1 MKRGFA
7 RPTPEKAPVIKP
19 ENIVLPTPLSIPPP
33 EGKPWWIVVVGVVVI
48 GLLGG
53 MIAMTFAS
61 GSHVF
66 GGVGAIFPIFM
77 IGGMAMMMF
86 GGRFGGQQQMS
97 RPKLDAMRAQFMLM
111 LDMLRETAHESA
123 DSMDANYRWFHP
135 APTMLAS
142 AVGSSRMW
150 ERKPDGKD
158 LNFGVVR
165 VGVGMTRPEVTWGEP
180 QNMPTDIELEPV
192 TGKALQEFGRYQSVV
207 YNLPKMISLLVEPW
221 YSLIGGREQVLG
233 LMRAIVCQLAFS
245 HGPDHVQMVV
255 VSSDLE
261 QWDWVKWLPHFGDPR
276 RQDAAGNARMVYS
289 SVREFAAEQAELF
302 AGRGSFTPRH
312 ASSSAQTPTPHTVI
326 IADVTDPQWEFVK
339 SAEGIDGVTF
349 FDLTGASMW
358 AAVPER
364 TLQFDDLGV
373 IEALPRDRDTW
384 MVIDEKPWFFALT
397 DHISIAEAEEF
408 AQKLARWRLAEAYEE
423 IGQRV
428 AHIGA
433 RDIMAY
439 YGIDDPADIDFG
451 SLWGSR
457 TDTMGR
463 SRLRAPFGNRSDNG
477 ELLFL
482 DMKSLDEGG
491 DGPHGVMSGTT
502 GSGKSTLVRTVIES
516 LMLGH
521 PPQELQFVLADLK
534 GGSAV
539 KPFAGV
545 PHVSRIITDLEEDQA
560 LMERFLDALWGEIAR
575 RKAICDSAGVDD
587 AKEYNSVRS
596 RMRARGQDMP
606 PLPMLVVVI
615 DEFYEWFRIMPTAV
629 DVLDS
634 IGRQGRAYWIHLM
647 MASQTIESRAEKL
660 MENMGYRLVLKAR
673 TAGAAQ
679 AAGVPNAVNLPAQ
692 AGLGYFRRSLEDI
705 VRFQA
710 EFLWRDYISRGIT
723 IDGEEAPA
731 LVHSIDYVRPQLF
744 TNLFTPLEVSV
755 GGPDLEPVHSNGEV
769 LEAADA
775 EAEDEEEGIR
785 TPKVGTVIIDQL
797 RKIDFEPYRL
807 WQPPLSEPV
816 AIDELVN
823 RFIGHQWQQD
833 YGTARDLVFP
843 LGIIDRPFKHD
854 QPPWTV
860 DTSGPGANVLILG
873 AGGSGKTT
881 ALQTLICSAAL
892 THTPEQVQFY
902 CLAYSGTALT
912 TVARLPHVGE
922 VAGPTDPYGVR
933 RTVAELLAL
942 VRERKRSFLE
952 YRIASMDV
960 FRRRKFGGEAGPV
973 PNDGFGDVYLVID
986 NYRAL
991 AEENEVLIEQ
1001 VNLIINQGPSFGVH
1015 VVVSADRE
1023 SELRPPV
1030 RSGFGSRVE
1039 LRLAAVEDAKLVR
1052 SRFAKEVPVKPGRGM
1067 VAVNYVR
1074 LDADPQAGLHTLVA
1088 RPALGSTPTN
1098 VFASDSIVDAVSRL
1112 ASGQA
1117 PPIRRLPARFGV
1129 EQVRELAARD
1139 TRQGVG
1145 AGGIVWAISE
1155 LDLAPVYLN
1164 FAENAH
1170 LVVTGRRECGR
1181 TTTLATIMSEIGRL
1195 YAPGTSSA
1203 LAATGRAALCPG
1215 VAGRPA
1221 PSAADRAGLRV
1232 RREVRLQPRRRAGD
1246 DERHVRP
1253 SGQPRTTARL
1263 VGGGA
1268 AVALLVERSGDLPD
1282 RRRHTADA
1290 GRFRFAAAQGRR
1302 LGDPGR
1308 RCRPARDCHP
1318 HVRRLVVRGQRPDAA
1333 GTAPGER
1340 ATTGDGRRPRRG
1352 LHPRQ
1357 DEGWPAAP
1365 WSRPADGRGHRCV
1378 RPGGGHRAPQVEAAP
1393 PRWGW
1398 LACQPQRSGNFLSAN
1413 VFDGKLIS
1421 GVQSGGSSKSGIC
1434 LSHSATTMVSSIRA
1448 R

>member
-7 RPTPEKAPVIKP
+7 RPTPEKPPVIKP
-19 ENIVLPTPLSIPPP
+19 ENIVLSTPLSIPPP
-33 EGKPWWIVVVGVVVI
+33 EGKPWWLIVVGVVVV

-53 MIAMTFAS
+53 MVAMVFAS

-66 GGVGAIFPIFM
+66 GGIGSIFPLFM
-77 IGGMAMMMF
+77 MVGIMMMMF
-86 GGRFGGQQQMS
+86 RGMGGGQQQMS

-111 LDMLRETAHESA
+111 LDMLRETAQESA

-135 APTMLAS
+135 APNTLAA
-142 AVGSSRMW
+142 AVGSPRMW

-207 YNLPKMISLLVEPW
+207 YNLPKMVSLLVEPW
-221 YSLIGGREQVLG
+221 YALVGEREQVLG
-233 LMRAIVCQLAFS
+233 LMRAIICQLAFS
-245 HGPDHVQMVV
+245 HGPDHVQMIV
-255 VSSDLE
+255 VSSDLD
-261 QWDWVKWLPHFGDPR
+261 QWDWVKWLPHFGDSR
-276 RQDAAGNARMVYS
+276 RHDAAGNARMVYT

-326 IADVTDPQWEFVK
+326 IADVDDPQWEYVI
-339 SAEGIDGVTF
+339 SAEGVNGVTF
-349 FDLTGASMW
+349 FDLTGSSMW
-358 AAVPER
+358 TDIPER
-364 TLQFDDLGV
+364 KLQFDKTGV

-384 MVIDEKPWFFALT
+384 MVIDDKAWFFALT
-397 DHISIAEAEEF
+397 DQVSIAEAEEF
-408 AQKLARWRLAEAYEE
+408 AQKLAQWRLAEAYEE

-433 RDIMAY
+433 RDILSY
-439 YGIDDPADIDFG
+439 YGIDDPGNIDFD
-451 SLWGSR
+451 SLWASR

-516 LMLGH
+516 LMLSH
-521 PPQELQFVLADLK
+521 PPEELQFVLADLK

-587 AKEYNSVRS
+587 AKEYNSVRA
-596 RMRARGQDMP
+596 RMRARGQDMA

-692 AGLGYFRRSLEDI
+692 AGLGYFRKSLEDI
-705 VRFQA
+705 IRFQA
-710 EFLWRDYISRGIT
+710 EFLWRDYFQPGVS

-731 LVHSIDYVRPQLF
+731 LVHSIDYIRPQLF
-744 TNLFTPLEVSV
+744 TNSFTPLEVSV
-755 GGPDLEPVHSNGEV
+755 GGPDIEPVVAQPNGEV
-769 LEAADA
+769 LESDDI
-775 EAEDEEEGIR
+775 EGGEDEDEEGVR

-797 RKIDFEPYRL
+797 RKIKFEPYRL
-807 WQPPLSEPV
+807 WQPPLTQPV
-816 AIDELVN
+816 AIDDLVN
-823 RFIGHQWQQD
+823 RFLGRPWHKE
-833 YGTARDLVFP
+833 YGSACNLVFP
-843 LGIIDRPFKHD
+843 IGIIDRPYKHD

-892 THTPEQVQFY
+892 THTPQQVQFY
-902 CLAYSGTALT
+902 CLAYSSTALT
-912 TVARLPHVGE
+912 TVSRIPHVGE

-952 YRIASMDV
+952 CGIASMEM

-973 PNDGFGDVYLVID
+973 PDDGFGDVYLVID

-1001 VNLIINQGPSFGVH
+1001 VNVIINQGPSFGVH
-1015 VVVSADRE
+1015 VVVTADRE

-1030 RSGFGSRVE
+1030 RSGFGSRIE

-1052 SRFAKEVPVKPGRGM
+1052 SRFAKDVPVKPGRGM

-1074 LDADPQAGLHTLVA
+1074 LDSDPQAGLHTLVA
-1088 RPALGSTPTN
+1088 RPALGSTPDN
-1098 VFASDSIVDAVSRL
+1098 VFECDSVVAAVSRL
-1112 ASGQA
+1112 TSAQA
-1117 PPIRRLPARFGV
+1117 PPVRRLPARFGV
-1129 EQVRELAARD
+1129 EQVRELASRD

-1145 AGGIVWAISE
+1145 AGGIAWAISE

-1164 FAENAH
+1164 FAENSH
-1170 LVVTGRRECGR
+1170 LMVTGRRECGR

-1195 YAPGTSSA
+1195 YAPGASSA
-1203 LAATGRAALCPG
+1203 PPPAPGRPSAQVWLVDPRRQLLTALGSDYVERFAYNLDGVVAMMGELAAALAGREPPPGLSAEELLSRSWWSGPEIFLIVDDIQQLPPGFDSPLHKAVPFVNRAADVGLHVIFTRTFGGWSSAGSDPMLRALHQANAPLLVMDADPDEGFIRGKMKGGPLPRGRGLLMAEDTG
-1215 VAGRPA
+1215 VFVQV
-1221 PSAADRAGLRV
+1221 AATEV
-1232 RREVRLQPRRRAGD
+1232 RR
-1246 DERHVRP
+1246 
-1253 SGQPRTTARL
+1253 
-1263 VGGGA
+1263 
-1268 AVALLVERSGDLPD
+1268 
-1282 RRRHTADA
+1282 
-1290 GRFRFAAAQGRR
+1290 
-1302 LGDPGR
+1302 
-1308 RCRPARDCHP
+1308 
-1318 HVRRLVVRGQRPDAA
+1318 
-1333 GTAPGER
+1333 
-1340 ATTGDGRRPRRG
+1340 
-1352 LHPRQ
+1352 
-1357 DEGWPAAP
+1357 
-1365 WSRPADGRGHRCV
+1365 
-1378 RPGGGHRAPQVEAAP
+1378 
-1393 PRWGW
+1393 
-1398 LACQPQRSGNFLSAN
+1398 
-1413 VFDGKLIS
+1413 
-1421 GVQSGGSSKSGIC
+1421 
-1434 LSHSATTMVSSIRA
+1434 
-1448 R
+1448 

>member
-33 EGKPWWIVVVGVVVI
+33 EGKPWWLIVVGVVVV

-53 MIAMTFAS
+53 MVAMVFAS

-66 GGVGAIFPIFM
+66 GGVGSIFPIFM
-77 IGGMAMMMF
+77 MVGIIMMMF
-86 GGRFGGQQQMS
+86 RSVGAGGQQQMS

-111 LDMLRETAHESA
+111 LDMLRETAQESA
-123 DSMDANYRWFHP
+123 DSMDSNYRWFHP
-135 APTMLAS
+135 APSTLAA
-142 AVGSSRMW
+142 AVGSPRMW

-221 YSLIGGREQVLG
+221 YALVGEREQALG
-233 LMRAIVCQLAFS
+233 LMRAIICQLTFS
-245 HGPDHVQMVV
+245 HGPDHVQFIV
-255 VSSDLE
+255 VSSDLDE
-261 QWDWVKWLPHFGDPR
+261 WEWVKWLPHFGDSR
-276 RQDAAGNARMVYS
+276 RYDAAGNARMVYS

-326 IADVTDPQWEFVK
+326 ICDVDDPQWEYVI
-339 SAEGIDGVTF
+339 SAEGVDGVTF
-349 FDLTGASMW
+349 FDLTGSPMW
-358 AAVPER
+358 TNVPER
-364 TLQFDDLGV
+364 KLEFDKTGV

-384 MVIDEKPWFFALT
+384 MVIDDNAWFFALT
-397 DHISIAEAEEF
+397 DHVSIAEAEEF
-408 AQKLARWRLAEAYEE
+408 GQKLAQWRLAEAYEE

-433 RDIMAY
+433 RDILAY
-439 YGIDDPADIDFG
+439 YGIDDPGNIDFDY
-451 SLWGSR
+451 LWGSR
-457 TDTMGR
+457 TDSMGR

-521 PPQELQFVLADLK
+521 PPEELQFVLADLK

-587 AKEYNSVRS
+587 AKEYNSVRG
-596 RMRARGQDMP
+596 RMRARGQDMA

-629 DVLDS
+629 DVLES

-692 AGLGYFRRSLEDI
+692 AGLGYFRKSLEDI
-705 VRFQA
+705 IRFQA
-710 EFLWRDYISRGIT
+710 EFLWRDYFQPGIT
-723 IDGEEAPA
+723 VDGEEAPV
-731 LVHSIDYVRPQLF
+731 LVHSIDYIRPQLF
-744 TNLFTPLEVSV
+744 TNSFTPLEVTV
-755 GGPDLEPVHSNGEV
+755 GGPEIDKVVAHANGEV
-769 LEAADA
+769 VEEA
-775 EAEDEEEGIR
+775 EAEAEEEGIR
-785 TPKVGTVIIDQL
+785 VPKVGTVIIDQL
-797 RKIDFEPYRL
+797 RRINFEPYRL
-807 WQPPLSEPV
+807 WQPPLTQPV
-816 AIDELVN
+816 AIDDLVN
-823 RFIGHQWQQD
+823 RFLGHPWQKE
-833 YGTARDLVFP
+833 YGSARNLVFP
-843 LGIIDRPFKHD
+843 IGVIDRPFKHD

-860 DTSGPGANVLILG
+860 DTSGPGSNVLILG

-881 ALQTLICSAAL
+881 ALQTLISSAAL
-892 THTPEQVQFY
+892 THTPDQVQFY
-902 CLAYSGTALT
+902 CLAYSSTALT
-912 TVARLPHVGE
+912 TVSKLPHVGE

-952 YRIASMDV
+952 YGIASMEM

-1001 VNLIINQGPSFGVH
+1001 VNVIINQGPSFGVH
-1015 VVVSADRE
+1015 VVVTADRE

-1052 SRFAKEVPVKPGRGM
+1052 SRFAKDVPVKPGRGM

-1074 LDADPQAGLHTLVA
+1074 LDSDPQAGLHTLVA
-1088 RPALGSTPTN
+1088 RPAMGSTPTN
-1098 VFASDSIVDAVSRL
+1098 VFECDSVVAAVSRL
-1112 ASGQA
+1112 TTSQA
-1117 PPIRRLPARFGV
+1117 PPVRRLPASFGV
-1129 EQVRELAARD
+1129 DQVRQLAARD

-1145 AGGIVWAISE
+1145 VGGIAWAISE
-1155 LDLAPVYLN
+1155 LDLQPVYLN
-1164 FAENAH
+1164 FAENSH
-1170 LVVTGRRECGR
+1170 LMVTGRRECGR

-1195 YAPGTSSA
+1195 YAPGATSVPAPPPGQPSA
-1203 LAATGRAALCPG
+1203 QVWLIDPRRQLLTALGSNYVERFAYNLDGVQAMMGELAAVL
-1215 VAGRPA
+1215 AGREP
-1221 PSAADRAGLRV
+1221 PPGLSAEELLSRSWWSGPEIFLIV
-1232 RREVRLQPRRRAGD
+1232 D
-1246 DERHVRP
+1246 DI
-1253 SGQPRTTARL
+1253 QQ
-1263 VGGGA
+1263 
-1268 AVALLVERSGDLPD
+1268 LP
-1282 RRRHTADA
+1282 
-1290 GRFRFAAAQGRR
+1290 
-1302 LGDPGR
+1302 PGFDS
-1308 RCRPARDCHP
+1308 P
-1318 HVRRLVVRGQRPDAA
+1318 
-1333 GTAPGER
+1333 
-1340 ATTGDGRRPRRG
+1340 
-1352 LHPRQ
+1352 LHK
-1357 DEGWPAAP
+1357 AAP
-1365 WSRPADGRGHRCV
+1365 WVNRAADVGLHVIVTRSFGGWSSAGSDPMLRALHQANAPLLVMDADPDEGFIRGKMKGGPLPRGRGLLMAEDTGVFVQVALTEV
-1378 RPGGGHRAPQVEAAP
+1378 R
-1393 PRWGW
+1393 
-1398 LACQPQRSGNFLSAN
+1398 
-1413 VFDGKLIS
+1413 K
-1421 GVQSGGSSKSGIC
+1421 
-1434 LSHSATTMVSSIRA
+1434 
-1448 R
+1448 

>member
-7 RPTPEKAPVIKP
+7 RPTPEKPPVIKP
-19 ENIVLPTPLSIPPP
+19 ENIVLSTPLSIPPP
-33 EGKPWWIVVVGVVVI
+33 EGKPWWLIVVGVVVV

-53 MIAMTFAS
+53 MVAMVFAS

-66 GGVGAIFPIFM
+66 GGIGSIFPLFM
-77 IGGMAMMMF
+77 MVGIMMMMF
-86 GGRFGGQQQMS
+86 RGMGGGQQQMS

-111 LDMLRETAHESA
+111 LDMLRETAQESA

-135 APTMLAS
+135 APNTLAA
-142 AVGSSRMW
+142 AVGSPRMW

-207 YNLPKMISLLVEPW
+207 YNLPKMVSLLVEPW
-221 YSLIGGREQVLG
+221 YALVGEREQVLG
-233 LMRAIVCQLAFS
+233 LMRAIICQLAFS
-245 HGPDHVQMVV
+245 HGPDHVQMIV
-255 VSSDLE
+255 VSSDLD
-261 QWDWVKWLPHFGDPR
+261 QWDWVKWLPHFGDSR
-276 RQDAAGNARMVYS
+276 RHDAAGNARMVYT

-326 IADVTDPQWEFVK
+326 IADVDDPQWEYVI
-339 SAEGIDGVTF
+339 SAEGVDGVTF
-349 FDLTGASMW
+349 FDLTGSSMW
-358 AAVPER
+358 TDIPER
-364 TLQFDDLGV
+364 KLQFDKTGV

-384 MVIDEKPWFFALT
+384 MVIDDKAWFFALT
-397 DHISIAEAEEF
+397 DQVSIAEAEEF
-408 AQKLARWRLAEAYEE
+408 AQKLAQWRLAEAYEE

-433 RDIMAY
+433 RDILSY
-439 YGIDDPADIDFG
+439 YGIDDPGNIDFD
-451 SLWGSR
+451 SLWASR

-516 LMLGH
+516 LMLSH
-521 PPQELQFVLADLK
+521 PPEELQFVLADLK

-587 AKEYNSVRS
+587 AKEYNSVRA
-596 RMRARGQDMP
+596 RMRARGQDMA

-692 AGLGYFRRSLEDI
+692 AGLGYFRKSLEDI
-705 VRFQA
+705 IRFQA
-710 EFLWRDYISRGIT
+710 EFLWRDYFQPGVS

-731 LVHSIDYVRPQLF
+731 LVHSIDYIRPQLF
-744 TNLFTPLEVSV
+744 TNSFTPLEVSV
-755 GGPDLEPVHSNGEV
+755 GGPDIEPVVAQPNGEV
-769 LEAADA
+769 LESDDI
-775 EAEDEEEGIR
+775 EGGEDEDEEGVR

-797 RKIDFEPYRL
+797 RKIKFEPYRL
-807 WQPPLSEPV
+807 WQPPLTQPV
-816 AIDELVN
+816 AIDDLVN
-823 RFIGHQWQQD
+823 RFLGRPWHKE
-833 YGTARDLVFP
+833 YGSACNLVFP
-843 LGIIDRPFKHD
+843 IGIIDRPYKHD

-892 THTPEQVQFY
+892 THTPQQVQFY
-902 CLAYSGTALT
+902 CLAYSSTALT
-912 TVARLPHVGE
+912 TVSRIPHVGE

-952 YRIASMDV
+952 CGIASMEM

-973 PNDGFGDVYLVID
+973 PDDGFGDVYLVID

-1001 VNLIINQGPSFGVH
+1001 VNVIINQGPSFGVH
-1015 VVVSADRE
+1015 VVVTADRE

-1030 RSGFGSRVE
+1030 RSGFGSRIE

-1052 SRFAKEVPVKPGRGM
+1052 SRFAKDVPVKPGRGM

-1074 LDADPQAGLHTLVA
+1074 LDSDPQAGLHTQVA
-1088 RPALGSTPTN
+1088 RPALGSTPDN
-1098 VFASDSIVDAVSRL
+1098 VFECDSVVAAVSRL
-1112 ASGQA
+1112 TSAQA
-1117 PPIRRLPARFGV
+1117 PPVRRLPARFGV
-1129 EQVRELAARD
+1129 EQVRELASRD

-1145 AGGIVWAISE
+1145 AGGIAWAISE

-1164 FAENAH
+1164 FAENSH
-1170 LVVTGRRECGR
+1170 LMVTGRRECGR

-1195 YAPGTSSA
+1195 YAPGASSA
-1203 LAATGRAALCPG
+1203 PPPAPGRPSAQVWLVDPRRQLLTALGSDYVERFAYNLDGVVAMMGELAAALAGREPPPGLSAEELLSRSWWSGPEIFLIVDDIQQLPPGFDSPLHKAVPFVNRAADVGLHVIVTRTFGGWSSAGSDPMLRALHQANAPLLVMDADPDEGFIRGKMKGGPLPRGRGLLMAEDTG
-1215 VAGRPA
+1215 VFVQV
-1221 PSAADRAGLRV
+1221 AATEV
-1232 RREVRLQPRRRAGD
+1232 RR
-1246 DERHVRP
+1246 
-1253 SGQPRTTARL
+1253 
-1263 VGGGA
+1263 
-1268 AVALLVERSGDLPD
+1268 
-1282 RRRHTADA
+1282 
-1290 GRFRFAAAQGRR
+1290 
-1302 LGDPGR
+1302 
-1308 RCRPARDCHP
+1308 
-1318 HVRRLVVRGQRPDAA
+1318 
-1333 GTAPGER
+1333 
-1340 ATTGDGRRPRRG
+1340 
-1352 LHPRQ
+1352 
-1357 DEGWPAAP
+1357 
-1365 WSRPADGRGHRCV
+1365 
-1378 RPGGGHRAPQVEAAP
+1378 
-1393 PRWGW
+1393 
-1398 LACQPQRSGNFLSAN
+1398 
-1413 VFDGKLIS
+1413 
-1421 GVQSGGSSKSGIC
+1421 
-1434 LSHSATTMVSSIRA
+1434 
-1448 R
+1448 

>member
-7 RPTPEKAPVIKP
+7 RPTPEKPPVIKP
-19 ENIVLPTPLSIPPP
+19 ENIVLSTPLSIPPP
-33 EGKPWWIVVVGVVVI
+33 EGKPWWLIVVGVVVV

-53 MIAMTFAS
+53 MVAMVFAS

-66 GGVGAIFPIFM
+66 GGIGSIFPLFM
-77 IGGMAMMMF
+77 MVGIMMMMF
-86 GGRFGGQQQMS
+86 RGMGGGQQQMS

-111 LDMLRETAHESA
+111 LDMLRETAQESA

-135 APTMLAS
+135 APNTLAA
-142 AVGSSRMW
+142 AVGSPRMW

-207 YNLPKMISLLVEPW
+207 YNLPKMVSLLVEPW
-221 YSLIGGREQVLG
+221 YALVGEREQVLG
-233 LMRAIVCQLAFS
+233 LMRAIICQLAFS
-245 HGPDHVQMVV
+245 HGPDHVQMIV
-255 VSSDLE
+255 VSSDLD
-261 QWDWVKWLPHFGDPR
+261 QWDWVKWLPHFGDSR
-276 RQDAAGNARMVYS
+276 RHDAAGNARMVYT

-326 IADVTDPQWEFVK
+326 IADVDDPQWEYVI
-339 SAEGIDGVTF
+339 SAEGVDGVTF
-349 FDLTGASMW
+349 FDLTGSSMW
-358 AAVPER
+358 TDIPER
-364 TLQFDDLGV
+364 KLQFDKTGV

-384 MVIDEKPWFFALT
+384 MVIDDKAWFFALT
-397 DHISIAEAEEF
+397 DQVSIAEAEEF
-408 AQKLARWRLAEAYEE
+408 AQKLAQWRLAEAYEE

-433 RDIMAY
+433 RDILSY
-439 YGIDDPADIDFG
+439 YGIDDPGNIDFD
-451 SLWGSR
+451 SLWASR

-516 LMLGH
+516 LMLSH
-521 PPQELQFVLADLK
+521 PPEELQFVLADLK

-587 AKEYNSVRS
+587 AKEYNSVRA
-596 RMRARGQDMP
+596 RMRARGQDMA

-692 AGLGYFRRSLEDI
+692 AGLGYFRKSLEDI
-705 VRFQA
+705 IRFQA
-710 EFLWRDYISRGIT
+710 EFLWRDYFQPGVS

-731 LVHSIDYVRPQLF
+731 LVHSIDYIRPQLF
-744 TNLFTPLEVSV
+744 TNSFTPLEVSV
-755 GGPDLEPVHSNGEV
+755 GGPDIEPVVAQPNGEV
-769 LEAADA
+769 LESDDI
-775 EAEDEEEGIR
+775 EGGEDEDEEGVR

-797 RKIDFEPYRL
+797 RKIKFEPYRL
-807 WQPPLSEPV
+807 WQPPLTQPV
-816 AIDELVN
+816 AIDDLVN
-823 RFIGHQWQQD
+823 RFLGRPWHKE
-833 YGTARDLVFP
+833 YGSACNLVFP
-843 LGIIDRPFKHD
+843 IGIIDRPYKHD

-892 THTPEQVQFY
+892 THTPQQVQFY
-902 CLAYSGTALT
+902 CLAYSSTALT
-912 TVARLPHVGE
+912 TVSRIPHVGE

-952 YRIASMDV
+952 CGIASMEM

-973 PNDGFGDVYLVID
+973 PDDGFGDVYLVID

-991 AEENEVLIEQ
+991 AEENEVMIEQ
-1001 VNLIINQGPSFGVH
+1001 VNVIINQGPSFGVH
-1015 VVVSADRE
+1015 VVVTADRE

-1030 RSGFGSRVE
+1030 RSGFGSRIE

-1052 SRFAKEVPVKPGRGM
+1052 SRFAKDVPVKPGRGM

-1074 LDADPQAGLHTLVA
+1074 LDSDPQAGLHTLVA
-1088 RPALGSTPTN
+1088 RPALGSTPDN
-1098 VFASDSIVDAVSRL
+1098 VFECDSVVAAVSRL
-1112 ASGQA
+1112 TSAQA
-1117 PPIRRLPARFGV
+1117 PPVRRLPARFGV
-1129 EQVRELAARD
+1129 EQVRELASRD

-1145 AGGIVWAISE
+1145 AGGIAWAISE

-1164 FAENAH
+1164 FAENSH
-1170 LVVTGRRECGR
+1170 LMVTGRRECGR

-1195 YAPGTSSA
+1195 YAPGASSA
-1203 LAATGRAALCPG
+1203 PPPAPGRPSAQVWLVDPRRQLLTALGSDYVERFAYNLDGVVAMMGELAAALAGREPPPGLSAEELLSRSWWSGPEIFLIVDDIQQLPPGFDSPLHKAVPFVNRAADVGLHVIVTRTFGGWSSAGSDPMLRALHQANAPLLVMDADPDEGFIRGKMKGGPLPRGRGLLMAEDTG
-1215 VAGRPA
+1215 VFVQV
-1221 PSAADRAGLRV
+1221 AATEV
-1232 RREVRLQPRRRAGD
+1232 RR
-1246 DERHVRP
+1246 
-1253 SGQPRTTARL
+1253 
-1263 VGGGA
+1263 
-1268 AVALLVERSGDLPD
+1268 
-1282 RRRHTADA
+1282 
-1290 GRFRFAAAQGRR
+1290 
-1302 LGDPGR
+1302 
-1308 RCRPARDCHP
+1308 
-1318 HVRRLVVRGQRPDAA
+1318 
-1333 GTAPGER
+1333 
-1340 ATTGDGRRPRRG
+1340 
-1352 LHPRQ
+1352 
-1357 DEGWPAAP
+1357 
-1365 WSRPADGRGHRCV
+1365 
-1378 RPGGGHRAPQVEAAP
+1378 
-1393 PRWGW
+1393 
-1398 LACQPQRSGNFLSAN
+1398 
-1413 VFDGKLIS
+1413 
-1421 GVQSGGSSKSGIC
+1421 
-1434 LSHSATTMVSSIRA
+1434 
-1448 R
+1448 

>member
-7 RPTPEKAPVIKP
+7 RPTAEKPPVIKP

-33 EGKPWWIVVVGVVVI
+33 EGKPWWLIVVGVVVI

-53 MIAMTFAS
+53 MVAMTFAS

-66 GGVGAIFPIFM
+66 GGAGSIFPIFM
-77 IGGMAMMMF
+77 VGGMMMMMF
-86 GGRFGGQQQMS
+86 GGRFGGGKQQMS

-111 LDMLRETAHESA
+111 LDMLRETANESA

-135 APTMLAS
+135 APTTLAA

-207 YNLPKMISLLVEPW
+207 YNLPKMVSLLVEPW
-221 YSLIGGREQVLG
+221 YALIGEREQVLAM
-233 LMRAIVCQLAFS
+233 MRAIICQLAFS
-245 HGPDHVQMVV
+245 HGPDHVQMIV

-326 IADVTDPQWEFVK
+326 IADVTDPQWEYVI
-339 SAEGIDGVTF
+339 SAEGVDGVTF
-349 FDLTGASMW
+349 FDLTGSSMW
-358 AAVPER
+358 TSVPER
-364 TLQFDDLGV
+364 TLRFDEIGV

-384 MVIDEKPWFFALT
+384 MVIDDKPWFFALT
-397 DHISIAEAEEF
+397 DQISIAEAEEF
-408 AQKLARWRLAEAYEE
+408 AQKLAYWRLAEAYEE

-433 RDIMAY
+433 RDILSY
-439 YGIDDPADIDFG
+439 YGIDNPAEIDFED
-451 SLWGSR
+451 LWGSR

-463 SRLRAPFGNRSDNG
+463 SRLRVPFGNRSDNG

-521 PPQELQFVLADLK
+521 PPEELKFVLADLK

-575 RKAICDSAGVDD
+575 RKAVCDNAGVDD
-587 AKEYNSVRS
+587 AKEYNSVRT

-692 AGLGYFRRSLEDI
+692 AGLGYFRKSLEDI
-705 VRFQA
+705 IRFQA
-710 EFLWRDYISRGIT
+710 EFLWRDFYSRGIT
-723 IDGEEAPA
+723 IDGVEAPA

-744 TNLFTPLEVSV
+744 TNAFTPLEVSEA
-755 GGPDLEPVHSNGEV
+755 GPDIEALAAHANGNGEA
-769 LEAADA
+769 LEVI
-775 EAEDEEEGIR
+775 ESEEEEDEGIR

-797 RKIDFEPYRL
+797 RQIDFEPYRL
-807 WQPPLSEPV
+807 WQPPLTKPV

-823 RFIGHQWQQD
+823 RFLKRPWNKD

-843 LGIIDRPFKHD
+843 IGIIDRPFKHD

-902 CLAYSGTALT
+902 CLAYSSTALT

-942 VRERKRSFLE
+942 VRERKRTFLE
-952 YRIASMDV
+952 YEIASMEV
-960 FRRRKFGGEAGPV
+960 FRRRKFGGEPGPV
-973 PNDGFGDVYLVID
+973 PNDGFGDVFLVID

-1001 VNLIINQGPSFGVH
+1001 VNVIINQGPSFGVH
-1015 VVVSADRE
+1015 VVVTADRE

-1030 RSGFGSRVE
+1030 RSGFGSRIE

-1052 SRFAKEVPVKPGRGM
+1052 SRFAKDVPVKPGRGM

-1074 LDADPQAGLHTLVA
+1074 LDSDPQSGLHTLVA
-1088 RPALGSTPTN
+1088 RPALAEHRRQHLRVRQRGRGGQPAGERPGPAGAPAAGEVRRGAGARAGGPGHPSRRWRGRNRLGDIGIGSAAGVSQLRRERAPDGDGSTRMW
-1098 VFASDSIVDAVSRL
+1098 ADDDAGHHHVRNRPAVCAGSHQRTDT
-1112 ASGQA
+1112 ASG
-1117 PPIRRLPARFGV
+1117 
-1129 EQVRELAARD
+1129 
-1139 TRQGVG
+1139 
-1145 AGGIVWAISE
+1145 
-1155 LDLAPVYLN
+1155 
-1164 FAENAH
+1164 
-1170 LVVTGRRECGR
+1170 
-1181 TTTLATIMSEIGRL
+1181 TTVCA
-1195 YAPGTSSA
+1195 
-1203 LAATGRAALCPG
+1203 G

-1221 PSAADRAGLRV
+1221 PSAADHAGLRV
-1232 RREVRLQPRRRAGD
+1232 RGEVRLQPRRCAGD
-1246 DERHVRP
+1246 DGRAGRGIGRP
-1253 SGQPRTTARL
+1253 RAAARL
-1263 VGGGA
+1263 VRRRA
-1268 AVALLVERSGDLPD
+1268 AVAVVVERSGDLLD
-1282 RRRHTADA
+1282 RRRHPAAPA
-1290 GRFRFAAAQGRR
+1290 GFRLAAAQGRS
-1302 LGDPGR
+1302 LGDQGR
-1308 RCRPARDCHP
+1308 RRRLARDRHP
-1318 HVRRLVVRGQRPDAA
+1318 HVRWLVFGGQRPDAA
-1333 GTAPGER
+1333 GTASGEC
-1340 ATTGDGRRPRRG
+1340 AVAGDGRRPRRG

-1357 DEGWPAAP
+1357 DEGRSAAP
-1365 WSRPADGRGHRCV
+1365 RPRPADGRGHRGV
-1378 RPGGGHRAPQVEAAP
+1378 RPGGRNRAA
-1393 PRWGW
+1393 
-1398 LACQPQRSGNFLSAN
+1398 
-1413 VFDGKLIS
+1413 
-1421 GVQSGGSSKSGIC
+1421 
-1434 LSHSATTMVSSIRA
+1434 
-1448 R
+1448 

>member
-7 RPTPEKAPVIKP
+7 RPTPEKPPVIKP
-19 ENIVLPTPLSIPPP
+19 ENIVLSTPLSIPPP
-33 EGKPWWIVVVGVVVI
+33 EGKPWWLIVVGVVVV

-53 MIAMTFAS
+53 MVAMVFAS

-66 GGVGAIFPIFM
+66 GGIGSIFPLFM
-77 IGGMAMMMF
+77 MVGIMMMMF
-86 GGRFGGQQQMS
+86 RGMGGGQQQMS

-111 LDMLRETAHESA
+111 LDMLRETAQESA

-135 APTMLAS
+135 APNTLAA
-142 AVGSSRMW
+142 AVGSPRMW

-207 YNLPKMISLLVEPW
+207 YNLPKMVSLLVEPW
-221 YSLIGGREQVLG
+221 YALVGEREQVLG
-233 LMRAIVCQLAFS
+233 LMRAIICQLAFS
-245 HGPDHVQMVV
+245 HGPDHVQMIV
-255 VSSDLE
+255 VSSDLD
-261 QWDWVKWLPHFGDPR
+261 QWDWVKWLPHFGDSR
-276 RQDAAGNARMVYS
+276 RHDAAGNARMVYT

-326 IADVTDPQWEFVK
+326 IADVDDPQWEYVI
-339 SAEGIDGVTF
+339 SAEGVDGVTF
-349 FDLTGASMW
+349 FDLTGSSMW
-358 AAVPER
+358 TDIPER
-364 TLQFDDLGV
+364 KLQFDKTGV

-384 MVIDEKPWFFALT
+384 MVIDDKAWFFALT
-397 DHISIAEAEEF
+397 DQVSIAEAEEF
-408 AQKLARWRLAEAYEE
+408 AQKLAQWRLAEAYEE

-433 RDIMAY
+433 RDILSY
-439 YGIDDPADIDFG
+439 YGIDDPGNIDFD
-451 SLWGSR
+451 SLWASR

-516 LMLGH
+516 LMLSH
-521 PPQELQFVLADLK
+521 PPEELQFVLADLK

-587 AKEYNSVRS
+587 AKEYNSVRA
-596 RMRARGQDMP
+596 RMRARGQDMA

-679 AAGVPNAVNLPAQ
+679 AAGVLNAVNLPAQ
-692 AGLGYFRRSLEDI
+692 AGLGYFRKSLEDI
-705 VRFQA
+705 IRFQA
-710 EFLWRDYISRGIT
+710 EFLWRDYFQPGVS

-731 LVHSIDYVRPQLF
+731 LVHSIDYIRPQLF
-744 TNLFTPLEVSV
+744 TNSFTPLEVSV
-755 GGPDLEPVHSNGEV
+755 GGPDIEPVVAQPNGEV
-769 LEAADA
+769 LESDDI
-775 EAEDEEEGIR
+775 EGGEDEDEEGVR

-797 RKIDFEPYRL
+797 RKIKFEPYRL
-807 WQPPLSEPV
+807 WQPPLTQPV
-816 AIDELVN
+816 AIDDLVN
-823 RFIGHQWQQD
+823 RFLGRPWHKE
-833 YGTARDLVFP
+833 YGSACNLVFP
-843 LGIIDRPFKHD
+843 IGIIDRPYKHD

-892 THTPEQVQFY
+892 THTPQQVQFY
-902 CLAYSGTALT
+902 CLAYSSTALT
-912 TVARLPHVGE
+912 TVSRIPHVGE

-952 YRIASMDV
+952 CGIASMEM

-973 PNDGFGDVYLVID
+973 PDDGFGDVYLVID

-1001 VNLIINQGPSFGVH
+1001 VNVIINQGPSFGVH
-1015 VVVSADRE
+1015 VVVTADRE

-1030 RSGFGSRVE
+1030 RSGFGSRIE

-1052 SRFAKEVPVKPGRGM
+1052 SRFAKDVPVKPGRGM

-1074 LDADPQAGLHTLVA
+1074 LDSDPQAGLHTLVA
-1088 RPALGSTPTN
+1088 RPALGSTPDN
-1098 VFASDSIVDAVSRL
+1098 VFECDSVVAAVSRL
-1112 ASGQA
+1112 TSAQA
-1117 PPIRRLPARFGV
+1117 PPVRRLPARFGV
-1129 EQVRELAARD
+1129 EQVRELASRD

-1145 AGGIVWAISE
+1145 AGGIAWAISE

-1164 FAENAH
+1164 FAENSH
-1170 LVVTGRRECGR
+1170 LMVTGRRECGR

-1195 YAPGTSSA
+1195 YAPGASSA
-1203 LAATGRAALCPG
+1203 PPPAPGRPSAQVWLVDPRRQLLTALGSDYVERFAYNLDGVVAMMGELAAALAGREPPPGLSAEELLSRSWWSGPEIFLIVDDIQQLPPGFDSPLHKAVPFVNRAADVGLHVIFTRTFGGWSSAGSDPMLRALHQANAPLLVMDADPDEGFIRGKMKGGPLPRGRGLLMAEDTG
-1215 VAGRPA
+1215 VFVQV
-1221 PSAADRAGLRV
+1221 AATEV
-1232 RREVRLQPRRRAGD
+1232 RR
-1246 DERHVRP
+1246 
-1253 SGQPRTTARL
+1253 
-1263 VGGGA
+1263 
-1268 AVALLVERSGDLPD
+1268 
-1282 RRRHTADA
+1282 
-1290 GRFRFAAAQGRR
+1290 
-1302 LGDPGR
+1302 
-1308 RCRPARDCHP
+1308 
-1318 HVRRLVVRGQRPDAA
+1318 
-1333 GTAPGER
+1333 
-1340 ATTGDGRRPRRG
+1340 
-1352 LHPRQ
+1352 
-1357 DEGWPAAP
+1357 
-1365 WSRPADGRGHRCV
+1365 
-1378 RPGGGHRAPQVEAAP
+1378 
-1393 PRWGW
+1393 
-1398 LACQPQRSGNFLSAN
+1398 
-1413 VFDGKLIS
+1413 
-1421 GVQSGGSSKSGIC
+1421 
-1434 LSHSATTMVSSIRA
+1434 
-1448 R
+1448 

>member
-33 EGKPWWIVVVGVVVI
+33 EGKPWWLIVVGVVVV

-53 MIAMTFAS
+53 MVAMVFAS

-66 GGVGAIFPIFM
+66 GGVGSIFPIFM
-77 IGGMAMMMF
+77 MVGIMMMMF
-86 GGRFGGQQQMS
+86 RSVGGGGQQQMS

-111 LDMLRETAHESA
+111 LDMLRETAQESA
-123 DSMDANYRWFHP
+123 DSMDSNYRWFHP
-135 APTMLAS
+135 APSTLAA
-142 AVGSSRMW
+142 AVGSPRMW

-221 YSLIGGREQVLG
+221 YALVGEREQALG
-233 LMRAIVCQLAFS
+233 LMRAIICQLTFS
-245 HGPDHVQMVV
+245 HGPDHVQFIV
-255 VSSDLE
+255 VSSDLDE
-261 QWDWVKWLPHFGDPR
+261 WEWVKWLPHFGDSR
-276 RQDAAGNARMVYS
+276 RYDAAGNARMVYS

-326 IADVTDPQWEFVK
+326 ICDVDDPQWEYVI
-339 SAEGIDGVTF
+339 SAEGVDGVTF
-349 FDLTGASMW
+349 FDLTGSPMW
-358 AAVPER
+358 TNVPER
-364 TLQFDDLGV
+364 KLEFDKTGV

-384 MVIDEKPWFFALT
+384 MVIDDNAWFFALT
-397 DHISIAEAEEF
+397 DHVSIAEAEEF
-408 AQKLARWRLAEAYEE
+408 GQKLAQWRLAEAYEE

-433 RDIMAY
+433 RDILAY
-439 YGIDDPADIDFG
+439 YGIDDPGNIDFDY
-451 SLWGSR
+451 LWGSR
-457 TDTMGR
+457 TDSMGR

-521 PPQELQFVLADLK
+521 PPEELQFVLADLK

-587 AKEYNSVRS
+587 AKEYNSVRG
-596 RMRARGQDMP
+596 RMRARGQDMA

-692 AGLGYFRRSLEDI
+692 AGLGYFRKSLEDI
-705 VRFQA
+705 IRFQA
-710 EFLWRDYISRGIT
+710 EFLWRDYFQPGIT
-723 IDGEEAPA
+723 VDGEEAPV
-731 LVHSIDYVRPQLF
+731 LVHSIDYIRPQLF
-744 TNLFTPLEVSV
+744 TNSFTPLEVTV
-755 GGPDLEPVHSNGEV
+755 GGPEIDKVVAHANGEV
-769 LEAADA
+769 VEEA
-775 EAEDEEEGIR
+775 EAEAEEEGIR
-785 TPKVGTVIIDQL
+785 VPKVGTVIIDQL
-797 RKIDFEPYRL
+797 RRINFEPYRL
-807 WQPPLSEPV
+807 WQPPLTQPV
-816 AIDELVN
+816 AIDDLVN
-823 RFIGHQWQQD
+823 RFLGHPWQKE
-833 YGTARDLVFP
+833 YGSARNLVFP
-843 LGIIDRPFKHD
+843 IGVIDRPFKHD

-860 DTSGPGANVLILG
+860 DTSGPGSNVLILG

-881 ALQTLICSAAL
+881 ALQTLISSAAL
-892 THTPEQVQFY
+892 THTPDQVQFY
-902 CLAYSGTALT
+902 CLAYSSTALT
-912 TVARLPHVGE
+912 TVSKLPHVGE

-952 YRIASMDV
+952 YGIASMEM

-1001 VNLIINQGPSFGVH
+1001 VNVIINQGPSFGVH
-1015 VVVSADRE
+1015 VVVTADRE

-1052 SRFAKEVPVKPGRGM
+1052 SRFAKDVPVKPGRGM

-1074 LDADPQAGLHTLVA
+1074 LDSDPQAGLHTLVA
-1088 RPALGSTPTN
+1088 RPAMGSTPTN
-1098 VFASDSIVDAVSRL
+1098 VFECDSVVAAVSRL
-1112 ASGQA
+1112 TTSQA
-1117 PPIRRLPARFGV
+1117 PPVRRLPASFGV
-1129 EQVRELAARD
+1129 DQVRQLAARD

-1145 AGGIVWAISE
+1145 VGGIAWAISE
-1155 LDLAPVYLN
+1155 LDLQPVYLN
-1164 FAENAH
+1164 FAENSH
-1170 LVVTGRRECGR
+1170 LMVTGRRECGR

-1195 YAPGTSSA
+1195 YAPGATSVPAPPPGQPSA
-1203 LAATGRAALCPG
+1203 QVWLIDPRRQLLTALGSNYVERFAYNLDGVQAMMGELAAVL
-1215 VAGRPA
+1215 AGREP
-1221 PSAADRAGLRV
+1221 PPGLSAEELLSRSWWSGPEIFLIV
-1232 RREVRLQPRRRAGD
+1232 D
-1246 DERHVRP
+1246 DI
-1253 SGQPRTTARL
+1253 QQ
-1263 VGGGA
+1263 
-1268 AVALLVERSGDLPD
+1268 LP
-1282 RRRHTADA
+1282 
-1290 GRFRFAAAQGRR
+1290 
-1302 LGDPGR
+1302 PGFDS
-1308 RCRPARDCHP
+1308 P
-1318 HVRRLVVRGQRPDAA
+1318 
-1333 GTAPGER
+1333 
-1340 ATTGDGRRPRRG
+1340 
-1352 LHPRQ
+1352 LHK
-1357 DEGWPAAP
+1357 AAP
-1365 WSRPADGRGHRCV
+1365 WVNRAADVGLHVIVTRSFGGWSSAGSDPMLRALHQANAPLLVMDADPDEGFIRGKMKGGPLPRGRGLLMAEDTGVFVQVALTEV
-1378 RPGGGHRAPQVEAAP
+1378 R
-1393 PRWGW
+1393 
-1398 LACQPQRSGNFLSAN
+1398 
-1413 VFDGKLIS
+1413 K
-1421 GVQSGGSSKSGIC
+1421 
-1434 LSHSATTMVSSIRA
+1434 
-1448 R
+1448 

>member
-33 EGKPWWIVVVGVVVI
+33 EGKPWWLIVVGVVVV

-53 MIAMTFAS
+53 MVAMVFAS

-66 GGVGAIFPIFM
+66 GGVGSIFPIFM
-77 IGGMAMMMF
+77 MVGIMMMMF
-86 GGRFGGQQQMS
+86 RSVGAGGQQQMS

-111 LDMLRETAHESA
+111 LDMLRETAQESA
-123 DSMDANYRWFHP
+123 DSMDSNYRWFHP
-135 APTMLAS
+135 APSTLAA
-142 AVGSSRMW
+142 AVGSPRMW

-221 YSLIGGREQVLG
+221 YALVGEREQALG
-233 LMRAIVCQLAFS
+233 LMRAIICQLTFS
-245 HGPDHVQMVV
+245 HGPDHVQFIV
-255 VSSDLE
+255 VSSDLAE
-261 QWDWVKWLPHFGDPR
+261 WEWVKWLPHFGDSR
-276 RQDAAGNARMVYS
+276 RYDAAGNARMVYS
-289 SVREFAAEQAELF
+289 SVREFAAEQGELF

-326 IADVTDPQWEFVK
+326 ICDVDDPQWEYVI
-339 SAEGIDGVTF
+339 SAEGVDGVTF
-349 FDLTGASMW
+349 FDLTGSPMW
-358 AAVPER
+358 TNVPER
-364 TLQFDDLGV
+364 KLEFDKTGV

-384 MVIDEKPWFFALT
+384 MVIDDNAWFFALT
-397 DHISIAEAEEF
+397 DHVSIAEAEEF
-408 AQKLARWRLAEAYEE
+408 GQKLAQWRLAEAYEE

-433 RDIMAY
+433 RDILAY
-439 YGIDDPADIDFG
+439 YGIDDPGNIDFDY
-451 SLWGSR
+451 LWGSR
-457 TDTMGR
+457 TDSMGR

-521 PPQELQFVLADLK
+521 PPEELQFVLADLK

-587 AKEYNSVRS
+587 AKEYNSVRG
-596 RMRARGQDMP
+596 RMRARGQDMA

-692 AGLGYFRRSLEDI
+692 AGLGYFRKSLEDI
-705 VRFQA
+705 IRFQA
-710 EFLWRDYISRGIT
+710 EFLWRDYFQPGIT
-723 IDGEEAPA
+723 VDGEEAPV
-731 LVHSIDYVRPQLF
+731 LVHSIDYIRPQLF
-744 TNLFTPLEVSV
+744 TNSFTPLEVTV
-755 GGPDLEPVHSNGEV
+755 GGPEIDKVVAHANGEV
-769 LEAADA
+769 VEEVEA
-775 EAEDEEEGIR
+775 EAEEEGIR
-785 TPKVGTVIIDQL
+785 VPKVGTVIIDQL
-797 RKIDFEPYRL
+797 RRINFEPYRL
-807 WQPPLSEPV
+807 WQPPLTQPV
-816 AIDELVN
+816 AIDDLVN
-823 RFIGHQWQQD
+823 RFLGHPWQKE
-833 YGTARDLVFP
+833 YGSARNLVFP
-843 LGIIDRPFKHD
+843 IGVIDRPFKHD

-860 DTSGPGANVLILG
+860 DTSGPGSNVLILG

-881 ALQTLICSAAL
+881 ALQTLISSAAL
-892 THTPEQVQFY
+892 THTPDQVQFY
-902 CLAYSGTALT
+902 CLAYSSTALT
-912 TVARLPHVGE
+912 TVSKLPHVGE

-952 YRIASMDV
+952 YGIASMEM

-1015 VVVSADRE
+1015 VVVTADRE

-1052 SRFAKEVPVKPGRGM
+1052 SRFAKDVPVKPGRGM

-1074 LDADPQAGLHTLVA
+1074 LDSDPQAGLHTLVA
-1088 RPALGSTPTN
+1088 RPAMGSTPTN
-1098 VFASDSIVDAVSRL
+1098 VFECDSVVAAVSRL
-1112 ASGQA
+1112 TTSQA
-1117 PPIRRLPARFGV
+1117 PPVRRLPASFGV
-1129 EQVRELAARD
+1129 DQVRQLAARD

-1145 AGGIVWAISE
+1145 VGGIAWAISE
-1155 LDLAPVYLN
+1155 LDLQPVYLN
-1164 FAENAH
+1164 FAENSH
-1170 LVVTGRRECGR
+1170 LMVTGRRECGR

-1195 YAPGTSSA
+1195 YAPGATSVPAPPPGQPSA
-1203 LAATGRAALCPG
+1203 QVWLIDPRRQLLTALGSNYVERFAYNLDGVQAMMGELAAVL
-1215 VAGRPA
+1215 AGREP
-1221 PSAADRAGLRV
+1221 PPGLSAEELLSRSWWSGPEIFLIV
-1232 RREVRLQPRRRAGD
+1232 D
-1246 DERHVRP
+1246 DI
-1253 SGQPRTTARL
+1253 QQ
-1263 VGGGA
+1263 
-1268 AVALLVERSGDLPD
+1268 LP
-1282 RRRHTADA
+1282 
-1290 GRFRFAAAQGRR
+1290 
-1302 LGDPGR
+1302 PGFDS
-1308 RCRPARDCHP
+1308 P
-1318 HVRRLVVRGQRPDAA
+1318 
-1333 GTAPGER
+1333 
-1340 ATTGDGRRPRRG
+1340 
-1352 LHPRQ
+1352 LHK
-1357 DEGWPAAP
+1357 AAP
-1365 WSRPADGRGHRCV
+1365 WVNRAADVGLHVIVTRSFGGWSSAGSDPMLRALHQANAPLLVMDADPDEGFIRGKMKGGPLPRGRGLLMAEDTGVFVQVALTEV
-1378 RPGGGHRAPQVEAAP
+1378 R
-1393 PRWGW
+1393 
-1398 LACQPQRSGNFLSAN
+1398 
-1413 VFDGKLIS
+1413 K
-1421 GVQSGGSSKSGIC
+1421 
-1434 LSHSATTMVSSIRA
+1434 
-1448 R
+1448 

>member
-7 RPTPEKAPVIKP
+7 RPTPEKPPVIKP
-19 ENIVLPTPLSIPPP
+19 ENIVLSTPLSIPPP
-33 EGKPWWIVVVGVVVI
+33 EGKPWWLIVVGVVVV

-53 MIAMTFAS
+53 MVAMVFAS

-66 GGVGAIFPIFM
+66 GGIGSIFPLFM
-77 IGGMAMMMF
+77 MVGIMMMMF
-86 GGRFGGQQQMS
+86 RGMSGGQQQMS

-111 LDMLRETAHESA
+111 LDMLRETAQESA

-135 APTMLAS
+135 APNTLAA
-142 AVGSSRMW
+142 AVGSPRMW

-207 YNLPKMISLLVEPW
+207 YNLPKMVSLLVEPW
-221 YSLIGGREQVLG
+221 YALVGEREQVLG
-233 LMRAIVCQLAFS
+233 LMRAIICQLAFS
-245 HGPDHVQMVV
+245 HGPDHVQMIV
-255 VSSDLE
+255 VSSDLD
-261 QWDWVKWLPHFGDPR
+261 QWDWVKWLPHFGDSR
-276 RQDAAGNARMVYS
+276 RHDAAGNARMVYT

-326 IADVTDPQWEFVK
+326 IADVDDPQWEYVI
-339 SAEGIDGVTF
+339 SAEGVDGVTF
-349 FDLTGASMW
+349 FDLTGSSMW
-358 AAVPER
+358 TDIPER
-364 TLQFDDLGV
+364 KLQFDKTGV

-384 MVIDEKPWFFALT
+384 MVIDDKAWFFALT
-397 DHISIAEAEEF
+397 DQVSIAEAEEF
-408 AQKLARWRLAEAYEE
+408 AQKLAQWRLAEAYEE

-433 RDIMAY
+433 RDILSY
-439 YGIDDPADIDFG
+439 YGIDDPGNIDFD
-451 SLWGSR
+451 SLWASR

-516 LMLGH
+516 LMLSH
-521 PPQELQFVLADLK
+521 PPEELQFVLADLK

-587 AKEYNSVRS
+587 AKEYNSVRA
-596 RMRARGQDMP
+596 RMRARGQDMA

-692 AGLGYFRRSLEDI
+692 AGLGYFRKSLEDI
-705 VRFQA
+705 IRFQA
-710 EFLWRDYISRGIT
+710 EFLWRDYFQPGVS

-731 LVHSIDYVRPQLF
+731 LVHSIDYIRPQLF
-744 TNLFTPLEVSV
+744 TNSFTPLEVSV
-755 GGPDLEPVHSNGEV
+755 GGPDIEPVVAQPNGEV
-769 LEAADA
+769 LESDDI
-775 EAEDEEEGIR
+775 EGGEDEDEEGVR

-797 RKIDFEPYRL
+797 RKIKFEPYRL
-807 WQPPLSEPV
+807 WQPPLTQPV
-816 AIDELVN
+816 AIDDLVN
-823 RFIGHQWQQD
+823 RFLGRPWHKE
-833 YGTARDLVFP
+833 YGSACNLVFP
-843 LGIIDRPFKHD
+843 IGIIDRPYKHD

-892 THTPEQVQFY
+892 THTPQQVQFY
-902 CLAYSGTALT
+902 CLAYSSTALT
-912 TVARLPHVGE
+912 TVSRIPHVGE

-952 YRIASMDV
+952 CGIASMEM

-973 PNDGFGDVYLVID
+973 PDDGFGDVYLVID

-1001 VNLIINQGPSFGVH
+1001 VNVIINQGPSFGVH
-1015 VVVSADRE
+1015 VVVTADRE

-1030 RSGFGSRVE
+1030 RSGFGSRIE

-1052 SRFAKEVPVKPGRGM
+1052 SRFAKDVPVKPGRGM

-1074 LDADPQAGLHTLVA
+1074 LDSDPQAGLHTLVA
-1088 RPALGSTPTN
+1088 RPALGSTPDN
-1098 VFASDSIVDAVSRL
+1098 VFECDSVVAAVSRL
-1112 ASGQA
+1112 TSAQA
-1117 PPIRRLPARFGV
+1117 PPVRRLPARFGV
-1129 EQVRELAARD
+1129 EQVRELASRD

-1145 AGGIVWAISE
+1145 AGGIAWAISE

-1164 FAENAH
+1164 FAENSH
-1170 LVVTGRRECGR
+1170 LMVTGRRECGR

-1195 YAPGTSSA
+1195 YAPGASSA
-1203 LAATGRAALCPG
+1203 PPPAPGRPSAQVWLVDPRRQLLTALGSDYVERFAYNLDGVVAMMGELAAALAGREPPPGLSAEELLSRSWWSGPEIFLIVDDIQQLPPGFDSPLHKAVPFVNRAADVGLHVIFTRTFGGWSSAGSDPMLRALHQANAPLLVMDADPDEGFIRGKMKGGPLPRGRGLLMAEDTG
-1215 VAGRPA
+1215 VFVQV
-1221 PSAADRAGLRV
+1221 AATEV
-1232 RREVRLQPRRRAGD
+1232 RR
-1246 DERHVRP
+1246 
-1253 SGQPRTTARL
+1253 
-1263 VGGGA
+1263 
-1268 AVALLVERSGDLPD
+1268 
-1282 RRRHTADA
+1282 
-1290 GRFRFAAAQGRR
+1290 
-1302 LGDPGR
+1302 
-1308 RCRPARDCHP
+1308 
-1318 HVRRLVVRGQRPDAA
+1318 
-1333 GTAPGER
+1333 
-1340 ATTGDGRRPRRG
+1340 
-1352 LHPRQ
+1352 
-1357 DEGWPAAP
+1357 
-1365 WSRPADGRGHRCV
+1365 
-1378 RPGGGHRAPQVEAAP
+1378 
-1393 PRWGW
+1393 
-1398 LACQPQRSGNFLSAN
+1398 
-1413 VFDGKLIS
+1413 
-1421 GVQSGGSSKSGIC
+1421 
-1434 LSHSATTMVSSIRA
+1434 
-1448 R
+1448 

>member
-7 RPTPEKAPVIKP
+7 RPTPEKPPVIKP
-19 ENIVLPTPLSIPPP
+19 ENIVLSTPLSIPPP
-33 EGKPWWIVVVGVVVI
+33 EGKPWWLIVVGVVVV

-53 MIAMTFAS
+53 MVAMVFAS

-66 GGVGAIFPIFM
+66 GGIGSIFPLFM
-77 IGGMAMMMF
+77 MVGIMMMMF
-86 GGRFGGQQQMS
+86 RGMGGGQQQMS

-111 LDMLRETAHESA
+111 LDMLRETAQESA

-135 APTMLAS
+135 APNTLAA
-142 AVGSSRMW
+142 AVGSPRMW

-207 YNLPKMISLLVEPW
+207 YNLPKMVSLLVEPW
-221 YSLIGGREQVLG
+221 YALVGEREQVLG
-233 LMRAIVCQLAFS
+233 LMRAIICQLAFS
-245 HGPDHVQMVV
+245 HGPDHVQMIV
-255 VSSDLE
+255 VSSDLD
-261 QWDWVKWLPHFGDPR
+261 QWDWVKWLPHFGDSR
-276 RQDAAGNARMVYS
+276 RHDAAGNARMVYT

-326 IADVTDPQWEFVK
+326 IADVDDPQWEYVI
-339 SAEGIDGVTF
+339 SAEGVDGVTF
-349 FDLTGASMW
+349 FDLTGSSMW
-358 AAVPER
+358 TDIPER
-364 TLQFDDLGV
+364 KLQFDKTGV

-384 MVIDEKPWFFALT
+384 MVIDDKAWFFALT
-397 DHISIAEAEEF
+397 DQVSIAEAEEF
-408 AQKLARWRLAEAYEE
+408 AQKLAQWRLAEAYEE

-433 RDIMAY
+433 RDILSY
-439 YGIDDPADIDFG
+439 YGIDDPGNIDFD
-451 SLWGSR
+451 SLWASR

-516 LMLGH
+516 LMLSH
-521 PPQELQFVLADLK
+521 PPEELQFVLADLK

-587 AKEYNSVRS
+587 AKEYNSVRA
-596 RMRARGQDMP
+596 RMRARGQDMA

-692 AGLGYFRRSLEDI
+692 AGLGYFRKSLEDI
-705 VRFQA
+705 IRFQA
-710 EFLWRDYISRGIT
+710 EFLWRDYFQPGVS

-731 LVHSIDYVRPQLF
+731 LVHSIDYIRPQLF
-744 TNLFTPLEVSV
+744 TNSFTPLEVSV
-755 GGPDLEPVHSNGEV
+755 GGPDIEPVVAQPNGEV
-769 LEAADA
+769 LESDDI
-775 EAEDEEEGIR
+775 EGGEDEDEQGVR

-797 RKIDFEPYRL
+797 RKIKFEPYRL
-807 WQPPLSEPV
+807 WQPPLTQPV
-816 AIDELVN
+816 AIDDLVN
-823 RFIGHQWQQD
+823 RFLGRPWHKE
-833 YGTARDLVFP
+833 YGSACNLVFP
-843 LGIIDRPFKHD
+843 IGIIDRPYKHD

-892 THTPEQVQFY
+892 THTPQQVQFY
-902 CLAYSGTALT
+902 CLAYSSTALT
-912 TVARLPHVGE
+912 TVSRIPHVGE

-952 YRIASMDV
+952 CGIASMEM

-973 PNDGFGDVYLVID
+973 PDDGFGDVYLVID

-1001 VNLIINQGPSFGVH
+1001 VNVIINQGPSFGVH
-1015 VVVSADRE
+1015 VVVTADRE

-1030 RSGFGSRVE
+1030 RSGFGSRIE

-1052 SRFAKEVPVKPGRGM
+1052 SRFAKDVPVKPGRGM

-1074 LDADPQAGLHTLVA
+1074 LDSDPQAGLHTLVA
-1088 RPALGSTPTN
+1088 RPALGSTPDN
-1098 VFASDSIVDAVSRL
+1098 VFECDSVVAAVSRL
-1112 ASGQA
+1112 TSAQA
-1117 PPIRRLPARFGV
+1117 PPVRRLPARFGV
-1129 EQVRELAARD
+1129 EQVRELASRD

-1145 AGGIVWAISE
+1145 AGGIAWAISE

-1164 FAENAH
+1164 FAENSH
-1170 LVVTGRRECGR
+1170 LMVTGRRECGR

-1195 YAPGTSSA
+1195 YAPGASSA
-1203 LAATGRAALCPG
+1203 PPPAPGRPSAQVWLVDPRRQLLTALGSDYVERFAYNLDGVVAMMGELAAALAGREPPPGLSAEELLSRSWWSGPEIFLIVDDIQQLPPGFDSPLHKAVPFVNRAADVGLHVIVTRTFGGWSSAGSDPMLRALHQANAPLLVMDADPDEGFIRGKMKGGPLPRGRGLLMAEDTG
-1215 VAGRPA
+1215 VFVQV
-1221 PSAADRAGLRV
+1221 AATEV
-1232 RREVRLQPRRRAGD
+1232 RR
-1246 DERHVRP
+1246 
-1253 SGQPRTTARL
+1253 
-1263 VGGGA
+1263 
-1268 AVALLVERSGDLPD
+1268 
-1282 RRRHTADA
+1282 
-1290 GRFRFAAAQGRR
+1290 
-1302 LGDPGR
+1302 
-1308 RCRPARDCHP
+1308 
-1318 HVRRLVVRGQRPDAA
+1318 
-1333 GTAPGER
+1333 
-1340 ATTGDGRRPRRG
+1340 
-1352 LHPRQ
+1352 
-1357 DEGWPAAP
+1357 
-1365 WSRPADGRGHRCV
+1365 
-1378 RPGGGHRAPQVEAAP
+1378 
-1393 PRWGW
+1393 
-1398 LACQPQRSGNFLSAN
+1398 
-1413 VFDGKLIS
+1413 
-1421 GVQSGGSSKSGIC
+1421 
-1434 LSHSATTMVSSIRA
+1434 
-1448 R
+1448 

>member
-7 RPTPEKAPVIKP
+7 RPTPEKPPVIKP
-19 ENIVLPTPLSIPPP
+19 ENIVLSTPLSIPPP
-33 EGKPWWIVVVGVVVI
+33 EGKPWWLIVVGVVVV

-53 MIAMTFAS
+53 MVAMVFAS

-66 GGVGAIFPIFM
+66 GGIGSIFPLFM
-77 IGGMAMMMF
+77 MVGIIMMMF
-86 GGRFGGQQQMS
+86 RGMGGGQQQMS

-111 LDMLRETAHESA
+111 LDMLRETAQESA

-135 APTMLAS
+135 APNTLAA
-142 AVGSSRMW
+142 AVGSPRMW

-207 YNLPKMISLLVEPW
+207 YNLPKMVSLLVEPW
-221 YSLIGGREQVLG
+221 YALVGEREQVLG
-233 LMRAIVCQLAFS
+233 LMRAIICQLAFS
-245 HGPDHVQMVV
+245 HGPDHVQMIV
-255 VSSDLE
+255 VSSDLD
-261 QWDWVKWLPHFGDPR
+261 QWDWVKWLPHFGDSR
-276 RQDAAGNARMVYS
+276 RHDAAGNARMVYT

-326 IADVTDPQWEFVK
+326 IADVDDPQWEYVI
-339 SAEGIDGVTF
+339 SAEGVDGVTF
-349 FDLTGASMW
+349 FDLTGSSMW
-358 AAVPER
+358 TDIPER
-364 TLQFDDLGV
+364 KLQFDKTGV

-384 MVIDEKPWFFALT
+384 MVIDDKAWFFALT
-397 DHISIAEAEEF
+397 DQVSIAEAEEF
-408 AQKLARWRLAEAYEE
+408 AQKLAQWRLAEAYEE

-433 RDIMAY
+433 RDILSY
-439 YGIDDPADIDFG
+439 YGIDDPGNIDFD
-451 SLWGSR
+451 SLWASR

-516 LMLGH
+516 LMLSH
-521 PPQELQFVLADLK
+521 PPEELQFVLADLK

-587 AKEYNSVRS
+587 AKEYNSVRA
-596 RMRARGQDMP
+596 RMRARGQDMA

-692 AGLGYFRRSLEDI
+692 AGLGYFRKSLEDI
-705 VRFQA
+705 IRFQA
-710 EFLWRDYISRGIT
+710 EFLWRDYFQPGVS

-731 LVHSIDYVRPQLF
+731 LVHSIDYIRPQLF
-744 TNLFTPLEVSV
+744 TNSFTPLEVSV
-755 GGPDLEPVHSNGEV
+755 GGPDIEPVVAQPNGEV
-769 LEAADA
+769 LESDDI
-775 EAEDEEEGIR
+775 EGGEDEDEEGVR

-797 RKIDFEPYRL
+797 RKIKFEPYRL
-807 WQPPLSEPV
+807 WQPPLTQPV
-816 AIDELVN
+816 AIDDLVN
-823 RFIGHQWQQD
+823 RFLGRPWHKE
-833 YGTARDLVFP
+833 YGSACNLVFP
-843 LGIIDRPFKHD
+843 IGIIDRPYKHD

-892 THTPEQVQFY
+892 THTPQQVQFY
-902 CLAYSGTALT
+902 CLAYSSTALT
-912 TVARLPHVGE
+912 TVSRIPHVGE

-952 YRIASMDV
+952 CGIASMEM

-973 PNDGFGDVYLVID
+973 PDDGFGDVYLVID

-1001 VNLIINQGPSFGVH
+1001 VNVIINQGPSFGVH
-1015 VVVSADRE
+1015 VVVTADRE

-1030 RSGFGSRVE
+1030 RSGFGSRIE

-1052 SRFAKEVPVKPGRGM
+1052 SRFAKDVPVKPGRGM

-1074 LDADPQAGLHTLVA
+1074 LDSDPQAGLHTLVA
-1088 RPALGSTPTN
+1088 RPALGSTPDN
-1098 VFASDSIVDAVSRL
+1098 VFECDSVVAAVSRL
-1112 ASGQA
+1112 TSAQA
-1117 PPIRRLPARFGV
+1117 PPVRRLPARFGV
-1129 EQVRELAARD
+1129 EQVRELASRD

-1145 AGGIVWAISE
+1145 AGGIAWAISE

-1164 FAENAH
+1164 FAENSH
-1170 LVVTGRRECGR
+1170 LMVTGRRECGR

-1195 YAPGTSSA
+1195 YAPGASSA
-1203 LAATGRAALCPG
+1203 PPPAPGRPSAQVWLVDPRRQLLTALGSDYVERFAYNLDGVVAMMGELAAALAGREPPPGLSAEELLSRSWWSGPEIFLIVDDIQQLPPGFDSPLHKAVPFVNRAADVGLHVIVTRTFGGWSSAGSDPMLRALHQANAPLLVMDADPDEGFIRGKMKGGPLPRGRGLLMAEDTG
-1215 VAGRPA
+1215 VFVQV
-1221 PSAADRAGLRV
+1221 AATEV
-1232 RREVRLQPRRRAGD
+1232 RR
-1246 DERHVRP
+1246 
-1253 SGQPRTTARL
+1253 
-1263 VGGGA
+1263 
-1268 AVALLVERSGDLPD
+1268 
-1282 RRRHTADA
+1282 
-1290 GRFRFAAAQGRR
+1290 
-1302 LGDPGR
+1302 
-1308 RCRPARDCHP
+1308 
-1318 HVRRLVVRGQRPDAA
+1318 
-1333 GTAPGER
+1333 
-1340 ATTGDGRRPRRG
+1340 
-1352 LHPRQ
+1352 
-1357 DEGWPAAP
+1357 
-1365 WSRPADGRGHRCV
+1365 
-1378 RPGGGHRAPQVEAAP
+1378 
-1393 PRWGW
+1393 
-1398 LACQPQRSGNFLSAN
+1398 
-1413 VFDGKLIS
+1413 
-1421 GVQSGGSSKSGIC
+1421 
-1434 LSHSATTMVSSIRA
+1434 
-1448 R
+1448 

>member
-7 RPTPEKAPVIKP
+7 RPTAEKAPVIKP

-33 EGKPWWIVVVGVVVI
+33 EGKPVWIIIVGVLVI
-48 GLLGG
+48 GLLIG
-53 MIAMTFAS
+53 MVAMVVGS

-66 GGVGAIFPIFM
+66 GGVGSIFPIFM
-77 IGGMAMMMF
+77 IGGMMFMMF
-86 GGRFGGQQQMS
+86 GRGMGGQQQMS

-111 LDMLRETAHESA
+111 LDMLRDTAHESA
-123 DSMDANYRWFHP
+123 DSMDANYRWYHP
-135 APTMLAS
+135 APTTLAA
-142 AVGSSRMW
+142 AVGSARMW

-207 YNLPKMISLLVEPW
+207 YNLPKMISVLVEPW
-221 YSLIGGREQVLG
+221 YSLVGEREQALG
-233 LMRAIVCQLAFS
+233 LMRAIICQLTFS
-245 HGPDHVQMVV
+245 HGPDHMQMIV
-255 VSSDLE
+255 VSSDLD

-276 RQDAAGNARMVYS
+276 RTDAAGYARMVYS

-312 ASSSAQTPTPHTVI
+312 ASSSTQTPTPHTVI
-326 IADVTDPQWEFVK
+326 ISDITDPQWEYVI

-358 AAVPER
+358 SSVPER
-364 TLQFDDLGV
+364 TLRFDERGV
-373 IEALPRDRDTW
+373 IDALPRDRDTW
-384 MVIDEKPWFFALT
+384 MVIDENAWFFALT
-397 DHISIAEAEEF
+397 DQLSIAESEEF

-439 YGIDDPADIDFG
+439 YGIDDPSDIDFDA
-451 SLWGSR
+451 LWGSR
-457 TDTMGR
+457 TDAMGR

-521 PPQELQFVLADLK
+521 PPEELQFVLADLK

-539 KPFAGV
+539 KPFNGV

-710 EFLWRDYISRGIT
+710 EFLWRDYITRGIT
-723 IDGEEAPA
+723 VDGEEAPA

-744 TNLFTPLEVSV
+744 TNSFTPLEVSV
-755 GGPDLEPVHSNGEV
+755 GGPDLDRVAVHSNGDSAEV
-769 LEAADA
+769 
-775 EAEDEEEGIR
+775 EDEEEDEEGIR
-785 TPKVGTVIIDQL
+785 TPKFGTVIIDQL

-807 WQPPLSEPV
+807 WQPPLNTPL
-816 AIDELVN
+816 AIDVLVN
-823 RFIGHQWQQD
+823 RFLGHEWQQD
-833 YGTARDLVFP
+833 YGLARDLVFP
-843 LGIIDRPFKHD
+843 IGVIDRPFKHD
-854 QPPWTV
+854 QPPWSV

-881 ALQTLICSAAL
+881 ALQTLICSAAM

-933 RTVAELLAL
+933 RTVAELLAV

-952 YRIASMDV
+952 YGIASMEV
-960 FRRRKFGGEAGPV
+960 FRRRKFGGEPGPV

-1001 VNLIINQGPSFGVH
+1001 VNVIINQGPSFGVH
-1015 VVVSADRE
+1015 VVVTADRE

-1088 RPALGSTPTN
+1088 RPALANTADN
-1098 VFASDSIVDAVSRL
+1098 VFHSDSIVEAVSRL

-1117 PPIRRLPARFGV
+1117 APVRRLPARFGV

-1139 TRQGVG
+1139 NRQGVG

-1170 LVVTGRRECGR
+1170 LIVTGRRECGR
-1181 TTTLATIMSEIGRL
+1181 TTTLATIMSEIGRI
-1195 YAPGTSSA
+1195 YAPGASSA
-1203 LAATGRAALCPG
+1203 PPTSHPSAQVWLVDPRRQLLTVLGSDYVEKFAYNLDGVQEMMNDLSALLASREPPPGLSAEQLLSRSWWSGPEIFLIVDDIQQMPAGFDSPLHKAAAWVTRAADVGLHVIGTRTFGGWSSAGSDPMLRALHQANAPLLVMDADPDEGFIRGKMKGGPLPRGRGLLMAEDTGVFVQVAAT
-1215 VAGRPA
+1215 
-1221 PSAADRAGLRV
+1221 
-1232 RREVRLQPRRRAGD
+1232 E
-1246 DERHVRP
+1246 
-1253 SGQPRTTARL
+1253 
-1263 VGGGA
+1263 
-1268 AVALLVERSGDLPD
+1268 
-1282 RRRHTADA
+1282 
-1290 GRFRFAAAQGRR
+1290 FR
-1302 LGDPGR
+1302 
-1308 RCRPARDCHP
+1308 
-1318 HVRRLVVRGQRPDAA
+1318 
-1333 GTAPGER
+1333 
-1340 ATTGDGRRPRRG
+1340 
-1352 LHPRQ
+1352 
-1357 DEGWPAAP
+1357 
-1365 WSRPADGRGHRCV
+1365 
-1378 RPGGGHRAPQVEAAP
+1378 
-1393 PRWGW
+1393 
-1398 LACQPQRSGNFLSAN
+1398 
-1413 VFDGKLIS
+1413 K
-1421 GVQSGGSSKSGIC
+1421 
-1434 LSHSATTMVSSIRA
+1434 
-1448 R
+1448 

>member
-7 RPTPEKAPVIKP
+7 RPTPEKPPVIKP
-19 ENIVLPTPLSIPPP
+19 ENIVLSTPLSIPPP
-33 EGKPWWIVVVGVVVI
+33 EGKPWWLIVVGVVVV

-53 MIAMTFAS
+53 MVAMVFAS

-66 GGVGAIFPIFM
+66 GGIGSIFPLFM
-77 IGGMAMMMF
+77 MVGIMMMMF
-86 GGRFGGQQQMS
+86 RGMGGGQQQMS

-111 LDMLRETAHESA
+111 LDMLRETAQESA

-135 APTMLAS
+135 APNTLAA
-142 AVGSSRMW
+142 AVGSPRMW

-207 YNLPKMISLLVEPW
+207 YNLPKMVSLLVEPW
-221 YSLIGGREQVLG
+221 YALVGEREQVLG
-233 LMRAIVCQLAFS
+233 LMRAIICQLAFS
-245 HGPDHVQMVV
+245 HGPDHVQMIV
-255 VSSDLE
+255 VSSDLD
-261 QWDWVKWLPHFGDPR
+261 QWDWVKWLPHFGDSR
-276 RQDAAGNARMVYS
+276 RHDAAGNARMVYT

-326 IADVTDPQWEFVK
+326 IADVDDPQWEYVI
-339 SAEGIDGVTF
+339 SAEGVDGVTF
-349 FDLTGASMW
+349 FDLTGSSMW
-358 AAVPER
+358 TDIPER
-364 TLQFDDLGV
+364 KLQFDKTGV

-384 MVIDEKPWFFALT
+384 MVIDDKAWFFALT
-397 DHISIAEAEEF
+397 DQVSIAEAEEF
-408 AQKLARWRLAEAYEE
+408 AQKLAQWRLAEAYEE

-433 RDIMAY
+433 RDILSY
-439 YGIDDPADIDFG
+439 YGIDDPGNIDFD
-451 SLWGSR
+451 SLWASR

-516 LMLGH
+516 LMLSH
-521 PPQELQFVLADLK
+521 PPEELQFVLADLK

-587 AKEYNSVRS
+587 AKEYNSVRA
-596 RMRARGQDMP
+596 RMRARGQDMA

-705 VRFQA
+705 IRFQA
-710 EFLWRDYISRGIT
+710 EFLWRDYFQPGVS

-731 LVHSIDYVRPQLF
+731 LVHSIDYIRPQLF
-744 TNLFTPLEVSV
+744 TNSFTPLEVSV
-755 GGPDLEPVHSNGEV
+755 GGPDIEPVVAQPNGEV
-769 LEAADA
+769 LESDDI
-775 EAEDEEEGIR
+775 EGGEDEDEEGVR

-797 RKIDFEPYRL
+797 RKIKFEPYRL
-807 WQPPLSEPV
+807 WQPPLTQPV
-816 AIDELVN
+816 AIDDLVN
-823 RFIGHQWQQD
+823 RFLGRPWHKE
-833 YGTARDLVFP
+833 YGSACNLVFP
-843 LGIIDRPFKHD
+843 IGIIDRPYKHD

-892 THTPEQVQFY
+892 THTPQQVQFY
-902 CLAYSGTALT
+902 CLAYSSTALT
-912 TVARLPHVGE
+912 TVSRIPHVGE

-952 YRIASMDV
+952 CGIASMEM

-973 PNDGFGDVYLVID
+973 PDDGFGDVYLVID

-1001 VNLIINQGPSFGVH
+1001 VNVIINQGPSFGVH
-1015 VVVSADRE
+1015 VVVTADRE

-1030 RSGFGSRVE
+1030 RSGFGSRIE

-1052 SRFAKEVPVKPGRGM
+1052 SRFAKDVPVKPGRGM

-1074 LDADPQAGLHTLVA
+1074 LDSDPQAGLHTLVA
-1088 RPALGSTPTN
+1088 RPALGSTPDN
-1098 VFASDSIVDAVSRL
+1098 VFECDSVVAAVSRL
-1112 ASGQA
+1112 TSAQA
-1117 PPIRRLPARFGV
+1117 PPVRRLPARFGV
-1129 EQVRELAARD
+1129 EQVRELASRD

-1145 AGGIVWAISE
+1145 AGGIAWAISE

-1164 FAENAH
+1164 FAENSH
-1170 LVVTGRRECGR
+1170 LMVTGRRECGR

-1195 YAPGTSSA
+1195 YAPGASSA
-1203 LAATGRAALCPG
+1203 PPPAPGRPSAQVWLVDPRRQLLTALGSDYVERFAYNLDGVVAMMGELAAALAGREPPPGLSAEELLSRSWWSGPEIFLIVDDIQQLPPGFDSPLHKAVPFVNRAADVGLHVIVTRTFGGWSSAGSDPMLRALHQANAPLLVMDADPDEGFIRGKMKGGPLPRGRGLLMAEDTG
-1215 VAGRPA
+1215 VFVQV
-1221 PSAADRAGLRV
+1221 AATEV
-1232 RREVRLQPRRRAGD
+1232 RR
-1246 DERHVRP
+1246 
-1253 SGQPRTTARL
+1253 
-1263 VGGGA
+1263 
-1268 AVALLVERSGDLPD
+1268 
-1282 RRRHTADA
+1282 
-1290 GRFRFAAAQGRR
+1290 
-1302 LGDPGR
+1302 
-1308 RCRPARDCHP
+1308 
-1318 HVRRLVVRGQRPDAA
+1318 
-1333 GTAPGER
+1333 
-1340 ATTGDGRRPRRG
+1340 
-1352 LHPRQ
+1352 
-1357 DEGWPAAP
+1357 
-1365 WSRPADGRGHRCV
+1365 
-1378 RPGGGHRAPQVEAAP
+1378 
-1393 PRWGW
+1393 
-1398 LACQPQRSGNFLSAN
+1398 
-1413 VFDGKLIS
+1413 
-1421 GVQSGGSSKSGIC
+1421 
-1434 LSHSATTMVSSIRA
+1434 
-1448 R
+1448 

>member
-7 RPTPEKAPVIKP
+7 RPTPEKPPVIKP
-19 ENIVLPTPLSIPPP
+19 ENIVLSTPLSIPPP
-33 EGKPWWIVVVGVVVI
+33 EGKPWWLIVVGVVVV

-53 MIAMTFAS
+53 MVAMVFAS

-66 GGVGAIFPIFM
+66 SGIGSIFPLFM
-77 IGGMAMMMF
+77 MVGIMMMMF
-86 GGRFGGQQQMS
+86 RGMGGGQQQMS

-111 LDMLRETAHESA
+111 LDMLRETAQESA

-135 APTMLAS
+135 APNTLAA
-142 AVGSSRMW
+142 AVGSPRMW

-207 YNLPKMISLLVEPW
+207 YNLPKMVSLLVEPW
-221 YSLIGGREQVLG
+221 YALVGEREQVLG
-233 LMRAIVCQLAFS
+233 LMRAIICQLAFS
-245 HGPDHVQMVV
+245 HGPDHVQMIV
-255 VSSDLE
+255 VSSDLD
-261 QWDWVKWLPHFGDPR
+261 QWDWVKWLPHFGDSR
-276 RQDAAGNARMVYS
+276 RHDAAGNARMVYT

-326 IADVTDPQWEFVK
+326 IADVDDPQWEYVI
-339 SAEGIDGVTF
+339 SAEGVDGVTF
-349 FDLTGASMW
+349 FDLTGSSMW
-358 AAVPER
+358 TDIPER
-364 TLQFDDLGV
+364 KLQFDKTGV

-384 MVIDEKPWFFALT
+384 MVIDDKAWFFALT
-397 DHISIAEAEEF
+397 DQVSIAEAEEF
-408 AQKLARWRLAEAYEE
+408 AQKLAQWRLAEAYEE

-433 RDIMAY
+433 RDILSY
-439 YGIDDPADIDFG
+439 YGIDDPGNIDFD
-451 SLWGSR
+451 SLWASR

-516 LMLGH
+516 LMLSH
-521 PPQELQFVLADLK
+521 PPEELQFVLADLK

-587 AKEYNSVRS
+587 AKEYNSVRA
-596 RMRARGQDMP
+596 RMRARGQDMA

-692 AGLGYFRRSLEDI
+692 AGLGYFRKSLEDI
-705 VRFQA
+705 IRFQA
-710 EFLWRDYISRGIT
+710 EFLWRDYFQPGVS

-731 LVHSIDYVRPQLF
+731 LVHSIDYIRPQLF
-744 TNLFTPLEVSV
+744 TNSFTPLEVSV
-755 GGPDLEPVHSNGEV
+755 GGPDIEPVVAQPNGEV
-769 LEAADA
+769 LESDDI
-775 EAEDEEEGIR
+775 EGGEDEDEEGVR

-797 RKIDFEPYRL
+797 RKIKFEPYRL
-807 WQPPLSEPV
+807 WQPPLTQPV
-816 AIDELVN
+816 AIDDLVN
-823 RFIGHQWQQD
+823 RFLGRPWHKE
-833 YGTARDLVFP
+833 YGSACNLVFP
-843 LGIIDRPFKHD
+843 IGIIDRPYKHD

-892 THTPEQVQFY
+892 THTPQQVQFY
-902 CLAYSGTALT
+902 CLAYSSTALT
-912 TVARLPHVGE
+912 TVSRIPHVGE

-952 YRIASMDV
+952 CGIASMEM

-973 PNDGFGDVYLVID
+973 PDDGFGDVYLVID

-1001 VNLIINQGPSFGVH
+1001 VNVIINQGPSFGVH
-1015 VVVSADRE
+1015 VVVTADRE

-1030 RSGFGSRVE
+1030 RSGFGSRIE

-1052 SRFAKEVPVKPGRGM
+1052 SRFAKDVPVKPGRGM

-1074 LDADPQAGLHTLVA
+1074 LDSDPQAGLHTLVA
-1088 RPALGSTPTN
+1088 RPALGSTPDN
-1098 VFASDSIVDAVSRL
+1098 VFECDSVVAAVSRL
-1112 ASGQA
+1112 TSAQA
-1117 PPIRRLPARFGV
+1117 PPVRRLPARFGV
-1129 EQVRELAARD
+1129 EQVRELASRD

-1145 AGGIVWAISE
+1145 AGGIAWAISE

-1164 FAENAH
+1164 FAENSH
-1170 LVVTGRRECGR
+1170 LMVTGRRECGR

-1195 YAPGTSSA
+1195 YAPGASSA
-1203 LAATGRAALCPG
+1203 PPPAPGRPSAQVWLVDPRRQLLTALGSDYVERFAYNLDGVVAMMGELAAALAGREPPPGLSAEELLSRSWWSGPEIFLIVDDIQQLPPGFDSPLHKAVPFVNRAADVGLHVIVTRTFGGWSSAGSDPMLRALHQANAPLLVMDADPDEGFIRGKMKGGPLPRGRGLLMAEDTG
-1215 VAGRPA
+1215 VFVQV
-1221 PSAADRAGLRV
+1221 AATEV
-1232 RREVRLQPRRRAGD
+1232 RR
-1246 DERHVRP
+1246 
-1253 SGQPRTTARL
+1253 
-1263 VGGGA
+1263 
-1268 AVALLVERSGDLPD
+1268 
-1282 RRRHTADA
+1282 
-1290 GRFRFAAAQGRR
+1290 
-1302 LGDPGR
+1302 
-1308 RCRPARDCHP
+1308 
-1318 HVRRLVVRGQRPDAA
+1318 
-1333 GTAPGER
+1333 
-1340 ATTGDGRRPRRG
+1340 
-1352 LHPRQ
+1352 
-1357 DEGWPAAP
+1357 
-1365 WSRPADGRGHRCV
+1365 
-1378 RPGGGHRAPQVEAAP
+1378 
-1393 PRWGW
+1393 
-1398 LACQPQRSGNFLSAN
+1398 
-1413 VFDGKLIS
+1413 
-1421 GVQSGGSSKSGIC
+1421 
-1434 LSHSATTMVSSIRA
+1434 
-1448 R
+1448 

>member
-7 RPTPEKAPVIKP
+7 RPTPEKPPVIKP
-19 ENIVLPTPLSIPPP
+19 ENIVLSTPLSIPPP
-33 EGKPWWIVVVGVVVI
+33 EGKPWWLIVVGVVVV

-53 MIAMTFAS
+53 MVAMVFAS

-66 GGVGAIFPIFM
+66 GGIGSIFPLFM
-77 IGGMAMMMF
+77 MVGIMMMMF
-86 GGRFGGQQQMS
+86 RGMGGGQQQMS

-111 LDMLRETAHESA
+111 LDMLRETAQESA

-135 APTMLAS
+135 APNMLAA
-142 AVGSSRMW
+142 AVGSPRMW

-207 YNLPKMISLLVEPW
+207 YNLPKMVSLLVEPW
-221 YSLIGGREQVLG
+221 YALVGEREQVLG
-233 LMRAIVCQLAFS
+233 LMRAIICQLAFS
-245 HGPDHVQMVV
+245 HGPDHVQMIV
-255 VSSDLE
+255 VSSDLD
-261 QWDWVKWLPHFGDPR
+261 QWDWVKWLPHFGDSR
-276 RQDAAGNARMVYS
+276 RHDAAGNARMVYT

-326 IADVTDPQWEFVK
+326 IADVDDPQWEYVI
-339 SAEGIDGVTF
+339 SAEGVDGVTF
-349 FDLTGASMW
+349 FDLTGSSMW
-358 AAVPER
+358 TDIPER
-364 TLQFDDLGV
+364 KLQFDKTGV

-384 MVIDEKPWFFALT
+384 MVIDDKAWFFALT
-397 DHISIAEAEEF
+397 DQVSIAEAEEF
-408 AQKLARWRLAEAYEE
+408 AQKLAQWRLAEAYEE

-433 RDIMAY
+433 RDILSY
-439 YGIDDPADIDFG
+439 YGIDDPGNIDFD
-451 SLWGSR
+451 SLWASR

-516 LMLGH
+516 LMLSH
-521 PPQELQFVLADLK
+521 PPEELQFVLADLK

-587 AKEYNSVRS
+587 AKEYNSVRA
-596 RMRARGQDMP
+596 RMRARGQDMA

-692 AGLGYFRRSLEDI
+692 AGLGYFRKSLEDI
-705 VRFQA
+705 IRFQA
-710 EFLWRDYISRGIT
+710 EFLWRDYFQPGVS

-731 LVHSIDYVRPQLF
+731 LVHSIDYIRPQLF
-744 TNLFTPLEVSV
+744 TNSFTPLEVSV
-755 GGPDLEPVHSNGEV
+755 GGPDIEPVVAQPNGEV
-769 LEAADA
+769 LESDDI
-775 EAEDEEEGIR
+775 EGGEDEDEEGVR

-797 RKIDFEPYRL
+797 RKIKFEPYRL
-807 WQPPLSEPV
+807 WQPPLTQPV
-816 AIDELVN
+816 AIDDLVN
-823 RFIGHQWQQD
+823 RFLGRPWHKE
-833 YGTARDLVFP
+833 YGSACNLVFP
-843 LGIIDRPFKHD
+843 IGIIDRPYKHD

-892 THTPEQVQFY
+892 THTPQQVQFY
-902 CLAYSGTALT
+902 CLAYSSTALT
-912 TVARLPHVGE
+912 TVSRIPHVGE

-952 YRIASMDV
+952 CGIASMEM

-973 PNDGFGDVYLVID
+973 PDDGFGDVYLVID

-1001 VNLIINQGPSFGVH
+1001 VNVIINQGPSFGVH
-1015 VVVSADRE
+1015 VVVTADRE

-1030 RSGFGSRVE
+1030 RSGFGSRIE

-1052 SRFAKEVPVKPGRGM
+1052 SRFAKDVPVKPGRGM

-1074 LDADPQAGLHTLVA
+1074 LDSDPQAGLHTLVA
-1088 RPALGSTPTN
+1088 RPALGSTPDN
-1098 VFASDSIVDAVSRL
+1098 VFECDSVVAAVSRL
-1112 ASGQA
+1112 TSAQA
-1117 PPIRRLPARFGV
+1117 PPVRRLPARFGV
-1129 EQVRELAARD
+1129 EQVRELASRD

-1145 AGGIVWAISE
+1145 AGGIAWAISE

-1164 FAENAH
+1164 FAENSH
-1170 LVVTGRRECGR
+1170 LMVTGRRECGR

-1195 YAPGTSSA
+1195 YAPGASSA
-1203 LAATGRAALCPG
+1203 PPPAPGRPSAQVWLVDPRRQLLTALGSDYVERFAYNLDGVVAMMGELAAALAGREPPPGLSAEELLSRSWWSGPEIFLIVDDIQQLPPGFDSPLHKAVPFVNRAADVGLHVIVTRTFGGWSSAGSDPMLRALHQANAPLLVMDADPDEGFIRGKMKGGPLPRGRGLLMAEDTG
-1215 VAGRPA
+1215 VFVQV
-1221 PSAADRAGLRV
+1221 AATEV
-1232 RREVRLQPRRRAGD
+1232 RR
-1246 DERHVRP
+1246 
-1253 SGQPRTTARL
+1253 
-1263 VGGGA
+1263 
-1268 AVALLVERSGDLPD
+1268 
-1282 RRRHTADA
+1282 
-1290 GRFRFAAAQGRR
+1290 
-1302 LGDPGR
+1302 
-1308 RCRPARDCHP
+1308 
-1318 HVRRLVVRGQRPDAA
+1318 
-1333 GTAPGER
+1333 
-1340 ATTGDGRRPRRG
+1340 
-1352 LHPRQ
+1352 
-1357 DEGWPAAP
+1357 
-1365 WSRPADGRGHRCV
+1365 
-1378 RPGGGHRAPQVEAAP
+1378 
-1393 PRWGW
+1393 
-1398 LACQPQRSGNFLSAN
+1398 
-1413 VFDGKLIS
+1413 
-1421 GVQSGGSSKSGIC
+1421 
-1434 LSHSATTMVSSIRA
+1434 
-1448 R
+1448 

>member
-7 RPTPEKAPVIKP
+7 RPTPEKPPVIKP
-19 ENIVLPTPLSIPPP
+19 ENIVLSTPLSIPPP
-33 EGKPWWIVVVGVVVI
+33 EGKPWWLIVVGVVVV

-53 MIAMTFAS
+53 MVAMVFAS

-66 GGVGAIFPIFM
+66 GGIGSIFPLFM
-77 IGGMAMMMF
+77 MVGIMMMMF
-86 GGRFGGQQQMS
+86 RGMGGGQQQMS

-111 LDMLRETAHESA
+111 LDMLRETAQESA

-135 APTMLAS
+135 APNTLAA
-142 AVGSSRMW
+142 AVGSPRMW

-207 YNLPKMISLLVEPW
+207 YNLPKMVSLLVEPW
-221 YSLIGGREQVLG
+221 YALVGEREQVLG
-233 LMRAIVCQLAFS
+233 LMRAIICQLAFS
-245 HGPDHVQMVV
+245 HGPDHVQMIV
-255 VSSDLE
+255 VSSDLD
-261 QWDWVKWLPHFGDPR
+261 QWDWVKWLPHFGDSR
-276 RQDAAGNARMVYS
+276 RHDAAGNARMVYT

-326 IADVTDPQWEFVK
+326 IADVDDPQWEYVI
-339 SAEGIDGVTF
+339 SAEGVDGVTF
-349 FDLTGASMW
+349 FDLTGSSMW
-358 AAVPER
+358 TDIPER
-364 TLQFDDLGV
+364 KLQFDKTGV

-384 MVIDEKPWFFALT
+384 MVIDDKAWFFALT
-397 DHISIAEAEEF
+397 DQVSIAEAEEF
-408 AQKLARWRLAEAYEE
+408 AQKLAQWRLAEAYEE

-433 RDIMAY
+433 RDILSY
-439 YGIDDPADIDFG
+439 YGIDDPGNIDFD
-451 SLWGSR
+451 SLWASR

-516 LMLGH
+516 LMLSH
-521 PPQELQFVLADLK
+521 PPEELQFVLADLK

-587 AKEYNSVRS
+587 AKEYNSVRA
-596 RMRARGQDMP
+596 RMRARGQDMA

-692 AGLGYFRRSLEDI
+692 AGLGYFRKSLEDI
-705 VRFQA
+705 IRFQA
-710 EFLWRDYISRGIT
+710 EFLWRDYFQPGVS

-731 LVHSIDYVRPQLF
+731 LVHSIDYIRPQLF
-744 TNLFTPLEVSV
+744 TNSFTPLEVSV
-755 GGPDLEPVHSNGEV
+755 GGPDIEPVVAQPNGEV
-769 LEAADA
+769 LESDDI
-775 EAEDEEEGIR
+775 EGGEDEDEEGVR

-797 RKIDFEPYRL
+797 RKIKFEPYWL
-807 WQPPLSEPV
+807 WQPPLTQPV
-816 AIDELVN
+816 AIDDLVN
-823 RFIGHQWQQD
+823 RFLGRPWHKE
-833 YGTARDLVFP
+833 YGSACNLVFP
-843 LGIIDRPFKHD
+843 IGIIDRPYKHD

-892 THTPEQVQFY
+892 THTPQQVQFY
-902 CLAYSGTALT
+902 CLAYSSTALT
-912 TVARLPHVGE
+912 TVSRIPHVGE

-952 YRIASMDV
+952 CGIASMEM

-973 PNDGFGDVYLVID
+973 PDDGFGDVYLVID

-1001 VNLIINQGPSFGVH
+1001 VNVIINQGPSFGVH
-1015 VVVSADRE
+1015 VVVTADRE

-1030 RSGFGSRVE
+1030 RSGFGSRIE

-1052 SRFAKEVPVKPGRGM
+1052 SRFAKDVPVKPGRGM

-1074 LDADPQAGLHTLVA
+1074 LDSDPQAGLHTLVA
-1088 RPALGSTPTN
+1088 RPALGSTPDN
-1098 VFASDSIVDAVSRL
+1098 VFECDSVVAAVSRL
-1112 ASGQA
+1112 TSAQA
-1117 PPIRRLPARFGV
+1117 PPVRRLPARFGV
-1129 EQVRELAARD
+1129 EQVRELASRD

-1145 AGGIVWAISE
+1145 AGGIAWAISE

-1164 FAENAH
+1164 FAENSH
-1170 LVVTGRRECGR
+1170 LMVTGRRECGR

-1195 YAPGTSSA
+1195 YAPGASSA
-1203 LAATGRAALCPG
+1203 PPPAPGRPSAQVWLVDPRRQLLTALGSDYVERFAYNLDGVVAMMGELAAALAGREPPPGLSAEELLSRSWWSGPEIFLIVDDIQQLPPGFDSPLHKAVPFVNRAADVGLHVIVTRTFGGWSSAGSDPMLRALHQANAPLLVMDADPDEGFIRGKMKGGPLPRGRGLLMAEDTG
-1215 VAGRPA
+1215 VFVQV
-1221 PSAADRAGLRV
+1221 AATEV
-1232 RREVRLQPRRRAGD
+1232 RR
-1246 DERHVRP
+1246 
-1253 SGQPRTTARL
+1253 
-1263 VGGGA
+1263 
-1268 AVALLVERSGDLPD
+1268 
-1282 RRRHTADA
+1282 
-1290 GRFRFAAAQGRR
+1290 
-1302 LGDPGR
+1302 
-1308 RCRPARDCHP
+1308 
-1318 HVRRLVVRGQRPDAA
+1318 
-1333 GTAPGER
+1333 
-1340 ATTGDGRRPRRG
+1340 
-1352 LHPRQ
+1352 
-1357 DEGWPAAP
+1357 
-1365 WSRPADGRGHRCV
+1365 
-1378 RPGGGHRAPQVEAAP
+1378 
-1393 PRWGW
+1393 
-1398 LACQPQRSGNFLSAN
+1398 
-1413 VFDGKLIS
+1413 
-1421 GVQSGGSSKSGIC
+1421 
-1434 LSHSATTMVSSIRA
+1434 
-1448 R
+1448 

>member
-7 RPTPEKAPVIKP
+7 RPTPEKPPVIKP
-19 ENIVLPTPLSIPPP
+19 ENIVLSTPLSIPPP
-33 EGKPWWIVVVGVVVI
+33 EGKPWWLIVVGVVVV

-53 MIAMTFAS
+53 MVAMVFAS

-66 GGVGAIFPIFM
+66 GGIGSIFPLFM
-77 IGGMAMMMF
+77 MVGIMMMMF
-86 GGRFGGQQQMS
+86 RGMGGGQQQMS

-111 LDMLRETAHESA
+111 LDMLRETAQESA

-135 APTMLAS
+135 APNTLAA
-142 AVGSSRMW
+142 AVGSPRMW

-207 YNLPKMISLLVEPW
+207 YNLPKMVSLLVEPW
-221 YSLIGGREQVLG
+221 YALVGEREQVLG
-233 LMRAIVCQLAFS
+233 LMRAIICQLAFS
-245 HGPDHVQMVV
+245 HGPDHVQMIV
-255 VSSDLE
+255 VSCDLD
-261 QWDWVKWLPHFGDPR
+261 QWDWVKWLPHFGDSR
-276 RQDAAGNARMVYS
+276 RHDAAGNARMVYT

-326 IADVTDPQWEFVK
+326 IADVDDPQWEYVI
-339 SAEGIDGVTF
+339 SAEGVDGVTF
-349 FDLTGASMW
+349 FDLTGSSMW
-358 AAVPER
+358 TDIPER
-364 TLQFDDLGV
+364 KLQFDKTGV

-384 MVIDEKPWFFALT
+384 MVIDDKAWFFALT
-397 DHISIAEAEEF
+397 DQVSIAEAEEF
-408 AQKLARWRLAEAYEE
+408 AQKLAQWRLAEAYEE

-433 RDIMAY
+433 RDILSY
-439 YGIDDPADIDFG
+439 YGIDDPGNIDFD
-451 SLWGSR
+451 SLWASR

-516 LMLGH
+516 LMLSH
-521 PPQELQFVLADLK
+521 PPEELQFVLADLK

-587 AKEYNSVRS
+587 AKEYNSVRA
-596 RMRARGQDMP
+596 RMRARGQDMA

-673 TAGAAQ
+673 TTGAAQ

-692 AGLGYFRRSLEDI
+692 AGLGYFRKSLEDI
-705 VRFQA
+705 IRFQA
-710 EFLWRDYISRGIT
+710 EFLWRDYFQPGVS

-731 LVHSIDYVRPQLF
+731 LVHSIDYIRPQLF
-744 TNLFTPLEVSV
+744 TNSFTPLEVSV
-755 GGPDLEPVHSNGEV
+755 GGPDIEPVVAQPNGEV
-769 LEAADA
+769 LESDDI
-775 EAEDEEEGIR
+775 EGGEDEDEEGVR

-797 RKIDFEPYRL
+797 RKIKFEPYRL
-807 WQPPLSEPV
+807 WQPPLTQPV
-816 AIDELVN
+816 AIDDLVN
-823 RFIGHQWQQD
+823 RFLGRPWHKE
-833 YGTARDLVFP
+833 YGSACNLVFP
-843 LGIIDRPFKHD
+843 IGIIDRPYKHD

-892 THTPEQVQFY
+892 THTPQQVQFY
-902 CLAYSGTALT
+902 CLAYSSTALT
-912 TVARLPHVGE
+912 TVSRIPHVGE

-952 YRIASMDV
+952 CGIASMEM

-973 PNDGFGDVYLVID
+973 PDDGFGDVYLVID

-1001 VNLIINQGPSFGVH
+1001 VNVIINQGPSFGVH
-1015 VVVSADRE
+1015 VVVTADRE

-1030 RSGFGSRVE
+1030 RSGFGSRIE

-1052 SRFAKEVPVKPGRGM
+1052 SRFAKDVPVKPGRGM

-1074 LDADPQAGLHTLVA
+1074 LDSDPQAGLHTLVA
-1088 RPALGSTPTN
+1088 RPALGSTPDN
-1098 VFASDSIVDAVSRL
+1098 VFECDSVVAAVSRL
-1112 ASGQA
+1112 TSAQA
-1117 PPIRRLPARFGV
+1117 PPVRRLPARFGV
-1129 EQVRELAARD
+1129 EQVRELASRD

-1145 AGGIVWAISE
+1145 AGGIAWAISE

-1164 FAENAH
+1164 FAENSH
-1170 LVVTGRRECGR
+1170 LMVTGRRECGR

-1195 YAPGTSSA
+1195 YAPGASSA
-1203 LAATGRAALCPG
+1203 PPPAPGRPSAQVWLVDPRRQLLTALGSDYVERFAYNLDGVVAMMGELAAALAGREPPPGLSAEELLSRSWWSGPEIFLIVDDIQQLPPGFDSPLHKAVPFVNRAADVGLHVIFTRTFGGWSSAGSDPMLRALHQANAPLLVMDADPDEGFIRGKMKGGPLPRGRGLLMAEDTG
-1215 VAGRPA
+1215 VFVQV
-1221 PSAADRAGLRV
+1221 AATEV
-1232 RREVRLQPRRRAGD
+1232 RR
-1246 DERHVRP
+1246 
-1253 SGQPRTTARL
+1253 
-1263 VGGGA
+1263 
-1268 AVALLVERSGDLPD
+1268 
-1282 RRRHTADA
+1282 
-1290 GRFRFAAAQGRR
+1290 
-1302 LGDPGR
+1302 
-1308 RCRPARDCHP
+1308 
-1318 HVRRLVVRGQRPDAA
+1318 
-1333 GTAPGER
+1333 
-1340 ATTGDGRRPRRG
+1340 
-1352 LHPRQ
+1352 
-1357 DEGWPAAP
+1357 
-1365 WSRPADGRGHRCV
+1365 
-1378 RPGGGHRAPQVEAAP
+1378 
-1393 PRWGW
+1393 
-1398 LACQPQRSGNFLSAN
+1398 
-1413 VFDGKLIS
+1413 
-1421 GVQSGGSSKSGIC
+1421 
-1434 LSHSATTMVSSIRA
+1434 
-1448 R
+1448 

>member
-7 RPTPEKAPVIKP
+7 RPTPEKPPVIKP
-19 ENIVLPTPLSIPPP
+19 ENIVLSTPLSIPPP
-33 EGKPWWIVVVGVVVI
+33 EGKPWWLIVVGVVVV

-53 MIAMTFAS
+53 MVAMVFAS

-66 GGVGAIFPIFM
+66 GGIGSIFPLFM
-77 IGGMAMMMF
+77 MVGIMMMMF
-86 GGRFGGQQQMS
+86 RGMGGGQQQMS

-111 LDMLRETAHESA
+111 LDMLRETAQESA

-135 APTMLAS
+135 APNTLAA
-142 AVGSSRMW
+142 AVGSPRMW

-207 YNLPKMISLLVEPW
+207 YNLPKMVSLLVEPW
-221 YSLIGGREQVLG
+221 YALVGEREQVLG
-233 LMRAIVCQLAFS
+233 LMRAIICQLAFS
-245 HGPDHVQMVV
+245 HGPDHVQMIV
-255 VSSDLE
+255 VSSDLD
-261 QWDWVKWLPHFGDPR
+261 QWDWVKWLPHFGDSR
-276 RQDAAGNARMVYS
+276 RHDAAGNARMVYT

-326 IADVTDPQWEFVK
+326 IADVDDPQWEYVI
-339 SAEGIDGVTF
+339 SAEGVDGVTF
-349 FDLTGASMW
+349 FDLTGSSMW
-358 AAVPER
+358 TDIPER
-364 TLQFDDLGV
+364 KLQFDKTGV

-384 MVIDEKPWFFALT
+384 MVIDDKAWFFALT
-397 DHISIAEAEEF
+397 DQVSIAEAEEF
-408 AQKLARWRLAEAYEE
+408 AQKLAQWRLAEAYEE

-433 RDIMAY
+433 RDILSY
-439 YGIDDPADIDFG
+439 YGIDDPGNIDFD
-451 SLWGSR
+451 SLWASR

-516 LMLGH
+516 LMLSH
-521 PPQELQFVLADLK
+521 PPEELQFVLADLK

-587 AKEYNSVRS
+587 AKEYNSVRA

-692 AGLGYFRRSLEDI
+692 AGLGYFRKSLEDI
-705 VRFQA
+705 IRFQA
-710 EFLWRDYISRGIT
+710 EFLWRDYFQPGVS

-731 LVHSIDYVRPQLF
+731 LVHSIDYIRPQLF
-744 TNLFTPLEVSV
+744 TNSFTPLEVSV
-755 GGPDLEPVHSNGEV
+755 GGPDIEPVVAQPNGEV
-769 LEAADA
+769 LESDDI
-775 EAEDEEEGIR
+775 EGGEDEDEEGVR

-797 RKIDFEPYRL
+797 RKIKFEPYRL
-807 WQPPLSEPV
+807 WQPPLTQPV
-816 AIDELVN
+816 AIDDLVN
-823 RFIGHQWQQD
+823 RFLGRPWHKE
-833 YGTARDLVFP
+833 YGSACNLVFP
-843 LGIIDRPFKHD
+843 IGIIDRPYKHD

-892 THTPEQVQFY
+892 THTPQQVQFY
-902 CLAYSGTALT
+902 CLAYSSTALT
-912 TVARLPHVGE
+912 TVSRIPHVGE

-952 YRIASMDV
+952 CGIASMEM

-973 PNDGFGDVYLVID
+973 PDDGFGDVYLVID

-1001 VNLIINQGPSFGVH
+1001 VNVIINQGPSFGVH
-1015 VVVSADRE
+1015 VVVTADRE

-1030 RSGFGSRVE
+1030 RSGFGSRIE

-1052 SRFAKEVPVKPGRGM
+1052 SRFAKDVPVKPGRGM

-1074 LDADPQAGLHTLVA
+1074 LDSDPQAGLHTLVA
-1088 RPALGSTPTN
+1088 RPALGSTPDN
-1098 VFASDSIVDAVSRL
+1098 VFECDSVVAAVSRL
-1112 ASGQA
+1112 TSAQA
-1117 PPIRRLPARFGV
+1117 PPVRRLPARFGV
-1129 EQVRELAARD
+1129 EQVRELASRD

-1145 AGGIVWAISE
+1145 AGGIAWAISE

-1164 FAENAH
+1164 FAENSH
-1170 LVVTGRRECGR
+1170 LMVTGRRECGR

-1195 YAPGTSSA
+1195 YAPGASSA
-1203 LAATGRAALCPG
+1203 PPPAPGRPSAQVWLVDPRRQLLTALGSDYVERFAYNLDGVVAMMGELAAALAGREPPPGLSAEELLSRSWWSGPEIFLIVDDIQQLPPGFDSPLHKAVPFVNRAADVGLHVIFTRTFGGWSSAGSDPMLRALHQANAPLLVMDADPDEGFIRGKMKGGPLPRGRGLLMAEDTG
-1215 VAGRPA
+1215 VFVQV
-1221 PSAADRAGLRV
+1221 AATEV
-1232 RREVRLQPRRRAGD
+1232 RR
-1246 DERHVRP
+1246 
-1253 SGQPRTTARL
+1253 
-1263 VGGGA
+1263 
-1268 AVALLVERSGDLPD
+1268 
-1282 RRRHTADA
+1282 
-1290 GRFRFAAAQGRR
+1290 
-1302 LGDPGR
+1302 
-1308 RCRPARDCHP
+1308 
-1318 HVRRLVVRGQRPDAA
+1318 
-1333 GTAPGER
+1333 
-1340 ATTGDGRRPRRG
+1340 
-1352 LHPRQ
+1352 
-1357 DEGWPAAP
+1357 
-1365 WSRPADGRGHRCV
+1365 
-1378 RPGGGHRAPQVEAAP
+1378 
-1393 PRWGW
+1393 
-1398 LACQPQRSGNFLSAN
+1398 
-1413 VFDGKLIS
+1413 
-1421 GVQSGGSSKSGIC
+1421 
-1434 LSHSATTMVSSIRA
+1434 
-1448 R
+1448 

>member
-7 RPTPEKAPVIKP
+7 RPTPEKPPVIKP
-19 ENIVLPTPLSIPPP
+19 ENIVLSTPLSIPPP
-33 EGKPWWIVVVGVVVI
+33 EGKPWWLIVVGVVVV

-53 MIAMTFAS
+53 MVAMVFAS

-66 GGVGAIFPIFM
+66 GGIGSIFPLFM
-77 IGGMAMMMF
+77 MVGIMMMMF
-86 GGRFGGQQQMS
+86 RGMGGGQQQMS

-111 LDMLRETAHESA
+111 LDMLRETAQESA

-135 APTMLAS
+135 APNTLAA
-142 AVGSSRMW
+142 AVGSPRMW

-207 YNLPKMISLLVEPW
+207 YNLPKMVSLLVEPW
-221 YSLIGGREQVLG
+221 YALVGEREQVLG
-233 LMRAIVCQLAFS
+233 LMRAIICQLAFS
-245 HGPDHVQMVV
+245 HGPDHVQMIV
-255 VSSDLE
+255 VSSDLD
-261 QWDWVKWLPHFGDPR
+261 QWDWVKWLPHFGDSR
-276 RQDAAGNARMVYS
+276 RHDAAGNARMVYT

-326 IADVTDPQWEFVK
+326 IADVDDPQWEYVI
-339 SAEGIDGVTF
+339 SAEGVDGVTF
-349 FDLTGASMW
+349 FDLTGSSMW
-358 AAVPER
+358 TDIPER
-364 TLQFDDLGV
+364 KLQFDKTGV

-384 MVIDEKPWFFALT
+384 MVIDDKAWFFALT
-397 DHISIAEAEEF
+397 DQVSIAEAEEF
-408 AQKLARWRLAEAYEE
+408 AQKLAQWRLAEAYEE

-433 RDIMAY
+433 RDILSY
-439 YGIDDPADIDFG
+439 YGIDDPGNIDFD
-451 SLWGSR
+451 SLWASR

-516 LMLGH
+516 LMLSH
-521 PPQELQFVLADLK
+521 PPEELQFVLADLK

-587 AKEYNSVRS
+587 AKEYNSVRA
-596 RMRARGQDMP
+596 RMRARGQDMA

-692 AGLGYFRRSLEDI
+692 AGLGYFRKSLEDI
-705 VRFQA
+705 IRFQA
-710 EFLWRDYISRGIT
+710 EFLWRDYFQPGVS

-731 LVHSIDYVRPQLF
+731 LVHSIDYIRPQLF
-744 TNLFTPLEVSV
+744 TNSFTPLEVSV
-755 GGPDLEPVHSNGEV
+755 GGPDIEPVVAQPNGEV
-769 LEAADA
+769 LESDDI
-775 EAEDEEEGIR
+775 EGGEDEDEEGVR

-797 RKIDFEPYRL
+797 RKIKFEPYRL
-807 WQPPLSEPV
+807 WQPPLTQPV
-816 AIDELVN
+816 AIDDLVN
-823 RFIGHQWQQD
+823 RFLGRPWHKE
-833 YGTARDLVFP
+833 YGSACNLVFP
-843 LGIIDRPFKHD
+843 IGIIDRPYKHD

-892 THTPEQVQFY
+892 THTPQQVQFY
-902 CLAYSGTALT
+902 CLAYSSTALT
-912 TVARLPHVGE
+912 TVSRIPHVGE

-952 YRIASMDV
+952 CGIASMEM

-973 PNDGFGDVYLVID
+973 PDDGFGDVYLVID

-1001 VNLIINQGPSFGVH
+1001 VNVIINQGPSFGVH
-1015 VVVSADRE
+1015 VVVTADRE

-1030 RSGFGSRVE
+1030 RSGFGSRIE

-1052 SRFAKEVPVKPGRGM
+1052 SRFAKDVPVKPGRGM

-1074 LDADPQAGLHTLVA
+1074 LDSDPQAGLHTLVA
-1088 RPALGSTPTN
+1088 RPALGSTPDN
-1098 VFASDSIVDAVSRL
+1098 VFECDSVVAAVSRL
-1112 ASGQA
+1112 TSAQA
-1117 PPIRRLPARFGV
+1117 PQVRRLPARFGV
-1129 EQVRELAARD
+1129 EQVRELASRD

-1145 AGGIVWAISE
+1145 AGGIAWAISE

-1164 FAENAH
+1164 FAENSH
-1170 LVVTGRRECGR
+1170 LMVTGRRECGR

-1195 YAPGTSSA
+1195 YAPGASSA
-1203 LAATGRAALCPG
+1203 PPPAPGRPSAQVWLVDPRRQLLTALGSDYVERFAYNLDGVVAMMGELAAALAGREPPPGLSAEELLSRSWWSGPEIFLIVDDIQQLPPGFDSPLHKAVPFVNRAADVGLHVIVTRTFGGWSSAGSDPMLRALHQANAPLLVMDADPDEGFIRGKMKGGPLPRGRGLLMAEDTG
-1215 VAGRPA
+1215 VFVQV
-1221 PSAADRAGLRV
+1221 AATEV
-1232 RREVRLQPRRRAGD
+1232 RR
-1246 DERHVRP
+1246 
-1253 SGQPRTTARL
+1253 
-1263 VGGGA
+1263 
-1268 AVALLVERSGDLPD
+1268 
-1282 RRRHTADA
+1282 
-1290 GRFRFAAAQGRR
+1290 
-1302 LGDPGR
+1302 
-1308 RCRPARDCHP
+1308 
-1318 HVRRLVVRGQRPDAA
+1318 
-1333 GTAPGER
+1333 
-1340 ATTGDGRRPRRG
+1340 
-1352 LHPRQ
+1352 
-1357 DEGWPAAP
+1357 
-1365 WSRPADGRGHRCV
+1365 
-1378 RPGGGHRAPQVEAAP
+1378 
-1393 PRWGW
+1393 
-1398 LACQPQRSGNFLSAN
+1398 
-1413 VFDGKLIS
+1413 
-1421 GVQSGGSSKSGIC
+1421 
-1434 LSHSATTMVSSIRA
+1434 
-1448 R
+1448 

>member
-7 RPTPEKAPVIKP
+7 RPTPEKPPVIKP
-19 ENIVLPTPLSIPPP
+19 ENIVLSTPLSIPPP
-33 EGKPWWIVVVGVVVI
+33 EGKPWWLIVVGVVVV

-53 MIAMTFAS
+53 MVAMVFAS

-66 GGVGAIFPIFM
+66 GGIGSIFPLFM
-77 IGGMAMMMF
+77 MVGIMMMMF
-86 GGRFGGQQQMS
+86 RGMGGGQQQMS

-111 LDMLRETAHESA
+111 LDMLRETAQESA

-135 APTMLAS
+135 APNTLAA
-142 AVGSSRMW
+142 AVGSPRMW

-207 YNLPKMISLLVEPW
+207 YNLPKMVSLLVEPW
-221 YSLIGGREQVLG
+221 YALVGEREQVLG
-233 LMRAIVCQLAFS
+233 LMRAIICQLAFS
-245 HGPDHVQMVV
+245 HGPDHVQMIV
-255 VSSDLE
+255 VSSDLD
-261 QWDWVKWLPHFGDPR
+261 QWDWVKWLPHFGDSR
-276 RQDAAGNARMVYS
+276 RHDAAGNARMVYT

-326 IADVTDPQWEFVK
+326 IADVDDPQWEYVI
-339 SAEGIDGVTF
+339 SAEGVDGVTF
-349 FDLTGASMW
+349 FDLTGSSMW
-358 AAVPER
+358 TDIPER
-364 TLQFDDLGV
+364 KLQFDKTGV

-384 MVIDEKPWFFALT
+384 MVIDDKAWFFALT
-397 DHISIAEAEEF
+397 DQVSIAEAEEF
-408 AQKLARWRLAEAYEE
+408 AQKLAQWRLAEAYEE

-433 RDIMAY
+433 RDILSY
-439 YGIDDPADIDFG
+439 YGIDDPGNIDFD
-451 SLWGSR
+451 SLWASR

-516 LMLGH
+516 LMLSH
-521 PPQELQFVLADLK
+521 PPEELQFVLADLK

-587 AKEYNSVRS
+587 AKEYNSVRA
-596 RMRARGQDMP
+596 RMRARGQDMA

-692 AGLGYFRRSLEDI
+692 AGLGYFRKSLEDI
-705 VRFQA
+705 IRFQA
-710 EFLWRDYISRGIT
+710 EFLWRDYFQPGVS

-731 LVHSIDYVRPQLF
+731 LVHSIDYIRPQLF
-744 TNLFTPLEVSV
+744 TNSFTPLEVSV
-755 GGPDLEPVHSNGEV
+755 GGPDIEPVVAQPNGEV
-769 LEAADA
+769 LESDDI
-775 EAEDEEEGIR
+775 EGGEDEDEEGVR

-797 RKIDFEPYRL
+797 RKIKFEPYRL
-807 WQPPLSEPV
+807 WQPPLTQPV
-816 AIDELVN
+816 AIDDLVN
-823 RFIGHQWQQD
+823 RFLGRPWHKE
-833 YGTARDLVFP
+833 YGSACNLVFP
-843 LGIIDRPFKHD
+843 IGIIDRPYKHD

-892 THTPEQVQFY
+892 THTPQQVQFY
-902 CLAYSGTALT
+902 CLAYSSTALT
-912 TVARLPHVGE
+912 TVSRIPHVGE

-952 YRIASMDV
+952 CGIASMEM

-973 PNDGFGDVYLVID
+973 PDDGFGDVYLVID

-1001 VNLIINQGPSFGVH
+1001 VNVIINQGPSFGVH
-1015 VVVSADRE
+1015 VVVTADRE

-1030 RSGFGSRVE
+1030 RSGFGSRIE

-1052 SRFAKEVPVKPGRGM
+1052 SRFAKDVPVKPGRGM

-1074 LDADPQAGLHTLVA
+1074 LDSDPQAGLHTLVA
-1088 RPALGSTPTN
+1088 RPALGSTPDN
-1098 VFASDSIVDAVSRL
+1098 VFECDSVVAAVSRL
-1112 ASGQA
+1112 TSAQA
-1117 PPIRRLPARFGV
+1117 PPVRRLPARFGV
-1129 EQVRELAARD
+1129 EQVRELASRD

-1145 AGGIVWAISE
+1145 AGGIAWAISE

-1164 FAENAH
+1164 FAENSH
-1170 LVVTGRRECGR
+1170 LMVTGRRECGR

-1195 YAPGTSSA
+1195 YAPGASSA
-1203 LAATGRAALCPG
+1203 PPPAPGRLSAQVWLVDPRRQLLTALGSDYVERFAYNLDGVVAMMGELAAALAGREPPPGLSAEELLSRSWWSGPEIFLIVDDIQQLPPGFDSPLHKAVPFVNRAADVGLHVIVTRTFGGWSSAGSDPMLRALHQANAPLLVMDADPDEGFIRGKMKGGPLPRGRGLLMAEDTG
-1215 VAGRPA
+1215 VFVQV
-1221 PSAADRAGLRV
+1221 AATEV
-1232 RREVRLQPRRRAGD
+1232 RR
-1246 DERHVRP
+1246 
-1253 SGQPRTTARL
+1253 
-1263 VGGGA
+1263 
-1268 AVALLVERSGDLPD
+1268 
-1282 RRRHTADA
+1282 
-1290 GRFRFAAAQGRR
+1290 
-1302 LGDPGR
+1302 
-1308 RCRPARDCHP
+1308 
-1318 HVRRLVVRGQRPDAA
+1318 
-1333 GTAPGER
+1333 
-1340 ATTGDGRRPRRG
+1340 
-1352 LHPRQ
+1352 
-1357 DEGWPAAP
+1357 
-1365 WSRPADGRGHRCV
+1365 
-1378 RPGGGHRAPQVEAAP
+1378 
-1393 PRWGW
+1393 
-1398 LACQPQRSGNFLSAN
+1398 
-1413 VFDGKLIS
+1413 
-1421 GVQSGGSSKSGIC
+1421 
-1434 LSHSATTMVSSIRA
+1434 
-1448 R
+1448 

>member
-7 RPTPEKAPVIKP
+7 RPTPERPPVIKP

-33 EGKPWWIVVVGVVVI
+33 EGKPWWLIVVGVVVI

-53 MIAMTFAS
+53 MVAMTFAS

-66 GGVGAIFPIFM
+66 GGVGSIFPIFM
-77 IGGMAMMMF
+77 VGGMMMMMF
-86 GGRFGGQQQMS
+86 RGVGGGQQQMS

-111 LDMLRETAHESA
+111 LDMLRETAQESA

-135 APTMLAS
+135 APNTLAA
-142 AVGSSRMW
+142 AVGTQRMW

-207 YNLPKMISLLVEPW
+207 YNLPKMISVLVEPW
-221 YSLIGGREQVLG
+221 YALVGDREQVLG
-233 LMRAIVCQLAFS
+233 LMRSIICQLAFS
-245 HGPDHVQMVV
+245 HGPDHVRLIV
-255 VSSDLE
+255 VSSDLDE
-261 QWDWVKWLPHFGDPR
+261 WDWVKWLPHFGDAR
-276 RQDAAGNARMVYS
+276 RTDAAGSARMVYS

-312 ASSSAQTPTPHTVI
+312 ASSSAQTPTPHHVI
-326 IADVTDPQWEFVK
+326 IADVDDPQWEYVI
-339 SAEGIDGVTF
+339 SAEGVDGVTF
-349 FDLTGASMW
+349 FDLTGSAMW
-358 AAVPER
+358 TDVPER
-364 TLQFDDLGV
+364 KLQFDKIGV

-384 MVIDEKPWFFALT
+384 MVIDDKAWFFALT
-397 DHISIAEAEEF
+397 DQISIAEAEEF
-408 AQKLARWRLAEAYEE
+408 GQKLAQWRLAEAYEE

-433 RDIMAY
+433 RDILSY
-439 YGIDDPADIDFG
+439 YGVSDPSSIDFQE
-451 SLWGSR
+451 LWDSR
-457 TDTMGR
+457 SDSMGR
-463 SRLRAPFGNRSDNG
+463 SRLRIPFGNRSDNG

-521 PPQELQFVLADLK
+521 PPEELQFVLADLK

-587 AKEYNSVRS
+587 AKEYNSVRG
-596 RMRARGQDMP
+596 RMRARGQDMA

-692 AGLGYFRRSLEDI
+692 AGLGYFRKSLEDI
-705 VRFQA
+705 IRFQA
-710 EFLWRDYISRGIT
+710 EFLWRDYLRISSF
-723 IDGEEAPA
+723 DGEEAPV

-744 TNLFTPLEVSV
+744 TNAFTPMEVSV
-755 GGPDLEPVHSNGEV
+755 GGPSIEPVAPAITNGE
-769 LEAADA
+769 AGR
-775 EAEDEEEGIR
+775 AEDEEEEEAIR

-797 RKIDFEPYRL
+797 RRIDFEPYRL
-807 WQPPLSEPV
+807 WQPPLTQPV

-823 RFIGHQWQQD
+823 RLLGRPWHKD

-854 QPPWTV
+854 QPPWSV
-860 DTSGPGANVLILG
+860 DTSGPGSNVLILG

-881 ALQTLICSAAL
+881 ALQTLICAAAL

-902 CLAYSGTALT
+902 CLAYSSTALT
-912 TVARLPHVGE
+912 TIAQLPHVGE

-952 YRIASMDV
+952 YGIASMDM
-960 FRRRKFGGEAGPV
+960 FRRRKFAGEAGPV

-1001 VNLIINQGPSFGVH
+1001 VNVIINQGPSFGVH
-1015 VVVSADRE
+1015 VIVTADRE

-1052 SRFAKEVPVKPGRGM
+1052 SRFAKDVPVKPGRGM

-1074 LDADPQAGLHTLVA
+1074 LDADPQSGLHTLVA
-1088 RPALGSTPTN
+1088 RPALASTADN
-1098 VFASDSIVDAVSRL
+1098 VFESDSIVAAVKRL
-1112 ASGQA
+1112 TTAAA
-1117 PPIRRLPARFGV
+1117 PPVRRLPARFGV
-1129 EQVRELAARD
+1129 EQVRELASRD
-1139 TRQGVG
+1139 GRQGVG
-1145 AGGIVWAISE
+1145 AGGIAWAISE
-1155 LDLAPVYLN
+1155 LDLQPVYLN
-1164 FAENAH
+1164 FAENSH
-1170 LVVTGRRECGR
+1170 LMVTGRRECGR

-1195 YAPGTSSA
+1195 YAPGSTSAPPPPAGAPTAQVWLIDPRRQLLTTLGSDYVERFAYNLDGVVAMMGELAAALAGREPPPGLSAEELLSRSWWSGPEIFLIVDDIQQMPPGFDSPLHKAVPFVTRAADVGLHVIVTRTFGGWSSA
-1203 LAATGRAALCPG
+1203 GSDPMLRALHQANAPLLVMDADPDEGFIRGKMKGGPLPRGRGLLMAEDTGIFVQVAAT
-1215 VAGRPA
+1215 
-1221 PSAADRAGLRV
+1221 
-1232 RREVRLQPRRRAGD
+1232 EVR
-1246 DERHVRP
+1246 
-1253 SGQPRTTARL
+1253 
-1263 VGGGA
+1263 
-1268 AVALLVERSGDLPD
+1268 
-1282 RRRHTADA
+1282 
-1290 GRFRFAAAQGRR
+1290 
-1302 LGDPGR
+1302 
-1308 RCRPARDCHP
+1308 
-1318 HVRRLVVRGQRPDAA
+1318 
-1333 GTAPGER
+1333 
-1340 ATTGDGRRPRRG
+1340 
-1352 LHPRQ
+1352 
-1357 DEGWPAAP
+1357 
-1365 WSRPADGRGHRCV
+1365 
-1378 RPGGGHRAPQVEAAP
+1378 
-1393 PRWGW
+1393 
-1398 LACQPQRSGNFLSAN
+1398 
-1413 VFDGKLIS
+1413 K
-1421 GVQSGGSSKSGIC
+1421 
-1434 LSHSATTMVSSIRA
+1434 
-1448 R
+1448 

>member
-7 RPTPEKAPVIKP
+7 RPTPEKPPVIKP
-19 ENIVLPTPLSIPPP
+19 ENIVLSTPLSIPPP
-33 EGKPWWIVVVGVVVI
+33 EGKPWWLIVVGVVVV

-53 MIAMTFAS
+53 MVAMVFAS

-66 GGVGAIFPIFM
+66 GGIGSIFPLFM
-77 IGGMAMMMF
+77 MVGIMMMF
-86 GGRFGGQQQMS
+86 RGMGGGQQQMS

-111 LDMLRETAHESA
+111 LDMLRETAQESA

-135 APTMLAS
+135 APNTLAA
-142 AVGSSRMW
+142 AVGSPRMW

-207 YNLPKMISLLVEPW
+207 YNLPKMVSLLVEPW
-221 YSLIGGREQVLG
+221 YALVGEREQVLG
-233 LMRAIVCQLAFS
+233 LMRAIICQLAFS
-245 HGPDHVQMVV
+245 HGPDHVQMIV
-255 VSSDLE
+255 VSSDLD
-261 QWDWVKWLPHFGDPR
+261 QWDWVKWLPHFGDSR
-276 RQDAAGNARMVYS
+276 RHDAAGNARMVYT

-326 IADVTDPQWEFVK
+326 IADVDDPQWEYVI
-339 SAEGIDGVTF
+339 SAEGVDGVTF
-349 FDLTGASMW
+349 FDLTGSSMW
-358 AAVPER
+358 TDIPER
-364 TLQFDDLGV
+364 KLQFDKTGV

-384 MVIDEKPWFFALT
+384 MVIDDKAWFFALT
-397 DHISIAEAEEF
+397 DQVSIAEAEEF
-408 AQKLARWRLAEAYEE
+408 AQKLAQWRLAEAYEE

-433 RDIMAY
+433 RDILSY
-439 YGIDDPADIDFG
+439 YGIDDPGNIDFD
-451 SLWGSR
+451 SLWASR

-516 LMLGH
+516 LMLSH
-521 PPQELQFVLADLK
+521 PPEELQFVLADLK

-587 AKEYNSVRS
+587 AKEYNSVRA
-596 RMRARGQDMP
+596 RMRARGQDMA

-692 AGLGYFRRSLEDI
+692 AGLGYFRKSLEDI
-705 VRFQA
+705 IRFQA
-710 EFLWRDYISRGIT
+710 EFLWRDYFQPGVS

-731 LVHSIDYVRPQLF
+731 LVHSIDYIRPQLF
-744 TNLFTPLEVSV
+744 TNSFTPLEVSV
-755 GGPDLEPVHSNGEV
+755 GGPDIEPVVAQPNGEM
-769 LEAADA
+769 LESDDI
-775 EAEDEEEGIR
+775 EGGEDEDEEGVR

-797 RKIDFEPYRL
+797 RKIKFEPYRL
-807 WQPPLSEPV
+807 WQPPLTQPV
-816 AIDELVN
+816 AIDDLVN
-823 RFIGHQWQQD
+823 RFLGRPWHKE
-833 YGTARDLVFP
+833 YGSACNLVFP
-843 LGIIDRPFKHD
+843 IGIIDRPYKHD

-892 THTPEQVQFY
+892 THTPQQVQFY
-902 CLAYSGTALT
+902 CLAYSSTALT
-912 TVARLPHVGE
+912 TVSRIPHVGE

-952 YRIASMDV
+952 CGIASMEM

-973 PNDGFGDVYLVID
+973 PDDGFGDVYLVID

-1001 VNLIINQGPSFGVH
+1001 VNVIINQGPSFGVH
-1015 VVVSADRE
+1015 VVVTADRE

-1030 RSGFGSRVE
+1030 RSGFGSRIE

-1052 SRFAKEVPVKPGRGM
+1052 SRFAKDVPVKPGRGM

-1074 LDADPQAGLHTLVA
+1074 LDSDPQAGLHTLVA
-1088 RPALGSTPTN
+1088 RPALGSTPDN
-1098 VFASDSIVDAVSRL
+1098 VFECDSVVAAVSRL
-1112 ASGQA
+1112 TSAQA
-1117 PPIRRLPARFGV
+1117 PPVRRLPARFGV
-1129 EQVRELAARD
+1129 EQVRELASRD

-1145 AGGIVWAISE
+1145 AGGIAWAISE

-1164 FAENAH
+1164 FAENSH
-1170 LVVTGRRECGR
+1170 LMVTGRRECGR

-1195 YAPGTSSA
+1195 YAPGASSA
-1203 LAATGRAALCPG
+1203 PPPAPGRPSAQVWLVDPRRQLLTALGSDYVERFAYNLDGVVAMMGELAAALAGREPPPGLSAEELLSRSWWSGPEIFLIVDDIQQLPPGFDSPLHKAVPFVNRAADVGLHVIVTRTFG
-1215 VAGRPA
+1215 GWSSAGSDPMLRALHQANA
-1221 PSAADRAGLRV
+1221 P
-1232 RREVRLQPRRRAGD
+1232 
-1246 DERHVRP
+1246 
-1253 SGQPRTTARL
+1253 
-1263 VGGGA
+1263 
-1268 AVALLVERSGDLPD
+1268 LLVMDADPDEGFIRGKMKGGPLP
-1282 RRRHTADA
+1282 R
-1290 GRFRFAAAQGRR
+1290 GRGLLMAEDTGVFVQVAATEGRR
-1302 LGDPGR
+1302 
-1308 RCRPARDCHP
+1308 
-1318 HVRRLVVRGQRPDAA
+1318 
-1333 GTAPGER
+1333 
-1340 ATTGDGRRPRRG
+1340 
-1352 LHPRQ
+1352 
-1357 DEGWPAAP
+1357 
-1365 WSRPADGRGHRCV
+1365 
-1378 RPGGGHRAPQVEAAP
+1378 
-1393 PRWGW
+1393 
-1398 LACQPQRSGNFLSAN
+1398 
-1413 VFDGKLIS
+1413 
-1421 GVQSGGSSKSGIC
+1421 
-1434 LSHSATTMVSSIRA
+1434 
-1448 R
+1448 

>member
-7 RPTPEKAPVIKP
+7 RPTPEKPPVIKP
-19 ENIVLPTPLSIPPP
+19 ENIVLSTPLSIPPP
-33 EGKPWWIVVVGVVVI
+33 EGKPWWLIVVGVVVV

-53 MIAMTFAS
+53 MVAMVFAS

-66 GGVGAIFPIFM
+66 GGIGSIFPLFM
-77 IGGMAMMMF
+77 MVGIMMMMF
-86 GGRFGGQQQMS
+86 RGMGGGQQQMS

-111 LDMLRETAHESA
+111 LDMLRETAQESA

-135 APTMLAS
+135 APNTLAA
-142 AVGSSRMW
+142 AVGSPRMW

-207 YNLPKMISLLVEPW
+207 YNLPKMVSLLVEPW
-221 YSLIGGREQVLG
+221 YALVGVREQVLG
-233 LMRAIVCQLAFS
+233 LMRAIICQLAFS
-245 HGPDHVQMVV
+245 HGPDHVQMIV
-255 VSSDLE
+255 VSSDLD
-261 QWDWVKWLPHFGDPR
+261 QWDWVKWLPHFGDSR
-276 RQDAAGNARMVYS
+276 RHDAAGNARMVYT

-326 IADVTDPQWEFVK
+326 IADVDDPQWEYVI
-339 SAEGIDGVTF
+339 SAEGVDGVTF
-349 FDLTGASMW
+349 FDLTGSSMW
-358 AAVPER
+358 TDIPER
-364 TLQFDDLGV
+364 KLQFDKTGV

-384 MVIDEKPWFFALT
+384 MVIDDKAWFFALT
-397 DHISIAEAEEF
+397 DQVSIAEAEEF
-408 AQKLARWRLAEAYEE
+408 AQKLAQWRLAEAYEE

-433 RDIMAY
+433 RDILSY
-439 YGIDDPADIDFG
+439 YGIDDPGNIDFD
-451 SLWGSR
+451 SLWASR

-516 LMLGH
+516 LMLSH
-521 PPQELQFVLADLK
+521 PPEELQFVLADLK

-587 AKEYNSVRS
+587 AKEYNSVRA
-596 RMRARGQDMP
+596 RMRARGQDMA

-692 AGLGYFRRSLEDI
+692 AGLGYFRKSLEDI
-705 VRFQA
+705 IRFQA
-710 EFLWRDYISRGIT
+710 EFLWRDYFQPGVS

-731 LVHSIDYVRPQLF
+731 LVHSIDYIRPQLF
-744 TNLFTPLEVSV
+744 TNSFTPLEVSV
-755 GGPDLEPVHSNGEV
+755 GGPDIEPVVAQPNGEV
-769 LEAADA
+769 LESDDI
-775 EAEDEEEGIR
+775 EGGEDEDEEGVR

-797 RKIDFEPYRL
+797 RKIKFEPYRL
-807 WQPPLSEPV
+807 WQPPLTQPV
-816 AIDELVN
+816 AIDDLVN
-823 RFIGHQWQQD
+823 RFLGRPWHKE
-833 YGTARDLVFP
+833 YGSACNLVFP
-843 LGIIDRPFKHD
+843 IGIIDRPYKHD

-892 THTPEQVQFY
+892 THTPQQVQFY
-902 CLAYSGTALT
+902 CLAYSSTALT
-912 TVARLPHVGE
+912 TVSRIPHVGE

-952 YRIASMDV
+952 CGIASMEM

-973 PNDGFGDVYLVID
+973 PDDGFGDVYLVID

-1001 VNLIINQGPSFGVH
+1001 VNVIINQGPSFGVH
-1015 VVVSADRE
+1015 VVVTADRE

-1030 RSGFGSRVE
+1030 RSGFGSRIE

-1052 SRFAKEVPVKPGRGM
+1052 SRFAKDVPVKPGRGM

-1074 LDADPQAGLHTLVA
+1074 LDSDPQAGLHTLVA
-1088 RPALGSTPTN
+1088 RPALGSTPDN
-1098 VFASDSIVDAVSRL
+1098 VFECDSVVAAVSRL
-1112 ASGQA
+1112 TSAQA
-1117 PPIRRLPARFGV
+1117 PPVRRLPARFGV
-1129 EQVRELAARD
+1129 EQVRELASRD

-1145 AGGIVWAISE
+1145 AGGIAWAISE

-1164 FAENAH
+1164 FAENSH
-1170 LVVTGRRECGR
+1170 LMVTGRRECGR

-1195 YAPGTSSA
+1195 YAPGASSA
-1203 LAATGRAALCPG
+1203 PPPAPGRPSAQVWLVDPRRQLLTALGSDYVERFAYNLDGVVAMMGELAAALAGREPPPGLSAEELLSRSWWSGPEIFLIVDDIQQLPPGFDSPLHKAVPFVNRAADVGLHVIFTRTFGGWSSAGSDPMLRALHQANAPLLVMDADPDEGFIRGKMKGGPLPRGRGLLMAEDTG
-1215 VAGRPA
+1215 VFVQV
-1221 PSAADRAGLRV
+1221 AATEV
-1232 RREVRLQPRRRAGD
+1232 RR
-1246 DERHVRP
+1246 
-1253 SGQPRTTARL
+1253 
-1263 VGGGA
+1263 
-1268 AVALLVERSGDLPD
+1268 
-1282 RRRHTADA
+1282 
-1290 GRFRFAAAQGRR
+1290 
-1302 LGDPGR
+1302 
-1308 RCRPARDCHP
+1308 
-1318 HVRRLVVRGQRPDAA
+1318 
-1333 GTAPGER
+1333 
-1340 ATTGDGRRPRRG
+1340 
-1352 LHPRQ
+1352 
-1357 DEGWPAAP
+1357 
-1365 WSRPADGRGHRCV
+1365 
-1378 RPGGGHRAPQVEAAP
+1378 
-1393 PRWGW
+1393 
-1398 LACQPQRSGNFLSAN
+1398 
-1413 VFDGKLIS
+1413 
-1421 GVQSGGSSKSGIC
+1421 
-1434 LSHSATTMVSSIRA
+1434 
-1448 R
+1448 

>member
-7 RPTPEKAPVIKP
+7 RPTPEKPPVIKP
-19 ENIVLPTPLSIPPP
+19 ENIVLSTPLSIPPP
-33 EGKPWWIVVVGVVVI
+33 EGKPWWLIVVGVVVV

-53 MIAMTFAS
+53 MVAMVFAS

-66 GGVGAIFPIFM
+66 GGIGSIFPLFM
-77 IGGMAMMMF
+77 MVGIMMMMF
-86 GGRFGGQQQMS
+86 RGMGGGQQQMS

-111 LDMLRETAHESA
+111 LDMLRETAQESA

-135 APTMLAS
+135 APNTLAA
-142 AVGSSRMW
+142 AVGSPRMW

-207 YNLPKMISLLVEPW
+207 YNLPKMVSLLVEPW
-221 YSLIGGREQVLG
+221 YALVGEREQVLG
-233 LMRAIVCQLAFS
+233 LMRAIICQLAFS
-245 HGPDHVQMVV
+245 HGPDHVQMIV
-255 VSSDLE
+255 VSSDLD
-261 QWDWVKWLPHFGDPR
+261 QWDWVKWLPHFGDSR
-276 RQDAAGNARMVYS
+276 RHDAAGNARMVYT

-326 IADVTDPQWEFVK
+326 IADVDDPQWEYVI
-339 SAEGIDGVTF
+339 SAEGVDGVTF
-349 FDLTGASMW
+349 FDLTGSSMW
-358 AAVPER
+358 TDIPER
-364 TLQFDDLGV
+364 KLQFDKTGV

-384 MVIDEKPWFFALT
+384 MVIDDKAWFFALT
-397 DHISIAEAEEF
+397 DQVSIAEAEEF
-408 AQKLARWRLAEAYEE
+408 AQKLAQWRLAEAYEE

-433 RDIMAY
+433 RDILSY
-439 YGIDDPADIDFG
+439 YGIDDPGNIDFD
-451 SLWGSR
+451 SLWASR

-516 LMLGH
+516 LMLSH
-521 PPQELQFVLADLK
+521 PPEELQFVLADLK

-587 AKEYNSVRS
+587 AKEYNSVRA
-596 RMRARGQDMP
+596 RMRARGQDMA

-692 AGLGYFRRSLEDI
+692 AGLGYFRKSLEDI
-705 VRFQA
+705 IRFQA
-710 EFLWRDYISRGIT
+710 EFLWRDYFQPGVS

-731 LVHSIDYVRPQLF
+731 LVHSIDYIRPQLF
-744 TNLFTPLEVSV
+744 TNSFTPLEVSV
-755 GGPDLEPVHSNGEV
+755 GGPDIEPVVAQPNGEM
-769 LEAADA
+769 LESDDI
-775 EAEDEEEGIR
+775 EGGEGEDEEGVR

-797 RKIDFEPYRL
+797 RKIKFEPYRL
-807 WQPPLSEPV
+807 WQPPLTQPV
-816 AIDELVN
+816 AIDDLVN
-823 RFIGHQWQQD
+823 RFLGRPWHKE
-833 YGTARDLVFP
+833 YGSACNLVFP
-843 LGIIDRPFKHD
+843 IGIIDRPYKHD

-892 THTPEQVQFY
+892 THTPQQVQFY
-902 CLAYSGTALT
+902 CLAYSSTALT
-912 TVARLPHVGE
+912 TVSRIPHVGE

-952 YRIASMDV
+952 CGIASMEM

-973 PNDGFGDVYLVID
+973 PDDGFGDVYLVID

-1001 VNLIINQGPSFGVH
+1001 VNVIINQGPSFGVH
-1015 VVVSADRE
+1015 VVVTADRE

-1030 RSGFGSRVE
+1030 RSGFGSRIE

-1052 SRFAKEVPVKPGRGM
+1052 SRFAKDVPVKPGRGM

-1074 LDADPQAGLHTLVA
+1074 LDSDPQAGLHTLVA
-1088 RPALGSTPTN
+1088 RPALGSTPDN
-1098 VFASDSIVDAVSRL
+1098 VFECDSVVAAVSRL
-1112 ASGQA
+1112 TSAQA
-1117 PPIRRLPARFGV
+1117 PPVRRLPARFGV
-1129 EQVRELAARD
+1129 EQVRELASRD

-1145 AGGIVWAISE
+1145 AGGIAWAISE

-1164 FAENAH
+1164 FAENSH
-1170 LVVTGRRECGR
+1170 LMVTGRRECGR

-1195 YAPGTSSA
+1195 YAPGASSA
-1203 LAATGRAALCPG
+1203 PPPAPGRPSAQVWLVDPRRQLLTALGSDYVERFAYNLDGVVAMMGELAAALAGREPPPGLSAEELLSRSWWSGPEIFLIVDDIQQLPPGFDSPLHKAVPFVNRAADVGLHVIVTRTFGGWSSAGSDPMLRALHQANAPLLVMDADPDEGFIRGKMKGGPLPRGRGLLMAEDTG
-1215 VAGRPA
+1215 VFVQV
-1221 PSAADRAGLRV
+1221 AATEV
-1232 RREVRLQPRRRAGD
+1232 RR
-1246 DERHVRP
+1246 
-1253 SGQPRTTARL
+1253 
-1263 VGGGA
+1263 
-1268 AVALLVERSGDLPD
+1268 
-1282 RRRHTADA
+1282 
-1290 GRFRFAAAQGRR
+1290 
-1302 LGDPGR
+1302 
-1308 RCRPARDCHP
+1308 
-1318 HVRRLVVRGQRPDAA
+1318 
-1333 GTAPGER
+1333 
-1340 ATTGDGRRPRRG
+1340 
-1352 LHPRQ
+1352 
-1357 DEGWPAAP
+1357 
-1365 WSRPADGRGHRCV
+1365 
-1378 RPGGGHRAPQVEAAP
+1378 
-1393 PRWGW
+1393 
-1398 LACQPQRSGNFLSAN
+1398 
-1413 VFDGKLIS
+1413 
-1421 GVQSGGSSKSGIC
+1421 
-1434 LSHSATTMVSSIRA
+1434 
-1448 R
+1448 

>member
-7 RPTPEKAPVIKP
+7 RPTPEKPPVIKP
-19 ENIVLPTPLSIPPP
+19 ENIVLSTPLSIPPP
-33 EGKPWWIVVVGVVVI
+33 EGKPWWLIVVGVVVV

-53 MIAMTFAS
+53 MVAMVFAS

-66 GGVGAIFPIFM
+66 GGIGSIFPLFM
-77 IGGMAMMMF
+77 MVGIMMMMF
-86 GGRFGGQQQMS
+86 RGMGGGQQQMS

-111 LDMLRETAHESA
+111 LDMLRETAQESA

-135 APTMLAS
+135 APNTLAA
-142 AVGSSRMW
+142 AVGSPRMW

-207 YNLPKMISLLVEPW
+207 YNLPKMVSLLVEPW
-221 YSLIGGREQVLG
+221 YALVGEREQVLG
-233 LMRAIVCQLAFS
+233 LMRAIICQLAFS
-245 HGPDHVQMVV
+245 HGPDHVQMIV
-255 VSSDLE
+255 VSSDLD
-261 QWDWVKWLPHFGDPR
+261 QWDWVKWLPHFGDSR
-276 RQDAAGNARMVYS
+276 RHDAAGNARMVYT

-326 IADVTDPQWEFVK
+326 IADVDDPQWEYVI
-339 SAEGIDGVTF
+339 SAEGVDGVTF
-349 FDLTGASMW
+349 FDLTGSSMW
-358 AAVPER
+358 TDIPER
-364 TLQFDDLGV
+364 KLQFDKTGV

-384 MVIDEKPWFFALT
+384 MVIDDKAWFFALT
-397 DHISIAEAEEF
+397 DQVSIAEAEEF
-408 AQKLARWRLAEAYEE
+408 AQKLAQWRLAEAYEE

-433 RDIMAY
+433 RDILSY
-439 YGIDDPADIDFG
+439 YGIDDPGNIDFD
-451 SLWGSR
+451 SLWASR

-516 LMLGH
+516 LMLSH
-521 PPQELQFVLADLK
+521 PPEELQFVLADLK

-587 AKEYNSVRS
+587 AKEYNSVRA
-596 RMRARGQDMP
+596 RMRARGQDMA

-692 AGLGYFRRSLEDI
+692 AGLGYFRKSLEDI
-705 VRFQA
+705 IRFQA
-710 EFLWRDYISRGIT
+710 EFLWRDYFQPGVS

-731 LVHSIDYVRPQLF
+731 LVHSIDYIRPQLF
-744 TNLFTPLEVSV
+744 TNSFTPLEVSV
-755 GGPDLEPVHSNGEV
+755 GGPDIEPVVAQPNGEV
-769 LEAADA
+769 LESDDI
-775 EAEDEEEGIR
+775 EGGEDEDEEGVR

-797 RKIDFEPYRL
+797 RKIKFEPYRL
-807 WQPPLSEPV
+807 WQPPLTQPV
-816 AIDELVN
+816 AIDDLVN
-823 RFIGHQWQQD
+823 RFLGRPWHKE
-833 YGTARDLVFP
+833 YGSACNLVFP
-843 LGIIDRPFKHD
+843 IGIIDRPYKHD

-892 THTPEQVQFY
+892 THTPQQVQFY
-902 CLAYSGTALT
+902 CLAYSSTALT
-912 TVARLPHVGE
+912 TVSRIPHVGE
-922 VAGPTDPYGVR
+922 VAGPTDPYGVS

-952 YRIASMDV
+952 CGIASMEM

-973 PNDGFGDVYLVID
+973 PDDGFGDVYLVID

-1001 VNLIINQGPSFGVH
+1001 VNVIINQGPSFGVH
-1015 VVVSADRE
+1015 VVVTADRE

-1030 RSGFGSRVE
+1030 RSGFGSRIE

-1052 SRFAKEVPVKPGRGM
+1052 SRFAKDVPVKPGRGM

-1074 LDADPQAGLHTLVA
+1074 LDSDPQAGLHTLVA
-1088 RPALGSTPTN
+1088 RPALGSTPDN
-1098 VFASDSIVDAVSRL
+1098 VFECDSVVAAVSRL
-1112 ASGQA
+1112 TSAQA
-1117 PPIRRLPARFGV
+1117 PPVRRLPARFGV
-1129 EQVRELAARD
+1129 EQVRELASRD

-1145 AGGIVWAISE
+1145 AGGIAWAISE

-1164 FAENAH
+1164 FAENSH
-1170 LVVTGRRECGR
+1170 LMVTGRRECGR

-1195 YAPGTSSA
+1195 YAPGASSA
-1203 LAATGRAALCPG
+1203 PPPAPGRPSAQVWLVDPRRQLLTALGSDYVERFAYNLDGVVAMMGELAAALAGREPPPGLSAEELLSRSWWSGPEIFLIVDDIQQLPPGFDSPLHKAVPFVNRAADVGLHVIVTRTFGGWSSAGSDPMLRALHQANAPLLVMDADPDEGFIRGKMKGGPLPRGRGLLMAEDTG
-1215 VAGRPA
+1215 VFVQV
-1221 PSAADRAGLRV
+1221 AATEV
-1232 RREVRLQPRRRAGD
+1232 RR
-1246 DERHVRP
+1246 
-1253 SGQPRTTARL
+1253 
-1263 VGGGA
+1263 
-1268 AVALLVERSGDLPD
+1268 
-1282 RRRHTADA
+1282 
-1290 GRFRFAAAQGRR
+1290 
-1302 LGDPGR
+1302 
-1308 RCRPARDCHP
+1308 
-1318 HVRRLVVRGQRPDAA
+1318 
-1333 GTAPGER
+1333 
-1340 ATTGDGRRPRRG
+1340 
-1352 LHPRQ
+1352 
-1357 DEGWPAAP
+1357 
-1365 WSRPADGRGHRCV
+1365 
-1378 RPGGGHRAPQVEAAP
+1378 
-1393 PRWGW
+1393 
-1398 LACQPQRSGNFLSAN
+1398 
-1413 VFDGKLIS
+1413 
-1421 GVQSGGSSKSGIC
+1421 
-1434 LSHSATTMVSSIRA
+1434 
-1448 R
+1448 

>member
-7 RPTPEKAPVIKP
+7 RTTPEKPPVIKP

-33 EGKPWWIVVVGVVVI
+33 EGKPWWLIVVGVVVV
-48 GLLGG
+48 GLLIG
-53 MIAMTFAS
+53 MVAMTFAS
-61 GSHVF
+61 GSRVF
-66 GGVGAIFPIFM
+66 GGAGSIFPIFM
-77 IGGMAMMMF
+77 IGGVAMMMF

-97 RPKLDAMRAQFMLM
+97 RPKLDSMRAQFMLM

-135 APTMLAS
+135 APDTLTA
-142 AVGSSRMW
+142 AVGSTRMW

-221 YSLIGGREQVLG
+221 YSLIGGREQVLA

-255 VSSDLE
+255 VSSDLDE
-261 QWDWVKWLPHFGDPR
+261 WDWVKWLPHFGDPR
-276 RQDAAGNARMVYS
+276 RHDAAGNARMVYA

-326 IADVTDPQWEFVK
+326 IADSVDPQWEYVI
-339 SAEGIDGVTF
+339 SAEGVDGVTF
-349 FDLTGASMW
+349 FDLTGSSMW
-358 AAVPER
+358 ASVPER
-364 TLQFDDLGV
+364 TLRFDDKGV

-397 DHISIAEAEEF
+397 DQLGNAEAEEF
-408 AQKLARWRLAEAYEE
+408 AQKVARWRIAEAYEE

-433 RDIMAY
+433 RDIMSY
-439 YGIDDPADIDFG
+439 FGIDDPANIDFH
-451 SLWGSR
+451 SLWDSR

-516 LMLGH
+516 LMLSH
-521 PPQELQFVLADLK
+521 PPEELQFVLADLK

-575 RKAICDSAGVDD
+575 RKAVCDNAGVDD

-692 AGLGYFRRSLEDI
+692 AGLGYFRKSLEEI

-710 EFLWRDYISRGIT
+710 EFLWRDYRRGVSLDD
-723 IDGEEAPA
+723 DGPA
-731 LVHSIDYVRPQLF
+731 QLTHTVDYIRPQLF
-744 TNLFTPLEVSV
+744 TTGFTPIEVSV
-755 GGPDLEPVHSNGEV
+755 SEPDFDSLTNGEV
-769 LEAADA
+769 LGNGSGAADTDD
-775 EAEDEEEGIR
+775 DEEEEEEAIR

-797 RKIDFEPYRL
+797 RRIDFEPYRL
-807 WQPPLSEPV
+807 WQPPLDQPV
-816 AIDELVN
+816 AIDALVD
-823 RFIGHQWQQD
+823 RFLERPWQED
-833 YGTARDLVFP
+833 YGTARNLVFP

-860 DTSGPGANVLILG
+860 DTSGPGSNVLILG
-873 AGGSGKTT
+873 AGGAGKTT
-881 ALQTLICSAAL
+881 AIQTLICSAAL
-892 THTPEQVQFY
+892 THTPAQVQFY
-902 CLAYSGTALT
+902 VLAYSSTALT
-912 TVARLPHVGE
+912 TLAGLPHVGE
-922 VAGPTDPYGVR
+922 VVGPTDPYGVR
-933 RTVAELLAL
+933 RTVAELFGLL
-942 VRERKRSFLE
+942 RERRRTFLE
-952 YRIASMDV
+952 YDVPSMDV
-960 FRRRKFGGEAGPV
+960 YRRRKFGGEAGRV
-973 PNDGFGDVYLVID
+973 PDDGFGDVFLVID

-1001 VNLIINQGPSFGVH
+1001 VNQIINQGPSFGVH
-1015 VVVSADRE
+1015 VVATADRE

-1030 RSGFGSRVE
+1030 RSGFGSRIE

-1052 SRFAKEVPVKPGRGM
+1052 SRFAKDVPVKPGRGM

-1074 LDADPQAGLHTLVA
+1074 LDSDPQSGLHTLVA
-1088 RPALGSTPTN
+1088 RPALSSTPN
-1098 VFASDSIVDAVSRL
+1098 SMFESDNIAAAVNRL
-1112 ASGQA
+1112 AVGHA
-1117 PPIRRLPARFGV
+1117 PLVRRLPPRFGLD
-1129 EQVRELAARD
+1129 QVRALAAADR
-1139 TRQGVG
+1139 RVNVG
-1145 AGGIVWAISE
+1145 TGGIAWAINE
-1155 LDLAPVYLN
+1155 LDLQPVYLN

-1170 LVVTGRRECGR
+1170 LMVTGRRECGR
-1181 TTTLATIMSEIGRL
+1181 TTTLATIMSEIGRV
-1195 YAPGTSSA
+1195 YEPGASIAKPTSRPSAQVWLVDPRRQLLTTLGTDYVEKFAYNLDGVSAMMDELGAA
-1203 LAATGRAALCPG
+1203 LA
-1215 VAGRPA
+1215 
-1221 PSAADRAGLRV
+1221 
-1232 RREVRLQPRRRAGD
+1232 RREPPPGLSAEELLSRSWWSGPEIFLIIDDVQQMPAGFD
-1246 DERHVRP
+1246 SP
-1253 SGQPRTTARL
+1253 
-1263 VGGGA
+1263 
-1268 AVALLVERSGDLPD
+1268 
-1282 RRRHTADA
+1282 
-1290 GRFRFAAAQGRR
+1290 
-1302 LGDPGR
+1302 
-1308 RCRPARDCHP
+1308 
-1318 HVRRLVVRGQRPDAA
+1318 
-1333 GTAPGER
+1333 
-1340 ATTGDGRRPRRG
+1340 
-1352 LHPRQ
+1352 LHK
-1357 DEGWPAAP
+1357 AAP
-1365 WSRPADGRGHRCV
+1365 WVTRAADVGLHVIVTRTFGGWSSAGSDPMLRALAQANAPLLVMDADPDEGFIRGKMKGGPLPRGRGLLMAEDTGV
-1378 RPGGGHRAPQVEAAP
+1378 YVQVAATDL
-1393 PRWGW
+1393 R
-1398 LACQPQRSGNFLSAN
+1398 R
-1413 VFDGKLIS
+1413 
-1421 GVQSGGSSKSGIC
+1421 
-1434 LSHSATTMVSSIRA
+1434 
-1448 R
+1448 

>member
-7 RPTPEKAPVIKP
+7 RPTPEKPPVIKP
-19 ENIVLPTPLSIPPP
+19 ENIVLSTPLSIPPP
-33 EGKPWWIVVVGVVVI
+33 EGKPWWLIVVGVVVV

-53 MIAMTFAS
+53 MVAMVFAS

-66 GGVGAIFPIFM
+66 GGIGSIFPLFM
-77 IGGMAMMMF
+77 MVGIMMMMF
-86 GGRFGGQQQMS
+86 RGMGGGQQQMS

-111 LDMLRETAHESA
+111 LDMLRETAQESA

-135 APTMLAS
+135 APNTLA
-142 AVGSSRMW
+142 AAAGSPRMW

-207 YNLPKMISLLVEPW
+207 YNLPKMVSLLVEPW
-221 YSLIGGREQVLG
+221 YALVGEREQVLG
-233 LMRAIVCQLAFS
+233 LMRAIICQLAFS
-245 HGPDHVQMVV
+245 HGPDHVQMIV
-255 VSSDLE
+255 VSSDLD
-261 QWDWVKWLPHFGDPR
+261 QWDWVKWLPHFGDSR
-276 RQDAAGNARMVYS
+276 RHDAAGNARMVYT

-326 IADVTDPQWEFVK
+326 IADVDDPQWEYVI
-339 SAEGIDGVTF
+339 SAEGVDGVTF
-349 FDLTGASMW
+349 FDLTGSSMW
-358 AAVPER
+358 TDIPER
-364 TLQFDDLGV
+364 KLQFDKTGV

-384 MVIDEKPWFFALT
+384 MVIDDKAWFFALT
-397 DHISIAEAEEF
+397 DQVSIAEAEEF
-408 AQKLARWRLAEAYEE
+408 AQKLAQWRLAEAYEE

-433 RDIMAY
+433 RDILSY
-439 YGIDDPADIDFG
+439 YGIDDPGNIDFD
-451 SLWGSR
+451 SLWASR

-516 LMLGH
+516 LMLSH
-521 PPQELQFVLADLK
+521 PPEELQFVLADLK

-587 AKEYNSVRS
+587 AKEYNSVRA
-596 RMRARGQDMP
+596 RMRARGQDMA

-692 AGLGYFRRSLEDI
+692 AGLGYFRKSLEDI
-705 VRFQA
+705 IRFQA
-710 EFLWRDYISRGIT
+710 EFLWRDYFQPGVS

-731 LVHSIDYVRPQLF
+731 LVHSIDYIRPQLF
-744 TNLFTPLEVSV
+744 TNSFTPLEVSV
-755 GGPDLEPVHSNGEV
+755 GGPDIEPVVAQPNGEV
-769 LEAADA
+769 LESDDI
-775 EAEDEEEGIR
+775 EGGEDEDEEGVR

-797 RKIDFEPYRL
+797 RKIKFEPYRL
-807 WQPPLSEPV
+807 WQPPLTQPV
-816 AIDELVN
+816 AIDDLVN
-823 RFIGHQWQQD
+823 RFLGRPWHKE
-833 YGTARDLVFP
+833 YGSACNLVFP
-843 LGIIDRPFKHD
+843 IGIIDRPYKHD

-892 THTPEQVQFY
+892 THTPQQVQFY
-902 CLAYSGTALT
+902 CLAYSSTALT
-912 TVARLPHVGE
+912 TVSRIPHVGE

-952 YRIASMDV
+952 CGIASMEM

-973 PNDGFGDVYLVID
+973 PDDGFGDVYLVID

-1001 VNLIINQGPSFGVH
+1001 VNVIINQGPSFGVH
-1015 VVVSADRE
+1015 VVVTADRE

-1030 RSGFGSRVE
+1030 RSGFGSRIE

-1052 SRFAKEVPVKPGRGM
+1052 SRFAKDVPVKPGRGM

-1074 LDADPQAGLHTLVA
+1074 LDSDPQAGLHTLVA
-1088 RPALGSTPTN
+1088 RPALGSTPDN
-1098 VFASDSIVDAVSRL
+1098 VFECDSVVAAVSRL
-1112 ASGQA
+1112 TSAQA
-1117 PPIRRLPARFGV
+1117 PPVRRLPARFGV
-1129 EQVRELAARD
+1129 EQVRELASRD

-1145 AGGIVWAISE
+1145 AGGIAWAISE

-1164 FAENAH
+1164 FAENSH
-1170 LVVTGRRECGR
+1170 LMVTGRRECGR
-1181 TTTLATIMSEIGRL
+1181 TTTLATIMSEVGRL
-1195 YAPGTSSA
+1195 YAPGASSA
-1203 LAATGRAALCPG
+1203 PPPAPGRPSAQVWLVDPRRQLLTALGSDYVERFAYNLDGVVAMMGELAAALAGREPPPGLSAEELLSRSWWSGPEIFLIVDDIQQLPPGFDSPLHKAVPFVNRAADVGLHVIVTRTFGGWSSAGSDPMLRALHQANAPLLVMDADPDEGFIRGKMKGGPLPRGRGLLMAEDTG
-1215 VAGRPA
+1215 VFVQV
-1221 PSAADRAGLRV
+1221 AATEV
-1232 RREVRLQPRRRAGD
+1232 RR
-1246 DERHVRP
+1246 
-1253 SGQPRTTARL
+1253 
-1263 VGGGA
+1263 
-1268 AVALLVERSGDLPD
+1268 
-1282 RRRHTADA
+1282 
-1290 GRFRFAAAQGRR
+1290 
-1302 LGDPGR
+1302 
-1308 RCRPARDCHP
+1308 
-1318 HVRRLVVRGQRPDAA
+1318 
-1333 GTAPGER
+1333 
-1340 ATTGDGRRPRRG
+1340 
-1352 LHPRQ
+1352 
-1357 DEGWPAAP
+1357 
-1365 WSRPADGRGHRCV
+1365 
-1378 RPGGGHRAPQVEAAP
+1378 
-1393 PRWGW
+1393 
-1398 LACQPQRSGNFLSAN
+1398 
-1413 VFDGKLIS
+1413 
-1421 GVQSGGSSKSGIC
+1421 
-1434 LSHSATTMVSSIRA
+1434 
-1448 R
+1448 

>member
-7 RPTPEKAPVIKP
+7 RPTPEKPPVIKP
-19 ENIVLPTPLSIPPP
+19 ENIVLSTPLSIPPP
-33 EGKPWWIVVVGVVVI
+33 EGKPWWLIVVGVVVV

-53 MIAMTFAS
+53 MVAMVFAS

-66 GGVGAIFPIFM
+66 GGIGSIFPLFM
-77 IGGMAMMMF
+77 MVGIMMMMF
-86 GGRFGGQQQMS
+86 RGMGGGQQQMS

-111 LDMLRETAHESA
+111 LDMLRETAQESA

-135 APTMLAS
+135 APNTLAA
-142 AVGSSRMW
+142 AVGSPRMW

-207 YNLPKMISLLVEPW
+207 YNLPKMVSLLVEPW
-221 YSLIGGREQVLG
+221 YALVGEREQVLG
-233 LMRAIVCQLAFS
+233 LMRAIICQLAFS
-245 HGPDHVQMVV
+245 HGPDHVQMIV
-255 VSSDLE
+255 VSSDLD
-261 QWDWVKWLPHFGDPR
+261 QWDWVKWLPHFGDSR
-276 RQDAAGNARMVYS
+276 RHDAAGNARMVYT

-326 IADVTDPQWEFVK
+326 IADVDDPQWEYVI
-339 SAEGIDGVTF
+339 SAEGVDGVTF
-349 FDLTGASMW
+349 FDLTGSSMW
-358 AAVPER
+358 TDIPER
-364 TLQFDDLGV
+364 KLQFDKTGV

-384 MVIDEKPWFFALT
+384 MVIDDKAWFFALT
-397 DHISIAEAEEF
+397 DQVSIAEAEEF
-408 AQKLARWRLAEAYEE
+408 AQKLAQWRLAEAYEE

-433 RDIMAY
+433 RDILSY
-439 YGIDDPADIDFG
+439 YGIDDPGNIDFD
-451 SLWGSR
+451 SLWASR

-516 LMLGH
+516 LMLSH
-521 PPQELQFVLADLK
+521 PPEELQFVLADLK

-587 AKEYNSVRS
+587 AKEYNSVRA
-596 RMRARGQDMP
+596 RMRARGQDMA

-692 AGLGYFRRSLEDI
+692 AGLGYFRKSLEDI
-705 VRFQA
+705 IRFQA
-710 EFLWRDYISRGIT
+710 EFLWRDYFQPGVS

-731 LVHSIDYVRPQLF
+731 LVHSIDYIRPQLF
-744 TNLFTPLEVSV
+744 TNSFTPLEVSV
-755 GGPDLEPVHSNGEV
+755 GGPDIEPVVAQPNGEV
-769 LEAADA
+769 LESDDI
-775 EAEDEEEGIR
+775 EGGEDEDEEGVR

-797 RKIDFEPYRL
+797 RKIKFEPYRL
-807 WQPPLSEPV
+807 WQPPLTQPV
-816 AIDELVN
+816 AIDDLVN
-823 RFIGHQWQQD
+823 RFLGRPWHKE
-833 YGTARDLVFP
+833 YGSACNLVFP
-843 LGIIDRPFKHD
+843 IGIIDRPYKHD

-892 THTPEQVQFY
+892 THTPQQVQFY
-902 CLAYSGTALT
+902 CLAYSSTALT
-912 TVARLPHVGE
+912 TVTRIPHVGE

-952 YRIASMDV
+952 CGIASMEM

-973 PNDGFGDVYLVID
+973 PDDGFGDVYLVID

-1001 VNLIINQGPSFGVH
+1001 VNVIINQGPSFGVH
-1015 VVVSADRE
+1015 VVVTADRE

-1030 RSGFGSRVE
+1030 RSGFGSRIE

-1052 SRFAKEVPVKPGRGM
+1052 SRFAKDVPVKPGRGM

-1074 LDADPQAGLHTLVA
+1074 LDSDPQAGLHTLVA
-1088 RPALGSTPTN
+1088 RPALGSTPDN
-1098 VFASDSIVDAVSRL
+1098 VFECDSVVAAVSRL
-1112 ASGQA
+1112 TSAQA
-1117 PPIRRLPARFGV
+1117 PPVRRLPARFGV
-1129 EQVRELAARD
+1129 EQVRELASRD

-1145 AGGIVWAISE
+1145 AGGIAWAISE

-1164 FAENAH
+1164 FAENSH
-1170 LVVTGRRECGR
+1170 LMVTGRRECGR

-1195 YAPGTSSA
+1195 YAPGASSA
-1203 LAATGRAALCPG
+1203 PPPAPGRPSAQVWLVDPRRQLLTALGSDYVERFAYNLDGVVAMMGELAAALAGREPPPGLSAEELLSRSWWSGPEIFLIVDDIQQLPPGFDSPLHKAVPFVNRAADVGLHVIVTRTFGGWSSAGSDPMLRALHQANAPLLVMDADPDEGFIRGKMKGGPLPRGRGLLMAEDTG
-1215 VAGRPA
+1215 VFVQV
-1221 PSAADRAGLRV
+1221 AATEV
-1232 RREVRLQPRRRAGD
+1232 RR
-1246 DERHVRP
+1246 
-1253 SGQPRTTARL
+1253 
-1263 VGGGA
+1263 
-1268 AVALLVERSGDLPD
+1268 
-1282 RRRHTADA
+1282 
-1290 GRFRFAAAQGRR
+1290 
-1302 LGDPGR
+1302 
-1308 RCRPARDCHP
+1308 
-1318 HVRRLVVRGQRPDAA
+1318 
-1333 GTAPGER
+1333 
-1340 ATTGDGRRPRRG
+1340 
-1352 LHPRQ
+1352 
-1357 DEGWPAAP
+1357 
-1365 WSRPADGRGHRCV
+1365 
-1378 RPGGGHRAPQVEAAP
+1378 
-1393 PRWGW
+1393 
-1398 LACQPQRSGNFLSAN
+1398 
-1413 VFDGKLIS
+1413 
-1421 GVQSGGSSKSGIC
+1421 
-1434 LSHSATTMVSSIRA
+1434 
-1448 R
+1448 

>member
-7 RPTPEKAPVIKP
+7 RPTPEKPPVIKP
-19 ENIVLPTPLSIPPP
+19 ENIVLSTPLSIPPP
-33 EGKPWWIVVVGVVVI
+33 EGKPWWLIVVGVVVV

-53 MIAMTFAS
+53 MVAMVFAS

-66 GGVGAIFPIFM
+66 GGIGSIFPLFM
-77 IGGMAMMMF
+77 MVGIMMMMF
-86 GGRFGGQQQMS
+86 RGMGGGQQQMS

-111 LDMLRETAHESA
+111 LDMLRETAQESA

-135 APTMLAS
+135 APNTLAA
-142 AVGSSRMW
+142 AVGSPRMW

-207 YNLPKMISLLVEPW
+207 YNLPKMVSLLVEPW
-221 YSLIGGREQVLG
+221 YALVGEREQVLG
-233 LMRAIVCQLAFS
+233 LMRAIICQLAFS
-245 HGPDHVQMVV
+245 HGPDHVQMIV
-255 VSSDLE
+255 VSSDLD
-261 QWDWVKWLPHFGDPR
+261 QWDWVKWLPHFGDSR
-276 RQDAAGNARMVYS
+276 RHDAAGNARMVYT

-326 IADVTDPQWEFVK
+326 IADVDDPQWEYVI
-339 SAEGIDGVTF
+339 SAEGVDGVTF
-349 FDLTGASMW
+349 FDLTGSSMW
-358 AAVPER
+358 TDIPER
-364 TLQFDDLGV
+364 KLQFDKTGV

-384 MVIDEKPWFFALT
+384 MVIDDKAWFFALT
-397 DHISIAEAEEF
+397 DQVSIAEAEEF
-408 AQKLARWRLAEAYEE
+408 AQKLAQWRLAEAYEE

-433 RDIMAY
+433 RDILSY
-439 YGIDDPADIDFG
+439 YGIDDPGNIDFD
-451 SLWGSR
+451 SLWASR

-516 LMLGH
+516 LMLSH
-521 PPQELQFVLADLK
+521 PPEELQFVLADLK

-587 AKEYNSVRS
+587 AKEYNSVRA
-596 RMRARGQDMP
+596 RMRARGQDMA

-692 AGLGYFRRSLEDI
+692 AGLGYFRKSLEDI
-705 VRFQA
+705 IRFQA
-710 EFLWRDYISRGIT
+710 EFLWRDYFQPGVS

-731 LVHSIDYVRPQLF
+731 LVHSIDYIRPQLF
-744 TNLFTPLEVSV
+744 TNSFTPLEVSV
-755 GGPDLEPVHSNGEV
+755 GGPDIEPVVAQPNGEV
-769 LEAADA
+769 LESDDI
-775 EAEDEEEGIR
+775 EGGEDEDEAGVR

-797 RKIDFEPYRL
+797 RKIKFEPYRL
-807 WQPPLSEPV
+807 WQPPLTQPV
-816 AIDELVN
+816 AIDDLVN
-823 RFIGHQWQQD
+823 RFLGRPWHKE
-833 YGTARDLVFP
+833 YGSACNLVFP
-843 LGIIDRPFKHD
+843 IGIIDRPYKHD

-892 THTPEQVQFY
+892 THTPQQVQFY
-902 CLAYSGTALT
+902 CLAYSSTALT
-912 TVARLPHVGE
+912 TVSRIPHVGE

-952 YRIASMDV
+952 CGIASMEM

-973 PNDGFGDVYLVID
+973 PDDGFGDVYLVID

-1001 VNLIINQGPSFGVH
+1001 VNVIINQGPSFGVH
-1015 VVVSADRE
+1015 VVVTADRE

-1030 RSGFGSRVE
+1030 RSGFGSRIE

-1052 SRFAKEVPVKPGRGM
+1052 SRFAKDVPVKPGRGM

-1074 LDADPQAGLHTLVA
+1074 LDSDPQAGLHTLVA
-1088 RPALGSTPTN
+1088 RPALGSTPDN
-1098 VFASDSIVDAVSRL
+1098 VFECDSVVAAVSRL
-1112 ASGQA
+1112 TSAQA
-1117 PPIRRLPARFGV
+1117 PPVRRLPARFGV
-1129 EQVRELAARD
+1129 EQVRELASRD

-1145 AGGIVWAISE
+1145 AGGIAWAISE

-1164 FAENAH
+1164 FAENSH
-1170 LVVTGRRECGR
+1170 LMVTGRRECGR

-1195 YAPGTSSA
+1195 YAPGASSA
-1203 LAATGRAALCPG
+1203 PPPAPGRPSAQVWLVDPRRQLLTALGSDYVERFAYNLDGVVAMMGELAAALAGREPPPGLSAEELLSRSWWSGPEIFLIVDDIQQLPPGFDSPLHKAVPFVNRAADVGLHVIVTRTFGGWSSAGSDPMLRALHQANAPLLVMDADPDEGFIRGKMKGGPLPRGRGLLMAEDTG
-1215 VAGRPA
+1215 VFVQV
-1221 PSAADRAGLRV
+1221 AATEV
-1232 RREVRLQPRRRAGD
+1232 RR
-1246 DERHVRP
+1246 
-1253 SGQPRTTARL
+1253 
-1263 VGGGA
+1263 
-1268 AVALLVERSGDLPD
+1268 
-1282 RRRHTADA
+1282 
-1290 GRFRFAAAQGRR
+1290 
-1302 LGDPGR
+1302 
-1308 RCRPARDCHP
+1308 
-1318 HVRRLVVRGQRPDAA
+1318 
-1333 GTAPGER
+1333 
-1340 ATTGDGRRPRRG
+1340 
-1352 LHPRQ
+1352 
-1357 DEGWPAAP
+1357 
-1365 WSRPADGRGHRCV
+1365 
-1378 RPGGGHRAPQVEAAP
+1378 
-1393 PRWGW
+1393 
-1398 LACQPQRSGNFLSAN
+1398 
-1413 VFDGKLIS
+1413 
-1421 GVQSGGSSKSGIC
+1421 
-1434 LSHSATTMVSSIRA
+1434 
-1448 R
+1448 

>member
-7 RPTPEKAPVIKP
+7 RPTPEKPPVIKP
-19 ENIVLPTPLSIPPP
+19 ENIVLSTPLSIPPP
-33 EGKPWWIVVVGVVVI
+33 EGKPWWLIVVGVVVV

-53 MIAMTFAS
+53 MVAMVFAS

-66 GGVGAIFPIFM
+66 GGIGSIFPLFM
-77 IGGMAMMMF
+77 MVGIMMMMF
-86 GGRFGGQQQMS
+86 RGMGGGQQQMS

-111 LDMLRETAHESA
+111 LDMLRETAQESA

-135 APTMLAS
+135 APNTLAA
-142 AVGSSRMW
+142 AVGSPRMW

-207 YNLPKMISLLVEPW
+207 YNLPKMVSLLVEPW
-221 YSLIGGREQVLG
+221 YALVGEREQVLG
-233 LMRAIVCQLAFS
+233 LMRAIICQLAFS
-245 HGPDHVQMVV
+245 HGPDHVQMIV
-255 VSSDLE
+255 VSSDLD
-261 QWDWVKWLPHFGDPR
+261 QWDWVKWLPHFGDSR
-276 RQDAAGNARMVYS
+276 RHDAAGNARMVYT

-326 IADVTDPQWEFVK
+326 IADVDDPQWEYVI
-339 SAEGIDGVTF
+339 SAEGVDGVTF
-349 FDLTGASMW
+349 FDLTGSSMW
-358 AAVPER
+358 TDIPER
-364 TLQFDDLGV
+364 KLQFDKTGV

-384 MVIDEKPWFFALT
+384 MVIDDKAWFFALT
-397 DHISIAEAEEF
+397 DQVSIAEAEEF
-408 AQKLARWRLAEAYEE
+408 AQKLAQWRLAEAYEE

-433 RDIMAY
+433 RDILSY
-439 YGIDDPADIDFG
+439 YGIDDPGNIDFD
-451 SLWGSR
+451 SLWASR

-516 LMLGH
+516 LMLSH
-521 PPQELQFVLADLK
+521 PPEELQFVLADLK

-587 AKEYNSVRS
+587 AKEYNSVRA
-596 RMRARGQDMP
+596 RMRARGQDMA

-679 AAGVPNAVNLPAQ
+679 AAGVPSAVNLPAQ
-692 AGLGYFRRSLEDI
+692 AGLGYFRKSLEDI
-705 VRFQA
+705 IRFQA
-710 EFLWRDYISRGIT
+710 EFLWRDYFQPGVS

-731 LVHSIDYVRPQLF
+731 LVHSIDYIRPQLF
-744 TNLFTPLEVSV
+744 TNSFTPLEVSV
-755 GGPDLEPVHSNGEV
+755 GGPDIEPVVAQPNGEV
-769 LEAADA
+769 LESDDI
-775 EAEDEEEGIR
+775 EGGEDEDEEGVR

-797 RKIDFEPYRL
+797 RKIKFEPYRL
-807 WQPPLSEPV
+807 WQPPLTQPV
-816 AIDELVN
+816 AIDDLVN
-823 RFIGHQWQQD
+823 RFLGRPWHKE
-833 YGTARDLVFP
+833 YGSACNLVFP
-843 LGIIDRPFKHD
+843 IGIIDRPYKHD

-892 THTPEQVQFY
+892 THTPQQVQFY
-902 CLAYSGTALT
+902 CLAYSSTALT
-912 TVARLPHVGE
+912 TVSRIPHVGE

-952 YRIASMDV
+952 CGIASMEM

-973 PNDGFGDVYLVID
+973 PDDGFGDVYLVID

-1001 VNLIINQGPSFGVH
+1001 VNVIINQGPSFGVH
-1015 VVVSADRE
+1015 VVVTADRE

-1030 RSGFGSRVE
+1030 RSGFGSRIE

-1052 SRFAKEVPVKPGRGM
+1052 SRFAKDVPVKPGRGM

-1074 LDADPQAGLHTLVA
+1074 LDSDPQAGLHTLVA
-1088 RPALGSTPTN
+1088 RPALGSTPDN
-1098 VFASDSIVDAVSRL
+1098 VFECDSVVAAVSRL
-1112 ASGQA
+1112 TSAQA
-1117 PPIRRLPARFGV
+1117 PPVRRLPARFGV
-1129 EQVRELAARD
+1129 EQVRELASRD

-1145 AGGIVWAISE
+1145 AGGIAWAISE

-1164 FAENAH
+1164 FAENSH
-1170 LVVTGRRECGR
+1170 LMVTGRRECGR

-1195 YAPGTSSA
+1195 YAPGASSA
-1203 LAATGRAALCPG
+1203 PPPAPGRPSAQVWLVDPRRQLLTALGSDYVERFAYNLDGVVAMMGELAAALAGREPPPGLSAEELLSRSWWSGPEIFLIVDDIQQLPPGFDSPLHKAVPFVNRAADVGLHVIVTRTFGGWSSAGSDPMLRALHQANAPLLVMDADPDEGFIRGKMKGGPLPRGRGLLMAEDTG
-1215 VAGRPA
+1215 VFVQV
-1221 PSAADRAGLRV
+1221 AATEV
-1232 RREVRLQPRRRAGD
+1232 RR
-1246 DERHVRP
+1246 
-1253 SGQPRTTARL
+1253 
-1263 VGGGA
+1263 
-1268 AVALLVERSGDLPD
+1268 
-1282 RRRHTADA
+1282 
-1290 GRFRFAAAQGRR
+1290 
-1302 LGDPGR
+1302 
-1308 RCRPARDCHP
+1308 
-1318 HVRRLVVRGQRPDAA
+1318 
-1333 GTAPGER
+1333 
-1340 ATTGDGRRPRRG
+1340 
-1352 LHPRQ
+1352 
-1357 DEGWPAAP
+1357 
-1365 WSRPADGRGHRCV
+1365 
-1378 RPGGGHRAPQVEAAP
+1378 
-1393 PRWGW
+1393 
-1398 LACQPQRSGNFLSAN
+1398 
-1413 VFDGKLIS
+1413 
-1421 GVQSGGSSKSGIC
+1421 
-1434 LSHSATTMVSSIRA
+1434 
-1448 R
+1448 

>member
-7 RPTPEKAPVIKP
+7 RPTPEKPPVIKP
-19 ENIVLPTPLSIPPP
+19 ENIVLSTPLSIPPP
-33 EGKPWWIVVVGVVVI
+33 EGKPWWLIVVGVVVV

-53 MIAMTFAS
+53 MVAMVFAS

-66 GGVGAIFPIFM
+66 GGIGSIFPLFM
-77 IGGMAMMMF
+77 MVGIMMMMF
-86 GGRFGGQQQMS
+86 RGMGGGQQQMS

-111 LDMLRETAHESA
+111 LDMLRETAQESA

-135 APTMLAS
+135 APNTLAA
-142 AVGSSRMW
+142 AVGSPRMW

-207 YNLPKMISLLVEPW
+207 YNLPKMVSLLVEPW
-221 YSLIGGREQVLG
+221 YALVGEREQVLG
-233 LMRAIVCQLAFS
+233 LMRAIICQLAFS
-245 HGPDHVQMVV
+245 HGPDHVQMIV
-255 VSSDLE
+255 VSSDLD
-261 QWDWVKWLPHFGDPR
+261 QWDWVKWLPHFGDSR
-276 RQDAAGNARMVYS
+276 RHDAAGNARMVYT

-326 IADVTDPQWEFVK
+326 IADVDDPQWEYVI
-339 SAEGIDGVTF
+339 SAEGVDGVTF
-349 FDLTGASMW
+349 FDLTGSSMW
-358 AAVPER
+358 TDIPER
-364 TLQFDDLGV
+364 KLQFDKTGV

-384 MVIDEKPWFFALT
+384 MVIDDKAWFFALT
-397 DHISIAEAEEF
+397 DQVSIAEAEEF
-408 AQKLARWRLAEAYEE
+408 AQKLAQWRLAEAYEE

-433 RDIMAY
+433 RDILSY
-439 YGIDDPADIDFG
+439 YGIDDPGNIDFD
-451 SLWGSR
+451 SLWASR

-516 LMLGH
+516 LMLSH
-521 PPQELQFVLADLK
+521 PPEELQFVLADLK

-587 AKEYNSVRS
+587 AKEYNSVRA
-596 RMRARGQDMP
+596 RMRARGQDMA

-692 AGLGYFRRSLEDI
+692 AGLGYFRKSLEDI
-705 VRFQA
+705 IRFQA
-710 EFLWRDYISRGIT
+710 EFLWRDYFQPGVS

-731 LVHSIDYVRPQLF
+731 LVHSIDYIRPQLF
-744 TNLFTPLEVSV
+744 TNSFTPLEVSV
-755 GGPDLEPVHSNGEV
+755 GGPDIEPVVAQTNGAV
-769 LEAADA
+769 LESDDI
-775 EAEDEEEGIR
+775 EGGEDEDEEGVR

-797 RKIDFEPYRL
+797 RKIKFEPYRL
-807 WQPPLSEPV
+807 WQPPLTQPV
-816 AIDELVN
+816 AIDDLVN
-823 RFIGHQWQQD
+823 RFLGRPWHKE
-833 YGTARDLVFP
+833 YGSACNLVFP
-843 LGIIDRPFKHD
+843 IGIIDRPYKHD

-892 THTPEQVQFY
+892 THTPQQVQFY
-902 CLAYSGTALT
+902 CLAYSSTALT
-912 TVARLPHVGE
+912 TVSRIPHVGE

-952 YRIASMDV
+952 CGIASMEM

-973 PNDGFGDVYLVID
+973 PDDGFGDVYLVID

-1001 VNLIINQGPSFGVH
+1001 VNVIINQGPSFGVH
-1015 VVVSADRE
+1015 VVVTADRE

-1030 RSGFGSRVE
+1030 RSGFGSRIE

-1052 SRFAKEVPVKPGRGM
+1052 SRFAKDVPVKPGRGM

-1074 LDADPQAGLHTLVA
+1074 LDSDPQAGLHTLVA
-1088 RPALGSTPTN
+1088 RPALGSTPDN
-1098 VFASDSIVDAVSRL
+1098 VFECDSVVAAVSRL
-1112 ASGQA
+1112 TSAQA
-1117 PPIRRLPARFGV
+1117 PPVRRLPARFGV
-1129 EQVRELAARD
+1129 EQVRELASRD

-1145 AGGIVWAISE
+1145 AGGIAWAISE

-1164 FAENAH
+1164 FAENSH
-1170 LVVTGRRECGR
+1170 LMVTGRRECGR

-1195 YAPGTSSA
+1195 YAPGASSA
-1203 LAATGRAALCPG
+1203 PPPAPGRPSAQVWLVDPRRQLLTALGSDYVERFAYNLDGVVAMMGELAAALAGREPPPGLSAEELLSRSWWSGPEIFLIVDDIQQLPPGFDSPLHKAVPFVNRAADVGLHVIVTRTFGGWSSAGSDPMLRALHQANAPLLVMDADPDEGFIRGKMKGGPLPRGRGLLMAEDTG
-1215 VAGRPA
+1215 VFVQV
-1221 PSAADRAGLRV
+1221 AATEV
-1232 RREVRLQPRRRAGD
+1232 RR
-1246 DERHVRP
+1246 
-1253 SGQPRTTARL
+1253 
-1263 VGGGA
+1263 
-1268 AVALLVERSGDLPD
+1268 
-1282 RRRHTADA
+1282 
-1290 GRFRFAAAQGRR
+1290 
-1302 LGDPGR
+1302 
-1308 RCRPARDCHP
+1308 
-1318 HVRRLVVRGQRPDAA
+1318 
-1333 GTAPGER
+1333 
-1340 ATTGDGRRPRRG
+1340 
-1352 LHPRQ
+1352 
-1357 DEGWPAAP
+1357 
-1365 WSRPADGRGHRCV
+1365 
-1378 RPGGGHRAPQVEAAP
+1378 
-1393 PRWGW
+1393 
-1398 LACQPQRSGNFLSAN
+1398 
-1413 VFDGKLIS
+1413 
-1421 GVQSGGSSKSGIC
+1421 
-1434 LSHSATTMVSSIRA
+1434 
-1448 R
+1448 

>member
-7 RPTPEKAPVIKP
+7 RPTPEKPPVIKP
-19 ENIVLPTPLSIPPP
+19 ENIVLSTPLSIPPP
-33 EGKPWWIVVVGVVVI
+33 EGKPWWLIVVGVVVV

-53 MIAMTFAS
+53 MVAMVFAS

-66 GGVGAIFPIFM
+66 GGIGSIFPLFM
-77 IGGMAMMMF
+77 MVGIMMMMF
-86 GGRFGGQQQMS
+86 RGMGGGQQQMS

-111 LDMLRETAHESA
+111 LDMLRETAQESA

-135 APTMLAS
+135 APNTLAA
-142 AVGSSRMW
+142 AVGSPRMW

-207 YNLPKMISLLVEPW
+207 YNLPKMVSLLVEPW
-221 YSLIGGREQVLG
+221 YALVGEREQVLG
-233 LMRAIVCQLAFS
+233 LMRAIICQLAFS
-245 HGPDHVQMVV
+245 HGPDHVQMIV
-255 VSSDLE
+255 VSSDLD
-261 QWDWVKWLPHFGDPR
+261 QWDWVKWLPHFGDSR
-276 RQDAAGNARMVYS
+276 RHDAAGNARMVYT

-326 IADVTDPQWEFVK
+326 IADVDDPQWEYVI
-339 SAEGIDGVTF
+339 SAEGVDGVTF
-349 FDLTGASMW
+349 FDLTGSSMW
-358 AAVPER
+358 TDIPER
-364 TLQFDDLGV
+364 KLQFDKTGV

-384 MVIDEKPWFFALT
+384 MVIDDKAWFFALT
-397 DHISIAEAEEF
+397 DQVSIAEAEEF
-408 AQKLARWRLAEAYEE
+408 AQKLAQWRLAEAYEE

-433 RDIMAY
+433 RDILSY
-439 YGIDDPADIDFG
+439 YGIDDPGNIDFD
-451 SLWGSR
+451 SLWASR

-516 LMLGH
+516 LMLSH
-521 PPQELQFVLADLK
+521 PPEELQFVLADLK

-587 AKEYNSVRS
+587 AKEYNSVRA
-596 RMRARGQDMP
+596 RMRARGQDMA

-692 AGLGYFRRSLEDI
+692 AGLGYFRKSLEDI
-705 VRFQA
+705 IRFQA
-710 EFLWRDYISRGIT
+710 EFLWRDYFQPGVS

-731 LVHSIDYVRPQLF
+731 LVHSIDYIRPQLF
-744 TNLFTPLEVSV
+744 TNSFTPLEVSV
-755 GGPDLEPVHSNGEV
+755 GGPDIEPVVAQPNGEV
-769 LEAADA
+769 LESDDI
-775 EAEDEEEGIR
+775 EGGEDEDEEGVR

-797 RKIDFEPYRL
+797 RKIKFEPYRL
-807 WQPPLSEPV
+807 WQPPLTQPV
-816 AIDELVN
+816 AIDDLVN
-823 RFIGHQWQQD
+823 RFLGRPWHKE
-833 YGTARDLVFP
+833 YGSACNLVFP
-843 LGIIDRPFKHD
+843 IGIIDRPYKHD

-892 THTPEQVQFY
+892 THTPQQVQFY
-902 CLAYSGTALT
+902 CLAYSSTALT
-912 TVARLPHVGE
+912 TVSRIPHVGE

-952 YRIASMDV
+952 CGIASMEM

-973 PNDGFGDVYLVID
+973 PDDGFGDVYLVID

-1001 VNLIINQGPSFGVH
+1001 VNVIINQGPSFGVH
-1015 VVVSADRE
+1015 VVVTADRE

-1030 RSGFGSRVE
+1030 RSGFGSRIE

-1052 SRFAKEVPVKPGRGM
+1052 SRFAKDVPVKPGRGM

-1074 LDADPQAGLHTLVA
+1074 LDSDPQAGLHTLVA
-1088 RPALGSTPTN
+1088 RPALGSTPDN
-1098 VFASDSIVDAVSRL
+1098 VFECDSVVAAVSRL
-1112 ASGQA
+1112 TSAQA
-1117 PPIRRLPARFGV
+1117 PPVRRLPARFGV
-1129 EQVRELAARD
+1129 EQVRELASRD

-1145 AGGIVWAISE
+1145 AGGIAWAISE
-1155 LDLAPVYLN
+1155 LDLAPVYVN
-1164 FAENAH
+1164 FAENSH
-1170 LVVTGRRECGR
+1170 LMVTGRRECGR

-1195 YAPGTSSA
+1195 YAPGASSA
-1203 LAATGRAALCPG
+1203 PPPAPGRPSAQVWLVDPRRQLLTALGSDYVERFAYNLDGVVAMMGELAAALAGREPPPGLSAEELLSRSWWSGPEIFLIVDDIQQLPPGFDSPLHKAVPFVNRAADVGLHVIVTRTFGGWSSAGSDPMLRALHQANAPLLVMDADPDEGFIRGKMKGGPLPRGRGLLMAEDTG
-1215 VAGRPA
+1215 VFVQV
-1221 PSAADRAGLRV
+1221 AATEV
-1232 RREVRLQPRRRAGD
+1232 RR
-1246 DERHVRP
+1246 
-1253 SGQPRTTARL
+1253 
-1263 VGGGA
+1263 
-1268 AVALLVERSGDLPD
+1268 
-1282 RRRHTADA
+1282 
-1290 GRFRFAAAQGRR
+1290 
-1302 LGDPGR
+1302 
-1308 RCRPARDCHP
+1308 
-1318 HVRRLVVRGQRPDAA
+1318 
-1333 GTAPGER
+1333 
-1340 ATTGDGRRPRRG
+1340 
-1352 LHPRQ
+1352 
-1357 DEGWPAAP
+1357 
-1365 WSRPADGRGHRCV
+1365 
-1378 RPGGGHRAPQVEAAP
+1378 
-1393 PRWGW
+1393 
-1398 LACQPQRSGNFLSAN
+1398 
-1413 VFDGKLIS
+1413 
-1421 GVQSGGSSKSGIC
+1421 
-1434 LSHSATTMVSSIRA
+1434 
-1448 R
+1448 

>member
-7 RPTPEKAPVIKP
+7 RPTPEKPPVIKP

-53 MIAMTFAS
+53 MVAMVFAS

-77 IGGMAMMMF
+77 VGGMMMMMF
-86 GGRFGGQQQMS
+86 RGVGGGQQQMS

-135 APTMLAS
+135 APTTLAA
-142 AVGSSRMW
+142 AVGSPRMW

-158 LNFGVVR
+158 LNFGVAR

-221 YSLIGGREQVLG
+221 YALIGEREQVLG
-233 LMRAIVCQLAFS
+233 LMRSIICQLTFS
-245 HGPDHVQMVV
+245 HGPDHVQMIV
-255 VSSDLE
+255 VSSDLDE
-261 QWDWVKWLPHFGDPR
+261 WEWVKWLPHFGDPR

-326 IADVTDPQWEFVK
+326 IADAVDPQWEFVI

-349 FDLTGASMW
+349 FDLTGSSMW
-358 AAVPER
+358 TSVPER
-364 TLQFDDLGV
+364 TLTFDEKGI

-397 DHISIAEAEEF
+397 DHLSIEEAEEF

-433 RDIMAY
+433 RDILAY
-439 YGIDDPADIDFG
+439 YGIDDPADIDFN
-451 SLWGSR
+451 SLWGGRS
-457 TDTMGR
+457 DHMGR

-516 LMLGH
+516 LLLSH
-521 PPQELQFVLADLK
+521 PPEELQFVLADLK

-587 AKEYNSVRS
+587 AKEYNSVRA

-606 PLPMLVVVI
+606 ALPMLVVVI

-710 EFLWRDYISRGIT
+710 EFLWRDYIARGVT
-723 IDGEEAPA
+723 MDGEESPT

-744 TNLFTPLEVSV
+744 TNSFTPLEVSV
-755 GGPDLEPVHSNGEV
+755 GGPDVTQVAIPSNGDGAEPP
-769 LEAADA
+769 LPIEAQD
-775 EAEDEEEGIR
+775 EDEEGIR
-785 TPKVGTVIIDQL
+785 VPKVGTVIIDQL
-797 RKIDFEPYRL
+797 RKIAFEPYRL
-807 WQPPLSEPV
+807 WQPPLNQPV

-823 RFIGHQWQQD
+823 RFLGHPWQEE

-843 LGIIDRPFKHD
+843 IGIIDRPFKHD

-902 CLAYSGTALT
+902 CLAYSSTALT
-912 TVARLPHVGE
+912 TIAQLPHVGE
-922 VAGPTDPYGVR
+922 VVGPTDPYGVR

-942 VRERKRSFLE
+942 VRDRKRTFLE
-952 YRIASMDV
+952 YGIASMEV
-960 FRRRKFGGEAGPV
+960 FRRRKFGGASGPV
-973 PNDGFGDVYLVID
+973 PDVFGDVYLVID

-1001 VNLIINQGPSFGVH
+1001 VNQIINQGPSFGVH
-1015 VVVSADRE
+1015 VIVTADRE

-1030 RSGFGSRVE
+1030 RSGFGSRIE

-1088 RPALGSTPTN
+1088 RPALAGTPNN
-1098 VFASDSIVDAVSRL
+1098 VFESDAIVEAVSRL
-1112 ASGQA
+1112 TSGQA
-1117 PPIRRLPARFGV
+1117 PPVRRLPATFGV
-1129 EQVRELAARD
+1129 QQVRELAARD

-1145 AGGIVWAISE
+1145 AGGIAWAISE
-1155 LDLAPVYLN
+1155 LDLQPVYLN
-1164 FAENAH
+1164 FAENSH
-1170 LVVTGRRECGR
+1170 LMITGRRECGK
-1181 TTTLATIMSEIGRL
+1181 TTALATIMAEIGRL
-1195 YAPGTSSA
+1195 YAPGGSSA
-1203 LAATGRAALCPG
+1203 PPTSQPSAQVWLVDPRRQLLTALGSDYMENFAYNLDGVQAMMGDLAAVLAGREPPAGLSAEELLSRSWWSGPEIFLIVDDIQQLPTGFDSPLHKAVPWVTRAADVGLHVIVTRSFGGWSSAGSDPMLRALHQANAPLLVMDADPDEGFIRGKMKGGPLPRGRGLLMAEDTG
-1215 VAGRPA
+1215 VFVQV
-1221 PSAADRAGLRV
+1221 AAT
-1232 RREVRLQPRRRAGD
+1232 EVR
-1246 DERHVRP
+1246 
-1253 SGQPRTTARL
+1253 
-1263 VGGGA
+1263 
-1268 AVALLVERSGDLPD
+1268 
-1282 RRRHTADA
+1282 
-1290 GRFRFAAAQGRR
+1290 
-1302 LGDPGR
+1302 
-1308 RCRPARDCHP
+1308 
-1318 HVRRLVVRGQRPDAA
+1318 
-1333 GTAPGER
+1333 
-1340 ATTGDGRRPRRG
+1340 
-1352 LHPRQ
+1352 
-1357 DEGWPAAP
+1357 
-1365 WSRPADGRGHRCV
+1365 
-1378 RPGGGHRAPQVEAAP
+1378 
-1393 PRWGW
+1393 
-1398 LACQPQRSGNFLSAN
+1398 
-1413 VFDGKLIS
+1413 K
-1421 GVQSGGSSKSGIC
+1421 
-1434 LSHSATTMVSSIRA
+1434 
-1448 R
+1448 

>member
-7 RPTPEKAPVIKP
+7 RPTPEKPPVIKP
-19 ENIVLPTPLSIPPP
+19 ENIVLSTPLSIPPP
-33 EGKPWWIVVVGVVVI
+33 EGKPWWLIVVGVVVV

-53 MIAMTFAS
+53 MVAMVFAS

-66 GGVGAIFPIFM
+66 GGIGSIFPLFM
-77 IGGMAMMMF
+77 MVGIMMMMF
-86 GGRFGGQQQMS
+86 RGMGGGQQQMS

-111 LDMLRETAHESA
+111 LDMLRETAQESA

-135 APTMLAS
+135 APNTLAA
-142 AVGSSRMW
+142 AVGSPRMW

-207 YNLPKMISLLVEPW
+207 YNLPKMVSLLVEPW
-221 YSLIGGREQVLG
+221 YALVGEREQVLG
-233 LMRAIVCQLAFS
+233 LMRAIICQLAFS
-245 HGPDHVQMVV
+245 HGPDHVQMIV
-255 VSSDLE
+255 VSSDLD
-261 QWDWVKWLPHFGDPR
+261 QWDWVKWLPHFGDAR
-276 RQDAAGNARMVYS
+276 RHDAAGNARMVYT

-326 IADVTDPQWEFVK
+326 IADVDDPQWEYVI
-339 SAEGIDGVTF
+339 SAEGVDGVTF
-349 FDLTGASMW
+349 FDLTGSSMW
-358 AAVPER
+358 TDIPER
-364 TLQFDDLGV
+364 KLQFDKTGV

-384 MVIDEKPWFFALT
+384 MVIDDKAWFFALT
-397 DHISIAEAEEF
+397 DQVSIAEAEEF
-408 AQKLARWRLAEAYEE
+408 AQKLAQWRLAEAYEE

-433 RDIMAY
+433 RDILSY
-439 YGIDDPADIDFG
+439 YGIDDPGNIDFD
-451 SLWGSR
+451 SLWASR

-516 LMLGH
+516 LMLSH
-521 PPQELQFVLADLK
+521 PPEELQFVLADLK

-587 AKEYNSVRS
+587 AKEYNSVRA
-596 RMRARGQDMP
+596 RMRARGQDMA

-692 AGLGYFRRSLEDI
+692 AGLGYFRKSLEDI
-705 VRFQA
+705 IRFQA
-710 EFLWRDYISRGIT
+710 EFLWRDYFQPGVS

-731 LVHSIDYVRPQLF
+731 LVHSIDYIRPQLF
-744 TNLFTPLEVSV
+744 TNSFTPLEVSV
-755 GGPDLEPVHSNGEV
+755 GGPDIEPVVAQPNGEV
-769 LEAADA
+769 LESDDI
-775 EAEDEEEGIR
+775 EGGEDEDEEGVR

-797 RKIDFEPYRL
+797 RKIKFEPYRL
-807 WQPPLSEPV
+807 WQPPLTQPV
-816 AIDELVN
+816 AIDDLVN
-823 RFIGHQWQQD
+823 RFLGRPWHKE
-833 YGTARDLVFP
+833 YGSACNLVFP
-843 LGIIDRPFKHD
+843 IGIIDRPYKHD

-892 THTPEQVQFY
+892 THTPQQVQFY
-902 CLAYSGTALT
+902 CLAYSSTALT
-912 TVARLPHVGE
+912 TVSRIPHVGE

-952 YRIASMDV
+952 CGIASMEM

-973 PNDGFGDVYLVID
+973 PDDGFGDVYLVID

-1001 VNLIINQGPSFGVH
+1001 VNVIINQGPSFGVH
-1015 VVVSADRE
+1015 VVVTADRE

-1030 RSGFGSRVE
+1030 RSGFGSRIE

-1052 SRFAKEVPVKPGRGM
+1052 SRFAKDVPVKPGRGM

-1074 LDADPQAGLHTLVA
+1074 LDSDPQAGLHTLVA
-1088 RPALGSTPTN
+1088 RPALGSTPDN
-1098 VFASDSIVDAVSRL
+1098 VFECDSVVAAVSRL
-1112 ASGQA
+1112 TSAQA
-1117 PPIRRLPARFGV
+1117 PPVRRLPARFGV
-1129 EQVRELAARD
+1129 EQVRELASRD

-1145 AGGIVWAISE
+1145 AGGIAWAISE

-1164 FAENAH
+1164 FAENSH
-1170 LVVTGRRECGR
+1170 LMVTGRRECGR

-1195 YAPGTSSA
+1195 YAPGASSA
-1203 LAATGRAALCPG
+1203 PPPAPGRPSAQVWLVDPRRQLLTALGSDYVERFAYNLDGVVAMMGELAAALAGREPPPGLSAEELLSRSWWSGPEIFLIVDDIQQLPPGFDSPLHKAVPFVNRAADVGLHVIVTRTFGGWSSAGSDPMLRALHQANAPLLVMDADPDEGFIRGKMKGGPLPRGRGLLMAEDTG
-1215 VAGRPA
+1215 VFVQV
-1221 PSAADRAGLRV
+1221 AATEV
-1232 RREVRLQPRRRAGD
+1232 RR
-1246 DERHVRP
+1246 
-1253 SGQPRTTARL
+1253 
-1263 VGGGA
+1263 
-1268 AVALLVERSGDLPD
+1268 
-1282 RRRHTADA
+1282 
-1290 GRFRFAAAQGRR
+1290 
-1302 LGDPGR
+1302 
-1308 RCRPARDCHP
+1308 
-1318 HVRRLVVRGQRPDAA
+1318 
-1333 GTAPGER
+1333 
-1340 ATTGDGRRPRRG
+1340 
-1352 LHPRQ
+1352 
-1357 DEGWPAAP
+1357 
-1365 WSRPADGRGHRCV
+1365 
-1378 RPGGGHRAPQVEAAP
+1378 
-1393 PRWGW
+1393 
-1398 LACQPQRSGNFLSAN
+1398 
-1413 VFDGKLIS
+1413 
-1421 GVQSGGSSKSGIC
+1421 
-1434 LSHSATTMVSSIRA
+1434 
-1448 R
+1448 

>member
-7 RPTPEKAPVIKP
+7 RPTPEKPPVIKP
-19 ENIVLPTPLSIPPP
+19 ENIVLSTPLSIPPP
-33 EGKPWWIVVVGVVVI
+33 EGKPWWLIVVGVVVV

-53 MIAMTFAS
+53 MVAMVFAS

-66 GGVGAIFPIFM
+66 GGIGSIFPLFM
-77 IGGMAMMMF
+77 MVGIMMMMF
-86 GGRFGGQQQMS
+86 RGMGGGQQQMS

-111 LDMLRETAHESA
+111 LDMLRETAQESA

-135 APTMLAS
+135 APNTLAA
-142 AVGSSRMW
+142 AVGSPRMW

-207 YNLPKMISLLVEPW
+207 YNLPKMVSLLVEPW
-221 YSLIGGREQVLG
+221 YALVGEREQVLG
-233 LMRAIVCQLAFS
+233 LMRAIICQLAFS
-245 HGPDHVQMVV
+245 HGPDHVQMIV
-255 VSSDLE
+255 VSSDLD
-261 QWDWVKWLPHFGDPR
+261 QWDWVKWLPHFGDSR
-276 RQDAAGNARMVYS
+276 RHDAAGNARMVYT

-326 IADVTDPQWEFVK
+326 IADVDDPQWEYVI
-339 SAEGIDGVTF
+339 SAEGVDGVTF
-349 FDLTGASMW
+349 FDLTGSSMW
-358 AAVPER
+358 TDIPER
-364 TLQFDDLGV
+364 KLQFDKTGV

-384 MVIDEKPWFFALT
+384 MVIDDKAWFFALT
-397 DHISIAEAEEF
+397 DQVSIAEAEEF
-408 AQKLARWRLAEAYEE
+408 AQKLAQWRLAEAYEE

-433 RDIMAY
+433 RDILSY
-439 YGIDDPADIDFG
+439 YGIDDPGNIDFD
-451 SLWGSR
+451 SLWASR

-516 LMLGH
+516 LMLSH
-521 PPQELQFVLADLK
+521 PPEELQFVLADLK

-587 AKEYNSVRS
+587 AKEYNSVRA
-596 RMRARGQDMP
+596 RMRARGQDMA

-692 AGLGYFRRSLEDI
+692 AGLGYFRKSLEDI
-705 VRFQA
+705 IRFQA
-710 EFLWRDYISRGIT
+710 EFLWRDYFQPGVS

-731 LVHSIDYVRPQLF
+731 LLHSIDYIRPQLF
-744 TNLFTPLEVSV
+744 TNSFTPLEVSV
-755 GGPDLEPVHSNGEV
+755 GGPDIEPVVAQPNGEV
-769 LEAADA
+769 LESDDI
-775 EAEDEEEGIR
+775 EGGEDEDEEGVR

-797 RKIDFEPYRL
+797 RKIKFEPYRL
-807 WQPPLSEPV
+807 WQPPLTQPV
-816 AIDELVN
+816 AIDDLVN
-823 RFIGHQWQQD
+823 RFLGRPWHKE
-833 YGTARDLVFP
+833 YGSACNLVFP
-843 LGIIDRPFKHD
+843 IGIIDRPYKHD

-892 THTPEQVQFY
+892 THTPQQVQFY
-902 CLAYSGTALT
+902 CLAYSSTALT
-912 TVARLPHVGE
+912 TVSRIPHVGE

-952 YRIASMDV
+952 CGIASMEM

-973 PNDGFGDVYLVID
+973 PDDGFGDVYLVID

-1001 VNLIINQGPSFGVH
+1001 VNVIINQGPSFGVH
-1015 VVVSADRE
+1015 VVVTADRE

-1030 RSGFGSRVE
+1030 RSGFGSRIE

-1052 SRFAKEVPVKPGRGM
+1052 SRFAKDVPVKPGRGM

-1074 LDADPQAGLHTLVA
+1074 LDSDPQAGLHTLVA
-1088 RPALGSTPTN
+1088 RPALGSTPDN
-1098 VFASDSIVDAVSRL
+1098 VFECDSVVAAVSRL
-1112 ASGQA
+1112 TSAQA
-1117 PPIRRLPARFGV
+1117 PPVRRLPARFGV
-1129 EQVRELAARD
+1129 EQVRELASRD

-1145 AGGIVWAISE
+1145 AGGIAWAISE

-1164 FAENAH
+1164 FAENSH
-1170 LVVTGRRECGR
+1170 LMVTGRRECGR

-1195 YAPGTSSA
+1195 YAPGASSA
-1203 LAATGRAALCPG
+1203 PPPAPGRPSAQVWLVDPRRQLLTALGSDYVERFAYNLDGVVAMMGELAAALAGREPPPGLSAEELLSRSWWSGPEIFLIVDDIQQLPPGFDSPLHKAVPFVNRAADVGLHVIVTRTFGGWSSAGSDPMLRALHQANAPLLVMDADPDEGFIRGKMKGGPLPRGRGLLMAEDTG
-1215 VAGRPA
+1215 VFVQV
-1221 PSAADRAGLRV
+1221 AATEV
-1232 RREVRLQPRRRAGD
+1232 RR
-1246 DERHVRP
+1246 
-1253 SGQPRTTARL
+1253 
-1263 VGGGA
+1263 
-1268 AVALLVERSGDLPD
+1268 
-1282 RRRHTADA
+1282 
-1290 GRFRFAAAQGRR
+1290 
-1302 LGDPGR
+1302 
-1308 RCRPARDCHP
+1308 
-1318 HVRRLVVRGQRPDAA
+1318 
-1333 GTAPGER
+1333 
-1340 ATTGDGRRPRRG
+1340 
-1352 LHPRQ
+1352 
-1357 DEGWPAAP
+1357 
-1365 WSRPADGRGHRCV
+1365 
-1378 RPGGGHRAPQVEAAP
+1378 
-1393 PRWGW
+1393 
-1398 LACQPQRSGNFLSAN
+1398 
-1413 VFDGKLIS
+1413 
-1421 GVQSGGSSKSGIC
+1421 
-1434 LSHSATTMVSSIRA
+1434 
-1448 R
+1448 